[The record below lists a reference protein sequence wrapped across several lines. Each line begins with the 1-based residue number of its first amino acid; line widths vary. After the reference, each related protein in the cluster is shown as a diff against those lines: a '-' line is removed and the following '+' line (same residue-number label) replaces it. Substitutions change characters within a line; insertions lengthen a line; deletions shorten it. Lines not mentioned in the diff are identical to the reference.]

1 MKKSVLLFVSLLL
14 ATVSAIAQ
22 PAKPEVTY
30 SAWVEETDVYL
41 YNVEASMFL
50 VGSNN
55 WGTRAAVVGG
65 GSKSNIITYDKFLT
79 GNGTIKGTKWQIIQA
94 EDKRGQNACFQI
106 SNMEISGRGLIP
118 SVANECWV
126 DGGPAH
132 TDATLRDI
140 DGWYIV
146 KDNGDKTFQLNF
158 TRKAAK
164 TDEAGNEVKE
174 GDEVVYEYTPAPG
187 VMSISKFAEGELNV
201 NISETESYCTWAVVT
216 VEEYERVVPLLNLYH
231 AGVGLQKLIDDAKA
245 LGIEADLS
253 SYEAVLTKE
262 GVTLEEIQNAI
273 KKLSPTV
280 NFGKVI
286 AEAKKQDPERDWSKY
301 EGIYAD
307 PESTD
312 EIFTKNTNFIN
323 ALLTLK
329 KAIAAAQELD
339 GTKTFLQAEALYADD
354 DAAQAEIEDET
365 KRVNAYA
372 SLKKVLDEAAQ
383 KNYNVAEYTA
393 VYNNVDATTEDLAKA
408 EEGAKNAVTR
418 GDIAGAAANA
428 TAKNPADFTNYIVN
442 PSFDVQ
448 EDFHGWS
455 TGFGAGGTKSTNAEV
470 FGKSFDVYQDI
481 KNMPAGVYMVA
492 VNGYT
497 RYKDA
502 QSDYNAWKAGQV
514 SETKIYLQ
522 GETNGQYF
530 TPIKHVSEGGS
541 FTSVANEE
549 TTVKLDT
556 EWGTITAGG
565 PVTLYCPNTMAAADV
580 YFHKS
585 GENAGPSDRYRN
597 EAYGPLGEGDVLR
610 IGVFNKKATD
620 TDWSI
625 FDDFQLFY
633 LGNGADAYQKWA
645 ESVKGNYNVTFDG
658 DVYYGAPEKKYYE
671 EILEVLSS
679 ASDKDAISTAI
690 LKVDQAVDSVAASK
704 EAYATYAT
712 TLATVQKWLN
722 ENVGDDDSYYKLS
735 DYMEAENA
743 EDVATWEFPNG
754 PAKVIIPDY
763 QQGGFEGILPVK
775 DIIAETQYVKDM
787 LTEATRNTLADG
799 TNLTNLIVNPGFE
812 EELVD
817 GKGKGWSLDTSKGGT
832 GSLTNWRGGDSKNY
846 CAEAYEQNFD
856 VYQEIEGLKDGIYE
870 VSVQAFYRGG
880 WPEAAWNNY
889 KKDPE
894 MKGDA
899 KVYSEVYLNE
909 FSTPIRNEMEITF
922 DTNLANNC
930 SSFAEGEGDDVVN
943 VFVPNGMAS
952 ASAAFSLPDNE
963 KNYTM
968 SAYGLVTDGKIRLGI
983 RRLTTPPSN
992 AGTWTLWDNFKLTY
1006 RAKNPE
1012 IVEKVLVSKSNELA
1026 ELLETNEENLTDPVL
1041 QSTQEAYTESKKT
1054 DLNDAAKYEVL
1065 IETND
1070 AIMAA
1075 KENIQQVGAYKTA
1088 NEAYQ
1093 AACDELEKVDESQ
1106 EAEIWNQ
1113 IDEMDNELEGDA
1125 FRSLSTEDL
1134 VTLIAKVED
1143 FTKEV
1148 QAAIDDIKLA
1158 QKVAEMADATDD
1170 KPYDATSWIIN
1181 PDMED
1186 ASQDSNADAS
1196 KKMAGWD
1203 FWKAKGNGPVKGS
1216 DGINGRSLEA
1226 WSGTIGAELEFTAYQ
1241 TLTGLP
1247 AGKYKLSA
1255 KAANASNGVVADETL
1270 WADPEKAATGRAYL
1284 CAILSDGE
1292 NEKAVSTPVEP
1303 NVGSATAANTYTVTF
1318 TVEEGNDVKIG
1329 FQSIGT
1335 MPFRWF
1341 MCDDFTLTYYGTESA
1356 KVDSTDEG
1364 DVVAI
1369 EGVEEAAPATKA
1381 IAGIY
1386 NASGAKIATL
1396 QQGINIVKYTDGSVK
1411 KIFVK

>member
-22 PAKPEVTY
+22 PAKPEVSY
-30 SAWVEETDVYL
+30 ADWASVEEKTEIYF
-41 YNVEASMFL
+41 YNVEAGMFL
-50 VGSNN
+50 TAGSS
-55 WGTRAAVVGG
+55 WGTRATLIGIKDKNTYNDLLADASGFKGNKWLIAAAEESRGG
-65 GSKSNIITYDKFLT
+65 KNCYMFENKSGSNYLSAD
-79 GNGTIKGTKWQIIQA
+79 TKDGI
-94 EDKRGQNACFQI
+94 
-106 SNMEISGRGLIP
+106 
-118 SVANECWV
+118 WV
-126 DGGPAH
+126 DGG
-132 TDATLRDI
+132 TDRPVV
-140 DGWYIV
+140 GWYIA
-146 KDNGDKTFQLNF
+146 KDNGDKTFQLGYML
-158 TRKAAK
+158 K
-164 TDEAGNEVKE
+164 TEKKDAEGNTVKD
-174 GDEVVYEYTPAPG
+174 GDNIVYEYSSMGIFG
-187 VMSISKFAEGELNV
+187 VQKFEEGDLNTY
-201 NISETESYCTWAVVT
+201 IDESEAYSTWAIVDGT
-216 VEEYERVVPLLNLYH
+216 EYERVQPLFQAYY
-231 AGVGLQKLIDDAKA
+231 AGISLQ
-245 LGIEADLS
+245 
-253 SYEAVLTKE
+253 
-262 GVTLEEIQNAI
+262 
-273 KKLSPTV
+273 
-280 NFGKVI
+280 NFI
-286 AEAKKQDPERDWSKY
+286 NEAKKQGINADFSPY
-301 EGIYAD
+301 EALLAKDGVTYKELQDAINKISPAVELGKAITKAKEFDGSRSWEKFEKIYANT
-307 PESTD
+307 ESTVTELND
-312 EIFTKNTNFIN
+312 ATALVNSLVALKTAIN
-323 ALLTLK
+323 AGIDLDQAHDYSASTAIYNSDDSK
-329 KAIAAAQELD
+329 KAD
-339 GTKTFLQAEALYADD
+339 VDT
-354 DAAQAEIEDET
+354 ET
-365 KRVNAYA
+365 TRVNAFV
-372 SLKKVLDEAAQ
+372 SLKKKLDEATAGYPAVDFSEAKTAYDNTQ
-383 KNYNVAEYTA
+383 SDAKTLAEAEAKIGELQDAYDIAHAT
-393 VYNNVDATTEDLAKA
+393 VDKPGDITSQLTNVDGSSATDW
-408 EEGAKNAVTR
+408 TR
-418 GDIAGAAANA
+418 TWLGDGRAG
-428 TAKNPADFTNYIVN
+428 
-442 PSFDVQ
+442 
-448 EDFHGWS
+448 DFHLNTWS
-455 TGFGAGGTKSTNAEV
+455 V
-470 FGKSFDVYQDI
+470 
-481 KNMPAGVYMVA
+481 
-492 VNGYT
+492 
-497 RYKDA
+497 
-502 QSDYNAWKAGQV
+502 
-514 SETKIYLQ
+514 
-522 GETNGQYF
+522 
-530 TPIKHVSEGGS
+530 EG
-541 FTSVANEE
+541 N
-549 TTVKLDT
+549 
-556 EWGTITAGG
+556 
-565 PVTLYCPNTMAAADV
+565 N
-580 YFHKS
+580 
-585 GENAGPSDRYRN
+585 N
-597 EAYGPLGEGDVLR
+597 
-610 IGVFNKKATD
+610 
-620 TDWSI
+620 
-625 FDDFQLFY
+625 
-633 LGNGADAYQKWA
+633 
-645 ESVKGNYNVTFDG
+645 
-658 DVYYGAPEKKYYE
+658 
-671 EILEVLSS
+671 
-679 ASDKDAISTAI
+679 
-690 LKVDQAVDSVAASK
+690 
-704 EAYATYAT
+704 
-712 TLATVQKWLN
+712 
-722 ENVGDDDSYYKLS
+722 
-735 DYMEAENA
+735 
-743 EDVATWEFPNG
+743 
-754 PAKVIIPDY
+754 
-763 QQGGFEGILPVK
+763 
-775 DIIAETQYVKDM
+775 
-787 LTEATRNTLADG
+787 ADG
-799 TNLTNLIVNPGFE
+799 TNMVVNFLEDWVAKGNTLSDQKFQRNPVKVAPGAYKITANIRVYNESGADYMKGAYLFGNVSRNSLFANEDEAQTNAVEGAKYNTYNNMLNYWKDGFETYAIVPKDGTLTFGVMIENANYNWVAAKNFRVYYMGDSYESLDYVRKNSDMFAQPFPEETFAMQQLLDDYNNAIPNYGKAQNAEELLDAVQKLVSLSESVQNNANAYKAYKDRVDGLKAGIENGEIDLDGPDADILFDYLDDLGEELGPDSETSVEYGFKNGYSAYIIANRLLKTEEITEELEFLNKLYDAAVRTSLKDGTDLTNLIVNPGFE

-832 GSLTNWRGGDSKNY
+832 GSLTNWRGGDSDGKNY

-856 VYQEIEGLKDGIYE
+856 VYQEIEGVKDGIYE

-909 FSTPIRNEMEITF
+909 FSTPIRNVMEITLDDVSQF
-922 DTNLANNC
+922 TSKDNY
-930 SSFAEGEGDDVVN
+930 SSFAVTGEGGETTN

-952 ASAAFSLPDNE
+952 ASTSFSLEDPE

-1012 IVEKVLVSKSNELA
+1012 LAAQVLDAKAKELNEL
-1026 ELLETNEENLTDPVL
+1026 LTTSEENMTDPVI
-1041 QSTQEAYTESKKT
+1041 QNSVYAYTESQKT
-1054 DLNDAAKYEVL
+1054 DLSDAAKYEVL

-1070 AIMAA
+1070 AIVAA
-1075 KENIQQVGAYKTA
+1075 KENILQVGAYKTA

-1255 KAANASNGVVADETL
+1255 KAANASNGVTADETL

-1303 NVGSATAANTYTVTF
+1303 NVGSATTANTYTVTF

-1369 EGVEEAAPATKA
+1369 EGVEETAPATKA

>member
-22 PAKPEVTY
+22 PAKPEVSY
-30 SAWVEETDVYL
+30 ADWASVEEKTEIYF
-41 YNVEASMFL
+41 YNVEAGMFL
-50 VGSNN
+50 TAGSS
-55 WGTRAAVVGG
+55 WGTRATLIGIKDKNTYNDLLADASGFKGNKWLIAAAEESRGG
-65 GSKSNIITYDKFLT
+65 KNCYMFENKSGSNYLSAD
-79 GNGTIKGTKWQIIQA
+79 TKDGI
-94 EDKRGQNACFQI
+94 
-106 SNMEISGRGLIP
+106 
-118 SVANECWV
+118 WV
-126 DGGPAH
+126 DGG
-132 TDATLRDI
+132 TDRPVV
-140 DGWYIV
+140 GWYIA
-146 KDNGDKTFQLNF
+146 KNNGDKTFQLGYML
-158 TRKAAK
+158 K
-164 TDEAGNEVKE
+164 TEKKDAEGNTVKD
-174 GDEVVYEYTPAPG
+174 GDNIVYEYSSMGIFG
-187 VMSISKFAEGELNV
+187 VQKFEEGDLNTY
-201 NISETESYCTWAVVT
+201 IDESEAYSTWAIVDGT
-216 VEEYERVVPLLNLYH
+216 EYERVQPLFQAYY
-231 AGVGLQKLIDDAKA
+231 AGISLQ
-245 LGIEADLS
+245 
-253 SYEAVLTKE
+253 
-262 GVTLEEIQNAI
+262 
-273 KKLSPTV
+273 
-280 NFGKVI
+280 NFI
-286 AEAKKQDPERDWSKY
+286 NEAKKQGINADFSPY
-301 EGIYAD
+301 EALLAKDGVTYKELQDAINKISPAVELGKAITKAKEFDGSRSWEKFEKIYANT
-307 PESTD
+307 ESTVTELND
-312 EIFTKNTNFIN
+312 ATALVNSLVALKTAIN
-323 ALLTLK
+323 AGIDLDQAHDYSASTAIYNSDDSK
-329 KAIAAAQELD
+329 KAD
-339 GTKTFLQAEALYADD
+339 VDT
-354 DAAQAEIEDET
+354 ET
-365 KRVNAYA
+365 TRVNAFV
-372 SLKKVLDEAAQ
+372 SLKKKLDEATAGYPAVDFSEAKTAYDNTQ
-383 KNYNVAEYTA
+383 SDAKTLAEAEAKIGELQDAYDIAHAT
-393 VYNNVDATTEDLAKA
+393 VDKPGDITSQLTNVDGSSATDW
-408 EEGAKNAVTR
+408 TR
-418 GDIAGAAANA
+418 TWLGDGRAG
-428 TAKNPADFTNYIVN
+428 
-442 PSFDVQ
+442 
-448 EDFHGWS
+448 DFHLNTWS
-455 TGFGAGGTKSTNAEV
+455 V
-470 FGKSFDVYQDI
+470 
-481 KNMPAGVYMVA
+481 
-492 VNGYT
+492 
-497 RYKDA
+497 
-502 QSDYNAWKAGQV
+502 
-514 SETKIYLQ
+514 
-522 GETNGQYF
+522 
-530 TPIKHVSEGGS
+530 EG
-541 FTSVANEE
+541 N
-549 TTVKLDT
+549 
-556 EWGTITAGG
+556 
-565 PVTLYCPNTMAAADV
+565 N
-580 YFHKS
+580 
-585 GENAGPSDRYRN
+585 N
-597 EAYGPLGEGDVLR
+597 
-610 IGVFNKKATD
+610 
-620 TDWSI
+620 
-625 FDDFQLFY
+625 
-633 LGNGADAYQKWA
+633 
-645 ESVKGNYNVTFDG
+645 
-658 DVYYGAPEKKYYE
+658 
-671 EILEVLSS
+671 
-679 ASDKDAISTAI
+679 
-690 LKVDQAVDSVAASK
+690 
-704 EAYATYAT
+704 
-712 TLATVQKWLN
+712 
-722 ENVGDDDSYYKLS
+722 
-735 DYMEAENA
+735 
-743 EDVATWEFPNG
+743 
-754 PAKVIIPDY
+754 
-763 QQGGFEGILPVK
+763 
-775 DIIAETQYVKDM
+775 
-787 LTEATRNTLADG
+787 ADG
-799 TNLTNLIVNPGFE
+799 TNMVVNFLEDWVAKGNTLSDQKFQRNPVKVAPGAYKITANIRVYNESGADYMKGAYLFGNVSRNSLFANEDEAQTNAVEGAKYNTYNNMLNYWKDGFETYAIVPKDGTLTFGVMIENANYNWVAAKNFRVYYMGDSYESLDYVRKNSDMFAQPFPEETFAMQQLLDDYNNAIPNYGKAQNAEELLDAVQKLVSLSESVQNNANAYKAYKDRVDGLKAGIENGEIDLDGPDADILFDYLDDLGEELGPDSETAVEYGFKNGYSAYIIANRLLKTEEITEELEFLNKLYDAAVRTSLKDGTDLTNLIVNPGFE
-812 EELVD
+812 EDLVD

-832 GSLTNWRGGDSKNY
+832 GSLTNWRGGDSDGKNY

-856 VYQEIEGLKDGIYE
+856 VYQEIEGVKDGIYE

-909 FSTPIRNEMEITF
+909 FSTPIRNVMEITLDDVSQF
-922 DTNLANNC
+922 TSKDNY
-930 SSFAEGEGDDVVN
+930 SSFAVTGEGGETTN

-952 ASAAFSLPDNE
+952 ASTSFSLEDPE

-1012 IVEKVLVSKSNELA
+1012 LAAQVLDAKAKELNEL
-1026 ELLETNEENLTDPVL
+1026 LTTSEENMTDPVI
-1041 QSTQEAYTESKKT
+1041 QNSVYAYTESQKT
-1054 DLNDAAKYEVL
+1054 DLSDAAKYEVL

-1070 AIMAA
+1070 AIVAA

-1255 KAANASNGVVADETL
+1255 KAANASNGVAADETL

-1303 NVGSATAANTYTVTF
+1303 NVGSATTANTYTVTF

-1396 QQGINIVKYTDGSVK
+1396 QKGINIVKYTDGSVK

>member
-22 PAKPEVTY
+22 PAKPEVSY
-30 SAWVEETDVYL
+30 ADWASVEEKTEIYF
-41 YNVEASMFL
+41 YNVEAGMFL
-50 VGSNN
+50 TAGSS
-55 WGTRAAVVGG
+55 WGTRATLIGIKDKNTYNDLLADASGFKGNKWLIAAAEESRGG
-65 GSKSNIITYDKFLT
+65 KNCYMFENKSGSNYLSAD
-79 GNGTIKGTKWQIIQA
+79 TKDGI
-94 EDKRGQNACFQI
+94 
-106 SNMEISGRGLIP
+106 
-118 SVANECWV
+118 WV
-126 DGGPAH
+126 DGG
-132 TDATLRDI
+132 TDRPVV
-140 DGWYIV
+140 GWYIA
-146 KDNGDKTFQLNF
+146 KDNGDKTFQLGYML
-158 TRKAAK
+158 K
-164 TDEAGNEVKE
+164 TEKKDAEGNTVKD
-174 GDEVVYEYTPAPG
+174 GDNIVYEYSSMGIFG
-187 VMSISKFAEGELNV
+187 VQKFEEGDLNTY
-201 NISETESYCTWAVVT
+201 IDESEAYSTWAIVDGT
-216 VEEYERVVPLLNLYH
+216 EYERVQPLFQAYY
-231 AGVGLQKLIDDAKA
+231 AGISLQ
-245 LGIEADLS
+245 
-253 SYEAVLTKE
+253 
-262 GVTLEEIQNAI
+262 
-273 KKLSPTV
+273 
-280 NFGKVI
+280 NFI
-286 AEAKKQDPERDWSKY
+286 NEAKKQGINADFSPY
-301 EGIYAD
+301 EALLAKDGVTYKELQDAINKISPAVELGKAITKAKEFDGSRNWEKFEKIYANT
-307 PESTD
+307 ESTVTELND
-312 EIFTKNTNFIN
+312 ATALVNSLVALKTAIN
-323 ALLTLK
+323 AGIDLDQAHDYSASTAIYNSDDSK
-329 KAIAAAQELD
+329 KAD
-339 GTKTFLQAEALYADD
+339 VDT
-354 DAAQAEIEDET
+354 ET
-365 KRVNAYA
+365 TRVNAFV
-372 SLKKVLDEAAQ
+372 SLKKKLDEATAGYPAVDFSEAKTAYDNTQ
-383 KNYNVAEYTA
+383 SDAKTLAEAEAKIGELQDAYDIAHAT
-393 VYNNVDATTEDLAKA
+393 VDKPGDITSQLTNVDGSSATDW
-408 EEGAKNAVTR
+408 TR
-418 GDIAGAAANA
+418 TWLGDGRAG
-428 TAKNPADFTNYIVN
+428 
-442 PSFDVQ
+442 
-448 EDFHGWS
+448 DFHLNTWS
-455 TGFGAGGTKSTNAEV
+455 V
-470 FGKSFDVYQDI
+470 
-481 KNMPAGVYMVA
+481 
-492 VNGYT
+492 
-497 RYKDA
+497 
-502 QSDYNAWKAGQV
+502 
-514 SETKIYLQ
+514 
-522 GETNGQYF
+522 
-530 TPIKHVSEGGS
+530 EG
-541 FTSVANEE
+541 N
-549 TTVKLDT
+549 
-556 EWGTITAGG
+556 
-565 PVTLYCPNTMAAADV
+565 N
-580 YFHKS
+580 
-585 GENAGPSDRYRN
+585 N
-597 EAYGPLGEGDVLR
+597 
-610 IGVFNKKATD
+610 
-620 TDWSI
+620 
-625 FDDFQLFY
+625 
-633 LGNGADAYQKWA
+633 
-645 ESVKGNYNVTFDG
+645 
-658 DVYYGAPEKKYYE
+658 
-671 EILEVLSS
+671 
-679 ASDKDAISTAI
+679 
-690 LKVDQAVDSVAASK
+690 
-704 EAYATYAT
+704 
-712 TLATVQKWLN
+712 
-722 ENVGDDDSYYKLS
+722 
-735 DYMEAENA
+735 
-743 EDVATWEFPNG
+743 
-754 PAKVIIPDY
+754 
-763 QQGGFEGILPVK
+763 
-775 DIIAETQYVKDM
+775 
-787 LTEATRNTLADG
+787 ADG
-799 TNLTNLIVNPGFE
+799 TNMVVNFLEDWVAKGNTLSDQKFQRNPVKVAPGAYKITANIRVYNESGADYMKGAYLFGNVSRNSLFANEDEAQTNAVEGAKYNTYNNMLNYWKDGFETYAIVPKDGTLTFGVMIENANYNWVAAKNFRVYYMGDSYESLDYVRKNSDMFAQPFPEETFAMQQLLDDYNNAIPNYGKAQNAEELLDAVQKLVSLSESVQNNANAYKAYKDRVDGLKAGIENGEIDLDGPDADILFDYLDDLGEELGPDSETSVEYGFKNGYSAYIIANRLLKTEEITEELEFLNKLYDAAVRTSLKDGTDLTNLIVNPGFE

-832 GSLTNWRGGDSKNY
+832 GSLTNWRGGDSDGKNY

-880 WPEAAWNNY
+880 SPEAAWNNY

-909 FSTPIRNEMEITF
+909 FSTPIRNVMEITLDDVSQF
-922 DTNLANNC
+922 TSKDNY
-930 SSFAEGEGDDVVN
+930 SSFAVTGEGGETTN

-952 ASAAFSLPDNE
+952 ASTSFSLEDPE

-1012 IVEKVLVSKSNELA
+1012 LAAQVLDAKAKELNEL
-1026 ELLETNEENLTDPVL
+1026 LKTSEENMTDPVI
-1041 QSTQEAYTESKKT
+1041 QNSVYAYTESQKT
-1054 DLNDAAKYEVL
+1054 DLSDAAKYEVL

-1070 AIMAA
+1070 ALVAA
-1075 KENIQQVGAYKTA
+1075 KENILQVGAYKTA

-1255 KAANASNGVVADETL
+1255 KAANASNGVTADETL

-1369 EGVEEAAPATKA
+1369 EGVEETAPATKA

>member
-22 PAKPEVTY
+22 PAKPEVSY
-30 SAWVEETDVYL
+30 ADWASVEEKTEIYF
-41 YNVEASMFL
+41 YNVEAGMFL
-50 VGSNN
+50 TAGSS
-55 WGTRAAVVGG
+55 WGTRATLIGIKDKNTYNDLLADASGFKGNKWLIAAAEESRGG
-65 GSKSNIITYDKFLT
+65 KNCYMFENKSGSNYLSAD
-79 GNGTIKGTKWQIIQA
+79 TKDGI
-94 EDKRGQNACFQI
+94 
-106 SNMEISGRGLIP
+106 
-118 SVANECWV
+118 WV
-126 DGGPAH
+126 DGG
-132 TDATLRDI
+132 TDRPVV
-140 DGWYIV
+140 GWYIA
-146 KDNGDKTFQLNF
+146 KDNGDKTFQLGYML
-158 TRKAAK
+158 K
-164 TDEAGNEVKE
+164 TEKKDAEGNTVKD
-174 GDEVVYEYTPAPG
+174 GDNIVYEYSSMGIFG
-187 VMSISKFAEGELNV
+187 VQKFEEGDLNTY
-201 NISETESYCTWAVVT
+201 IDESEAYSTWAIVDGT
-216 VEEYERVVPLLNLYH
+216 EYERVQPLFQAYY
-231 AGVGLQKLIDDAKA
+231 AGISLQ
-245 LGIEADLS
+245 
-253 SYEAVLTKE
+253 
-262 GVTLEEIQNAI
+262 
-273 KKLSPTV
+273 
-280 NFGKVI
+280 NFI
-286 AEAKKQDPERDWSKY
+286 NEAKKQGINADFSPY
-301 EGIYAD
+301 EALLAKDGVTYKELQDAINKISPAVELGKAITKAKEFDGSRSWEKFEKIYANT
-307 PESTD
+307 ESTVTELND
-312 EIFTKNTNFIN
+312 ATALVNSLVALKTAIN
-323 ALLTLK
+323 AGIDLDQAHDYSASTAIYNSDDSK
-329 KAIAAAQELD
+329 KAD
-339 GTKTFLQAEALYADD
+339 VDT
-354 DAAQAEIEDET
+354 ET
-365 KRVNAYA
+365 TRVNAFV
-372 SLKKVLDEAAQ
+372 SLKKKLDEATAGYPAVDFSEAKTAYDNTQ
-383 KNYNVAEYTA
+383 SDAKTLAEAEAKIGELQDAYDIAHAT
-393 VYNNVDATTEDLAKA
+393 VDKPGDITSQLTNVDGSSATDW
-408 EEGAKNAVTR
+408 TR
-418 GDIAGAAANA
+418 TWLGDGRAG
-428 TAKNPADFTNYIVN
+428 
-442 PSFDVQ
+442 
-448 EDFHGWS
+448 DFHLNTWS
-455 TGFGAGGTKSTNAEV
+455 V
-470 FGKSFDVYQDI
+470 
-481 KNMPAGVYMVA
+481 
-492 VNGYT
+492 
-497 RYKDA
+497 
-502 QSDYNAWKAGQV
+502 
-514 SETKIYLQ
+514 
-522 GETNGQYF
+522 
-530 TPIKHVSEGGS
+530 EG
-541 FTSVANEE
+541 N
-549 TTVKLDT
+549 
-556 EWGTITAGG
+556 
-565 PVTLYCPNTMAAADV
+565 N
-580 YFHKS
+580 
-585 GENAGPSDRYRN
+585 N
-597 EAYGPLGEGDVLR
+597 
-610 IGVFNKKATD
+610 
-620 TDWSI
+620 
-625 FDDFQLFY
+625 
-633 LGNGADAYQKWA
+633 
-645 ESVKGNYNVTFDG
+645 
-658 DVYYGAPEKKYYE
+658 
-671 EILEVLSS
+671 
-679 ASDKDAISTAI
+679 
-690 LKVDQAVDSVAASK
+690 
-704 EAYATYAT
+704 
-712 TLATVQKWLN
+712 
-722 ENVGDDDSYYKLS
+722 
-735 DYMEAENA
+735 
-743 EDVATWEFPNG
+743 
-754 PAKVIIPDY
+754 
-763 QQGGFEGILPVK
+763 
-775 DIIAETQYVKDM
+775 
-787 LTEATRNTLADG
+787 ADG
-799 TNLTNLIVNPGFE
+799 TNMVVNFLEDWVAKGNTLSDQKFQRNPVKVAPGAYKITANIRVYNESGADYMKGAYLFGNVSRNSLFANEDEAQTNAVEGAKYNTYNNMLNYWKDGFETYAIVPKDGTLTFGVMIENANYNWVAAKNFRVYYMGDSYESLDYVRKNSDMFAQPFPEETFAMQQLLDDYNNAIPNYGKAQNAEELLDAVQKLVSLSESVQNNANAYKAYKDRVDGLKAGIENGEIDLDGPDADILFDYLDDLGEELGPDSETAVEYGFKNGYSAYIIANRLLKTEEITEELEFLNKLYDAAVRTSLKDGTDLTNLIVNPGFE
-812 EELVD
+812 EDLVD

-832 GSLTNWRGGDSKNY
+832 GSLTNWRGGDSDGKNY

-856 VYQEIEGLKDGIYE
+856 VYQEIEGVKDGIYE

-909 FSTPIRNEMEITF
+909 FSTPIRNVMEITLDDVSQF
-922 DTNLANNC
+922 TSKDNY
-930 SSFAEGEGDDVVN
+930 SSFAVTGEGGETTN

-952 ASAAFSLPDNE
+952 ASTSFSLEDPE

-1012 IVEKVLVSKSNELA
+1012 LAAQVLDAKAKELNEL
-1026 ELLETNEENLTDPVL
+1026 LTTSEENMTDPVI
-1041 QSTQEAYTESKKT
+1041 QNSVYAYTESQKT
-1054 DLNDAAKYEVL
+1054 DLSDAAKYEVL

-1070 AIMAA
+1070 AIVAA

-1186 ASQDSNADAS
+1186 SSQDSNADAS

-1255 KAANASNGVVADETL
+1255 KAANASNGVAADETL

-1303 NVGSATAANTYTVTF
+1303 NVGSATTANTYTVTF

-1396 QQGINIVKYTDGSVK
+1396 QKGINIVKYTDGSVK

>member
-22 PAKPEVTY
+22 PAKPEVSY
-30 SAWVEETDVYL
+30 ADWASVEEKTEIYF
-41 YNVEASMFL
+41 YNVEAGMFL
-50 VGSNN
+50 TAGSS
-55 WGTRAAVVGG
+55 WGTRATLIGIKDKNTYNDLLADASGFKGNKWLIAAAEESRGG
-65 GSKSNIITYDKFLT
+65 KNCYMFENKSGSNYLSAD
-79 GNGTIKGTKWQIIQA
+79 TKDGI
-94 EDKRGQNACFQI
+94 
-106 SNMEISGRGLIP
+106 
-118 SVANECWV
+118 WV
-126 DGGPAH
+126 DGG
-132 TDATLRDI
+132 TDRPVV
-140 DGWYIV
+140 GWYIA
-146 KDNGDKTFQLNF
+146 KDNGDKTFQLGYML
-158 TRKAAK
+158 K
-164 TDEAGNEVKE
+164 TEKKDAEGNTVKD
-174 GDEVVYEYTPAPG
+174 GDNIVYEYSSMGIFG
-187 VMSISKFAEGELNV
+187 VQKFEEGDLNTY
-201 NISETESYCTWAVVT
+201 IDESEAYSTWAIVDGT
-216 VEEYERVVPLLNLYH
+216 EYERVQPLFQAYY
-231 AGVGLQKLIDDAKA
+231 AGISLQ
-245 LGIEADLS
+245 
-253 SYEAVLTKE
+253 
-262 GVTLEEIQNAI
+262 
-273 KKLSPTV
+273 
-280 NFGKVI
+280 NFI
-286 AEAKKQDPERDWSKY
+286 NEAKKQGINADFSPY
-301 EGIYAD
+301 EALLAKDGVTYKELQDAINKISPAVELGKAITKAKEFDGSRNWEKFEKIYANT
-307 PESTD
+307 ESTVTELND
-312 EIFTKNTNFIN
+312 ATALVNSLVALKTAIN
-323 ALLTLK
+323 AGIDLDQAHDYSASTAIYNSDDSK
-329 KAIAAAQELD
+329 KAD
-339 GTKTFLQAEALYADD
+339 VDT
-354 DAAQAEIEDET
+354 ET
-365 KRVNAYA
+365 TRVNAFV
-372 SLKKVLDEAAQ
+372 SLKKKLDEATAGYPAVDFSEAKTAYDNTQ
-383 KNYNVAEYTA
+383 SDAKTLAEAEAKIGELQDAYDIAHAT
-393 VYNNVDATTEDLAKA
+393 VDKPGDITSQLTNVDGSSATDW
-408 EEGAKNAVTR
+408 TR
-418 GDIAGAAANA
+418 TWLGDGRAG
-428 TAKNPADFTNYIVN
+428 
-442 PSFDVQ
+442 
-448 EDFHGWS
+448 DFHLNTWS
-455 TGFGAGGTKSTNAEV
+455 V
-470 FGKSFDVYQDI
+470 
-481 KNMPAGVYMVA
+481 
-492 VNGYT
+492 
-497 RYKDA
+497 
-502 QSDYNAWKAGQV
+502 
-514 SETKIYLQ
+514 
-522 GETNGQYF
+522 
-530 TPIKHVSEGGS
+530 EG
-541 FTSVANEE
+541 N
-549 TTVKLDT
+549 
-556 EWGTITAGG
+556 
-565 PVTLYCPNTMAAADV
+565 N
-580 YFHKS
+580 
-585 GENAGPSDRYRN
+585 N
-597 EAYGPLGEGDVLR
+597 
-610 IGVFNKKATD
+610 
-620 TDWSI
+620 
-625 FDDFQLFY
+625 
-633 LGNGADAYQKWA
+633 
-645 ESVKGNYNVTFDG
+645 
-658 DVYYGAPEKKYYE
+658 
-671 EILEVLSS
+671 
-679 ASDKDAISTAI
+679 
-690 LKVDQAVDSVAASK
+690 
-704 EAYATYAT
+704 
-712 TLATVQKWLN
+712 
-722 ENVGDDDSYYKLS
+722 
-735 DYMEAENA
+735 
-743 EDVATWEFPNG
+743 
-754 PAKVIIPDY
+754 
-763 QQGGFEGILPVK
+763 
-775 DIIAETQYVKDM
+775 
-787 LTEATRNTLADG
+787 ADG
-799 TNLTNLIVNPGFE
+799 TNMVVNFLEDWVAKGNTLSDQKFQRNPVKVAPGAYKITANIRVYNESGADYMKGAYLFGNVSRNSLFANEDEAQTNAVEGAKYNTYNNMLNYWKDGFETYAIVPKDGTLTFGVMIENANYNWVAAKNFRVYYMGDSYESLDYVRKNSDMFAQPFPEETFAMQQLLDDYNNAIPNYGKAQNAEELLDAVQKLVSLSESVQNNANAYKAYKDRVDGLKAGIENGEIDLDGPDADILFDYLDDLGEELGPDSETSVEYGFKNGYSAYIIANRLLKTEEITEELEFLNKLYDAAVRTSLKDGTDLTNLIVNPGFE
-812 EELVD
+812 EDLVD

-832 GSLTNWRGGDSKNY
+832 GSLTNWRGGDSDGKNY

-856 VYQEIEGLKDGIYE
+856 VYQEIEGVKDGIYE

-909 FSTPIRNEMEITF
+909 FSTPIRNVMEITLDDVSQF
-922 DTNLANNC
+922 TSKDNY
-930 SSFAEGEGDDVVN
+930 SSFAVTGEGGKTTN

-952 ASAAFSLPDNE
+952 ASTSFSLEDPE

-1012 IVEKVLVSKSNELA
+1012 LAAQVLDAKAKELNEL
-1026 ELLETNEENLTDPVL
+1026 LTTSEENMTDPVI
-1041 QSTQEAYTESKKT
+1041 QNSVYAYTESQKT
-1054 DLNDAAKYEVL
+1054 DLSDAAKYEVL

-1070 AIMAA
+1070 AIVAA

-1113 IDEMDNELEGDA
+1113 IDEMDNKLEGDA

-1186 ASQDSNADAS
+1186 SSQDSNADAS

-1255 KAANASNGVVADETL
+1255 KAANASNGVAADETL

-1303 NVGSATAANTYTVTF
+1303 NVGSATTANTYTVTF

-1369 EGVEEAAPATKA
+1369 EGVEETAPATKA

-1396 QQGINIVKYTDGSVK
+1396 QKGINIVKYTDGSVK

>member
-22 PAKPEVTY
+22 PAKPEVSY
-30 SAWVEETDVYL
+30 ADWASVEEKTEIYF
-41 YNVEASMFL
+41 YNVEAGMFL
-50 VGSNN
+50 TAGSS
-55 WGTRAAVVGG
+55 WGTRATLIGIKDKNTYNDLLADASGFKGNKWLIAAAEESRGG
-65 GSKSNIITYDKFLT
+65 KNCYMFENKSGSNYLSAD
-79 GNGTIKGTKWQIIQA
+79 TKDGI
-94 EDKRGQNACFQI
+94 
-106 SNMEISGRGLIP
+106 
-118 SVANECWV
+118 WV
-126 DGGPAH
+126 DGG
-132 TDATLRDI
+132 TDRPVV
-140 DGWYIV
+140 GWYIA
-146 KDNGDKTFQLNF
+146 KNNGDKTFQLGYML
-158 TRKAAK
+158 K
-164 TDEAGNEVKE
+164 TEKKDAEGNTVKD
-174 GDEVVYEYTPAPG
+174 GDNIVYEYSSMGIFG
-187 VMSISKFAEGELNV
+187 VQKFEEGDLNTY
-201 NISETESYCTWAVVT
+201 IDESEAYSTWAIVDGT
-216 VEEYERVVPLLNLYH
+216 EYERVQPLFQAYY
-231 AGVGLQKLIDDAKA
+231 AGISLQ
-245 LGIEADLS
+245 
-253 SYEAVLTKE
+253 
-262 GVTLEEIQNAI
+262 
-273 KKLSPTV
+273 
-280 NFGKVI
+280 NFI
-286 AEAKKQDPERDWSKY
+286 NEAKKQGINADFSPY
-301 EGIYAD
+301 EALLAKDGVTYKELQDAINKISPAVELGKAITKAKEFDGSRSWEKFEKIYANT
-307 PESTD
+307 ESTVTELND
-312 EIFTKNTNFIN
+312 ATALVNSLVALKTAIN
-323 ALLTLK
+323 AGIDLDQAHDYSASTAIYNSDDSK
-329 KAIAAAQELD
+329 KAD
-339 GTKTFLQAEALYADD
+339 VDT
-354 DAAQAEIEDET
+354 ET
-365 KRVNAYA
+365 TRVNAFV
-372 SLKKVLDEAAQ
+372 SLKKKLDEATAGYPAVDFSEAKTAYDNTQ
-383 KNYNVAEYTA
+383 SDAKTLAEAEAKIGELQDAYDIAHAT
-393 VYNNVDATTEDLAKA
+393 VDKPGDITSQLTNVDGSSATDW
-408 EEGAKNAVTR
+408 TR
-418 GDIAGAAANA
+418 TWLGDGRAG
-428 TAKNPADFTNYIVN
+428 
-442 PSFDVQ
+442 
-448 EDFHGWS
+448 DFHLNTWS
-455 TGFGAGGTKSTNAEV
+455 V
-470 FGKSFDVYQDI
+470 
-481 KNMPAGVYMVA
+481 
-492 VNGYT
+492 
-497 RYKDA
+497 
-502 QSDYNAWKAGQV
+502 
-514 SETKIYLQ
+514 
-522 GETNGQYF
+522 
-530 TPIKHVSEGGS
+530 EG
-541 FTSVANEE
+541 N
-549 TTVKLDT
+549 
-556 EWGTITAGG
+556 
-565 PVTLYCPNTMAAADV
+565 N
-580 YFHKS
+580 
-585 GENAGPSDRYRN
+585 N
-597 EAYGPLGEGDVLR
+597 
-610 IGVFNKKATD
+610 
-620 TDWSI
+620 
-625 FDDFQLFY
+625 
-633 LGNGADAYQKWA
+633 
-645 ESVKGNYNVTFDG
+645 
-658 DVYYGAPEKKYYE
+658 
-671 EILEVLSS
+671 
-679 ASDKDAISTAI
+679 
-690 LKVDQAVDSVAASK
+690 
-704 EAYATYAT
+704 
-712 TLATVQKWLN
+712 
-722 ENVGDDDSYYKLS
+722 
-735 DYMEAENA
+735 
-743 EDVATWEFPNG
+743 
-754 PAKVIIPDY
+754 
-763 QQGGFEGILPVK
+763 
-775 DIIAETQYVKDM
+775 
-787 LTEATRNTLADG
+787 ADG
-799 TNLTNLIVNPGFE
+799 TNMVVNFLEDWVAKGNTLSDQKFQRNPVKVAPGAYKITANIRVYNESGADYMKGAYLFGNVSRNSLFANEDEAQTNAVEGAKYNTYNNMLNYWKDGFETYAIVPKDGTLTFGVMIENANYNWVAAKNFRVYYMGDSYESLDYVRKNSDMFAQPFPEETFAMQQLLDDYNNAIPNYGKAQNAEELLDAVQKLVSLSESVQNNANAYKAYKDRVDGLKAGIENGEIDLDGPDADILFDYLDDLGEELGPDSETAVEYGFKNGYSAYIIANRLLKTEEITEELEFLNKLYDAAVRTSLKDGTDLTNLIVNPGFE

-832 GSLTNWRGGDSKNY
+832 GSLTNWRGGDSDGKNY

-856 VYQEIEGLKDGIYE
+856 VYQEIEGVKDGIYE

-909 FSTPIRNEMEITF
+909 FSTPIRNVMEITLDDVSQF
-922 DTNLANNC
+922 TSKDNY
-930 SSFAEGEGDDVVN
+930 SSFAVTGEGGETTN

-952 ASAAFSLPDNE
+952 ASTSFSLEDPE

-1012 IVEKVLVSKSNELA
+1012 LAAQVLDAKAKELNEL
-1026 ELLETNEENLTDPVL
+1026 LTTSEENMTDPVI
-1041 QSTQEAYTESKKT
+1041 QNSVYAYTESQKT
-1054 DLNDAAKYEVL
+1054 DLSDAAKYEVL

-1070 AIMAA
+1070 AIVAA
-1075 KENIQQVGAYKTA
+1075 KENILQVGAYKTA

-1303 NVGSATAANTYTVTF
+1303 NVGSATTANTYTVTF

-1369 EGVEEAAPATKA
+1369 EGVEETAPATKA

>member
-22 PAKPEVTY
+22 PAKPEVSY
-30 SAWVEETDVYL
+30 ADWASVEEKTEIYF
-41 YNVEASMFL
+41 YNVEAGMFL
-50 VGSNN
+50 TAGSS
-55 WGTRAAVVGG
+55 WGTRATLIGIKDKNTYNDLLADASGFKGNKWLIAAAEESRGG
-65 GSKSNIITYDKFLT
+65 KNCYMFENKSGSNYLSAD
-79 GNGTIKGTKWQIIQA
+79 TKDGI
-94 EDKRGQNACFQI
+94 
-106 SNMEISGRGLIP
+106 
-118 SVANECWV
+118 WV
-126 DGGPAH
+126 DGG
-132 TDATLRDI
+132 TDRPVV
-140 DGWYIV
+140 GWYIA
-146 KDNGDKTFQLNF
+146 KNNGDKTFQLGYML
-158 TRKAAK
+158 K
-164 TDEAGNEVKE
+164 TEKKDAEGNTVKD
-174 GDEVVYEYTPAPG
+174 GDNIVYEYSSMGIFG
-187 VMSISKFAEGELNV
+187 VQKFEEGDLNTY
-201 NISETESYCTWAVVT
+201 IDESEAYSTWAIVDGT
-216 VEEYERVVPLLNLYH
+216 EYERVQPLFQAYY
-231 AGVGLQKLIDDAKA
+231 AGISLQ
-245 LGIEADLS
+245 
-253 SYEAVLTKE
+253 
-262 GVTLEEIQNAI
+262 
-273 KKLSPTV
+273 
-280 NFGKVI
+280 NFI
-286 AEAKKQDPERDWSKY
+286 NEAKKQGINADFSPY
-301 EGIYAD
+301 EALLAKDGVTYKELQDAINKISPAVELGKAITKAKEFDGSRSWEKFEKIYANT
-307 PESTD
+307 ESTVTELND
-312 EIFTKNTNFIN
+312 ATALVNSLVALKTAIN
-323 ALLTLK
+323 AGIDLDQAHDYSASTAIYNSDDSK
-329 KAIAAAQELD
+329 KAD
-339 GTKTFLQAEALYADD
+339 VDT
-354 DAAQAEIEDET
+354 ET
-365 KRVNAYA
+365 TRVNAFV
-372 SLKKVLDEAAQ
+372 SLKKKLDEATAGYPAVDFSEAKTAYDNTQ
-383 KNYNVAEYTA
+383 SDAKTLAEAEAKIGELQDAYDIAHAT
-393 VYNNVDATTEDLAKA
+393 VDKPGDITSQLTNVDGSSATDW
-408 EEGAKNAVTR
+408 TR
-418 GDIAGAAANA
+418 TWLGDGR
-428 TAKNPADFTNYIVN
+428 VG
-442 PSFDVQ
+442 
-448 EDFHGWS
+448 DFHLNTWS
-455 TGFGAGGTKSTNAEV
+455 V
-470 FGKSFDVYQDI
+470 
-481 KNMPAGVYMVA
+481 
-492 VNGYT
+492 
-497 RYKDA
+497 
-502 QSDYNAWKAGQV
+502 
-514 SETKIYLQ
+514 
-522 GETNGQYF
+522 
-530 TPIKHVSEGGS
+530 EG
-541 FTSVANEE
+541 N
-549 TTVKLDT
+549 
-556 EWGTITAGG
+556 
-565 PVTLYCPNTMAAADV
+565 N
-580 YFHKS
+580 
-585 GENAGPSDRYRN
+585 N
-597 EAYGPLGEGDVLR
+597 
-610 IGVFNKKATD
+610 
-620 TDWSI
+620 
-625 FDDFQLFY
+625 
-633 LGNGADAYQKWA
+633 
-645 ESVKGNYNVTFDG
+645 
-658 DVYYGAPEKKYYE
+658 
-671 EILEVLSS
+671 
-679 ASDKDAISTAI
+679 
-690 LKVDQAVDSVAASK
+690 
-704 EAYATYAT
+704 
-712 TLATVQKWLN
+712 
-722 ENVGDDDSYYKLS
+722 
-735 DYMEAENA
+735 
-743 EDVATWEFPNG
+743 
-754 PAKVIIPDY
+754 
-763 QQGGFEGILPVK
+763 
-775 DIIAETQYVKDM
+775 
-787 LTEATRNTLADG
+787 ADG
-799 TNLTNLIVNPGFE
+799 TNMVVNFLEDWVAKGNTLSDQKFQRNPVKVAPGAYKITANIRVYNESGADYMKGAYLFGNVSRNSLFANEDEAQTNAVEGAKYNTYNNMLNYWKDGFETYAIVPKDGTLTFGVMIENANYNWVAAKNFRVYYMGDSYESLDYVRKNSDMFALPFPEETFAMQQLLDDYNNAIPNYGKAQNAEELLDAVQKLVSLSESVQNNANAYKAYKDRVDGLKAGIENGEIDLDGPDADILFDYLDDLGEELGPDSETSVEYGFKNGYSAYIIANRLLKTEEITEELEFLNKLYDAAVRTSLKDGTDLTNLIVNPGFE

-832 GSLTNWRGGDSKNY
+832 GSLTNWRGGDSDGKNY

-856 VYQEIEGLKDGIYE
+856 VYQEIEGVKDGIYE

-909 FSTPIRNEMEITF
+909 FSTPIRNVMEITLDDVSQF
-922 DTNLANNC
+922 TSKDNY
-930 SSFAEGEGDDVVN
+930 SSFAVTGEGGETTN

-952 ASAAFSLPDNE
+952 ASTSFSLEDPE

-1012 IVEKVLVSKSNELA
+1012 LAAQVLDAKAKELNEL
-1026 ELLETNEENLTDPVL
+1026 LTTSEENMTDPVI
-1041 QSTQEAYTESKKT
+1041 QNSVYAYTESQKT
-1054 DLNDAAKYEVL
+1054 DLSDAAKYEVL

-1070 AIMAA
+1070 AIVAA

-1255 KAANASNGVVADETL
+1255 KAANASNGVAADETL

-1369 EGVEEAAPATKA
+1369 EGVEETAPATKA

-1396 QQGINIVKYTDGSVK
+1396 QKGINIVKYTDGSVK

>member
-22 PAKPEVTY
+22 PAKPEVSY
-30 SAWVEETDVYL
+30 ADWASVEEKAEIYF
-41 YNVEASMFL
+41 YNVEAGMFL
-50 VGSNN
+50 TAGSS
-55 WGTRAAVVGG
+55 WGTRATLIGIKDKNTYNDLLADASGFKGNKWLIAAAEESRGG
-65 GSKSNIITYDKFLT
+65 KNCYMFENKSGSNYLSAD
-79 GNGTIKGTKWQIIQA
+79 TKDGI
-94 EDKRGQNACFQI
+94 
-106 SNMEISGRGLIP
+106 
-118 SVANECWV
+118 WV
-126 DGGPAH
+126 DGG
-132 TDATLRDI
+132 TDRPVV
-140 DGWYIV
+140 GWYIA
-146 KDNGDKTFQLNF
+146 KNNGDKTFQLGYML
-158 TRKAAK
+158 K
-164 TDEAGNEVKE
+164 TEKKDAEGNTVKD
-174 GDEVVYEYTPAPG
+174 GDNIVYEYSSMGIFG
-187 VMSISKFAEGELNV
+187 VQKFEEGDLNTY
-201 NISETESYCTWAVVT
+201 IDESEAYSTWAIVDGT
-216 VEEYERVVPLLNLYH
+216 EYERVQPLFQAYY
-231 AGVGLQKLIDDAKA
+231 AGISLQ
-245 LGIEADLS
+245 
-253 SYEAVLTKE
+253 
-262 GVTLEEIQNAI
+262 
-273 KKLSPTV
+273 
-280 NFGKVI
+280 NFI
-286 AEAKKQDPERDWSKY
+286 NEAKKQGINADFSPY
-301 EGIYAD
+301 EALLAKDGVTYKELQDAINKISPAVELGKAITKAKEFDGSRSWEKFEKIYANT
-307 PESTD
+307 ESTVTELND
-312 EIFTKNTNFIN
+312 ATALVNSLVALKTAIN
-323 ALLTLK
+323 AGIDLDQAHDYSASTAIYNSDDSK
-329 KAIAAAQELD
+329 KAD
-339 GTKTFLQAEALYADD
+339 VDT
-354 DAAQAEIEDET
+354 ET
-365 KRVNAYA
+365 TRVNAFV
-372 SLKKVLDEAAQ
+372 SLKKKLDEATAGYPAVDFSEAKTAYDNTQ
-383 KNYNVAEYTA
+383 SDAKTLAEAEAKIGELQDAYDIAHAT
-393 VYNNVDATTEDLAKA
+393 VDKPGDITSQLTNVDGSSATDW
-408 EEGAKNAVTR
+408 TR
-418 GDIAGAAANA
+418 TWLGDGRAG
-428 TAKNPADFTNYIVN
+428 
-442 PSFDVQ
+442 
-448 EDFHGWS
+448 DFHLNTWS
-455 TGFGAGGTKSTNAEV
+455 V
-470 FGKSFDVYQDI
+470 
-481 KNMPAGVYMVA
+481 
-492 VNGYT
+492 
-497 RYKDA
+497 
-502 QSDYNAWKAGQV
+502 
-514 SETKIYLQ
+514 
-522 GETNGQYF
+522 
-530 TPIKHVSEGGS
+530 EG
-541 FTSVANEE
+541 N
-549 TTVKLDT
+549 
-556 EWGTITAGG
+556 
-565 PVTLYCPNTMAAADV
+565 N
-580 YFHKS
+580 
-585 GENAGPSDRYRN
+585 N
-597 EAYGPLGEGDVLR
+597 
-610 IGVFNKKATD
+610 
-620 TDWSI
+620 
-625 FDDFQLFY
+625 
-633 LGNGADAYQKWA
+633 
-645 ESVKGNYNVTFDG
+645 
-658 DVYYGAPEKKYYE
+658 
-671 EILEVLSS
+671 
-679 ASDKDAISTAI
+679 
-690 LKVDQAVDSVAASK
+690 
-704 EAYATYAT
+704 
-712 TLATVQKWLN
+712 
-722 ENVGDDDSYYKLS
+722 
-735 DYMEAENA
+735 
-743 EDVATWEFPNG
+743 
-754 PAKVIIPDY
+754 
-763 QQGGFEGILPVK
+763 
-775 DIIAETQYVKDM
+775 
-787 LTEATRNTLADG
+787 ADG
-799 TNLTNLIVNPGFE
+799 TNMVVNFLEDWVAKGNTLSDQKFQRNPVKVAPGAYKITANIRVYNESGADYMKGAYLFGNVSRNSLFANEDEAQTNAVEGAKYNTYNNMLNYWKDGFETYAIVPKDGTLTFGVMIENANYNWVAAKNFRVYYMGDSYESLDYVRKNSDMFAQPFPEETFAMQQLLDDYNNAIPNYGKAQNAEELLDAVQKLVSLSESVQNNANAYKAYKDRVDGLKAGIENGEIDLDGPDADILFDYLDDLGEELGPDSETSVEYGFKNGYSAYIIANRLLKTEEITEELEFLNKLYDAAVRTSLKDGTDLTNLIVNPGFE
-812 EELVD
+812 EDLVD

-832 GSLTNWRGGDSKNY
+832 GSLTNWRGGDSDGKNY

-856 VYQEIEGLKDGIYE
+856 VYQEIEGVKDGIYE

-880 WPEAAWNNY
+880 SPEAAWNNY

-909 FSTPIRNEMEITF
+909 FSTPIRNVMEITLDDVSQF
-922 DTNLANNC
+922 TSKDNY
-930 SSFAEGEGDDVVN
+930 SSFAVTGEGGETTN

-952 ASAAFSLPDNE
+952 ASTSFSLEDPE

-1012 IVEKVLVSKSNELA
+1012 LAAQVLDAKAKELNEL
-1026 ELLETNEENLTDPVL
+1026 LTTSEENMTDPVI
-1041 QSTQEAYTESKKT
+1041 QNSVYAYTESQKT
-1054 DLNDAAKYEVL
+1054 DLSDAAKYEVL

-1070 AIMAA
+1070 AIVAA
-1075 KENIQQVGAYKTA
+1075 KENILQVGAYKTA

-1093 AACDELEKVDESQ
+1093 AACDELEKVDGSQ

-1303 NVGSATAANTYTVTF
+1303 NVGSATTANTYTVTF

-1369 EGVEEAAPATKA
+1369 EGVEETAPATKA

>member
-22 PAKPEVTY
+22 PAKPEVSY
-30 SAWVEETDVYL
+30 ADWASVEEKTEIYF
-41 YNVEASMFL
+41 YNVEAGMFL
-50 VGSNN
+50 TAGSS
-55 WGTRAAVVGG
+55 WGTRATLIGIKDKNTYNDLLADASGFKGNKWLIAAAEESRGG
-65 GSKSNIITYDKFLT
+65 KNCYMFENKSGSNYLSADSKDGI
-79 GNGTIKGTKWQIIQA
+79 
-94 EDKRGQNACFQI
+94 
-106 SNMEISGRGLIP
+106 
-118 SVANECWV
+118 WV
-126 DGGPAH
+126 DGG
-132 TDATLRDI
+132 TDRPVV
-140 DGWYIV
+140 GWYIA
-146 KDNGDKTFQLNF
+146 KDNGDKTFQLGYML
-158 TRKAAK
+158 K
-164 TDEAGNEVKE
+164 TEKKDAEGNTVKD
-174 GDEVVYEYTPAPG
+174 GDNIVYEYSSMGIFG
-187 VMSISKFAEGELNV
+187 VQKFEEGDLNTY
-201 NISETESYCTWAVVT
+201 IDESEAYSTWAIVDGT
-216 VEEYERVVPLLNLYH
+216 EYERVQPLFQAYY
-231 AGVGLQKLIDDAKA
+231 AGISLQ
-245 LGIEADLS
+245 
-253 SYEAVLTKE
+253 
-262 GVTLEEIQNAI
+262 
-273 KKLSPTV
+273 
-280 NFGKVI
+280 NFI
-286 AEAKKQDPERDWSKY
+286 NEAKKQGINADFSPY
-301 EGIYAD
+301 EALLAKDGVTYKELQDAINKISPAVELGKAITKAKEFDGSRSWEKFEKIYANT
-307 PESTD
+307 ESTVTELND
-312 EIFTKNTNFIN
+312 ATALVNSLVALKTAIN
-323 ALLTLK
+323 AGIDLDQAHDYSASTAIYNSDDSK
-329 KAIAAAQELD
+329 KAD
-339 GTKTFLQAEALYADD
+339 VDT
-354 DAAQAEIEDET
+354 ET
-365 KRVNAYA
+365 TRVNAFV
-372 SLKKVLDEAAQ
+372 SLKKKLDEATAGYPAVDFSEAKTAYDNTQ
-383 KNYNVAEYTA
+383 SDAKTLAEAEAKIGELQDAYDIAHAT
-393 VYNNVDATTEDLAKA
+393 VDKPGDITSQLTNVDGSSATDW
-408 EEGAKNAVTR
+408 TR
-418 GDIAGAAANA
+418 TWLGDGRAG
-428 TAKNPADFTNYIVN
+428 
-442 PSFDVQ
+442 
-448 EDFHGWS
+448 DFHLNTWS
-455 TGFGAGGTKSTNAEV
+455 V
-470 FGKSFDVYQDI
+470 
-481 KNMPAGVYMVA
+481 
-492 VNGYT
+492 
-497 RYKDA
+497 
-502 QSDYNAWKAGQV
+502 
-514 SETKIYLQ
+514 
-522 GETNGQYF
+522 
-530 TPIKHVSEGGS
+530 EG
-541 FTSVANEE
+541 N
-549 TTVKLDT
+549 
-556 EWGTITAGG
+556 
-565 PVTLYCPNTMAAADV
+565 N
-580 YFHKS
+580 
-585 GENAGPSDRYRN
+585 N
-597 EAYGPLGEGDVLR
+597 
-610 IGVFNKKATD
+610 
-620 TDWSI
+620 
-625 FDDFQLFY
+625 
-633 LGNGADAYQKWA
+633 
-645 ESVKGNYNVTFDG
+645 
-658 DVYYGAPEKKYYE
+658 
-671 EILEVLSS
+671 
-679 ASDKDAISTAI
+679 
-690 LKVDQAVDSVAASK
+690 
-704 EAYATYAT
+704 
-712 TLATVQKWLN
+712 
-722 ENVGDDDSYYKLS
+722 
-735 DYMEAENA
+735 
-743 EDVATWEFPNG
+743 
-754 PAKVIIPDY
+754 
-763 QQGGFEGILPVK
+763 
-775 DIIAETQYVKDM
+775 
-787 LTEATRNTLADG
+787 ADG
-799 TNLTNLIVNPGFE
+799 TNMVVNFLEDWVAKGNTLSDQKFQRNPVKVAPGAYKITANIRVYNESGADYMKGAYLFGNVSRNSLFANEDEAQTNAVEGAKYNTYNNMLNYWKDGFETYAIVPKDGTLTFGVMIENANYNWVAAKNFRVYYMGDSYESLDYVRKNSDMFAQPFPEETFAMQQLLDDYNNAIPNYGKAQNAEELLDAVQKLVSLSESVQNNANAYKAYKDRVDGLKAGIENGEIDLDGPDADILFDYLDDLGEELGPDSETAVEYGFKNGYSAYIIANRLLKTEEITEELEFLNKLYDAAVRTSLKDGTDLTNLIVNPGFE

-832 GSLTNWRGGDSKNY
+832 GSLTNWRGGDSDGKNY

-856 VYQEIEGLKDGIYE
+856 VYQEIEGVKDGIYE

-909 FSTPIRNEMEITF
+909 FSTPIRNVMEITLDDVSQF
-922 DTNLANNC
+922 TSKDNY
-930 SSFAEGEGDDVVN
+930 SSFAVTGEGGETTN

-952 ASAAFSLPDNE
+952 ASTSFSLEDPE

-1012 IVEKVLVSKSNELA
+1012 LAAQVLDAKAKELNEL
-1026 ELLETNEENLTDPVL
+1026 LTTSEENMTDPVI
-1041 QSTQEAYTESKKT
+1041 QNSVYAYTESQKT
-1054 DLNDAAKYEVL
+1054 DLSDAAKYEVL

-1070 AIMAA
+1070 AIVAA
-1075 KENIQQVGAYKTA
+1075 KENILQVGAYKTA

-1255 KAANASNGVVADETL
+1255 KAANASNGVTADETL

-1303 NVGSATAANTYTVTF
+1303 NVGSATTANTYTVTF

>member
-22 PAKPEVTY
+22 PAKPEVSY
-30 SAWVEETDVYL
+30 ADWASVEEKTEIYF
-41 YNVEASMFL
+41 YNVEAGMFL
-50 VGSNN
+50 TAGSS
-55 WGTRAAVVGG
+55 WGTRATLIGIKNKNTYNDLLADASGFKGNKWLIAAAEESRGG
-65 GSKSNIITYDKFLT
+65 KNCYMFENKSGSNYLSAD
-79 GNGTIKGTKWQIIQA
+79 TKDGI
-94 EDKRGQNACFQI
+94 
-106 SNMEISGRGLIP
+106 
-118 SVANECWV
+118 WV
-126 DGGPAH
+126 DGG
-132 TDATLRDI
+132 TDRPVV
-140 DGWYIV
+140 GWYIA
-146 KDNGDKTFQLNF
+146 KDNGDKTFQLGYML
-158 TRKAAK
+158 K
-164 TDEAGNEVKE
+164 TEKKDAEGNTVKD
-174 GDEVVYEYTPAPG
+174 GDNIVYEYSSMGIFG
-187 VMSISKFAEGELNV
+187 VQKFEEGDLNTY
-201 NISETESYCTWAVVT
+201 IDESEAYSTWAIVDGT
-216 VEEYERVVPLLNLYH
+216 EYERVQPLFQAYY
-231 AGVGLQKLIDDAKA
+231 AGISLQ
-245 LGIEADLS
+245 
-253 SYEAVLTKE
+253 
-262 GVTLEEIQNAI
+262 
-273 KKLSPTV
+273 
-280 NFGKVI
+280 NFI
-286 AEAKKQDPERDWSKY
+286 NEAKKQGINADFSPY
-301 EGIYAD
+301 EALLAKDGVTYKELQDAINKISPAVELGKAITKAKEFDGSRSWEKFEKIYANT
-307 PESTD
+307 ESTVTELND
-312 EIFTKNTNFIN
+312 ATALVNSLVALKTAIN
-323 ALLTLK
+323 AGIDLDQAHDYSASTAIYNSDDSK
-329 KAIAAAQELD
+329 KAD
-339 GTKTFLQAEALYADD
+339 VDT
-354 DAAQAEIEDET
+354 ET
-365 KRVNAYA
+365 TRVNAFV
-372 SLKKVLDEAAQ
+372 SLKKKLDEATAGYPAVDFSEAKTAYDNTQ
-383 KNYNVAEYTA
+383 SDAKTLAEAEAKIGELQDAYDIAHAT
-393 VYNNVDATTEDLAKA
+393 VDKPGDITSQLTNVDGSSATDW
-408 EEGAKNAVTR
+408 TR
-418 GDIAGAAANA
+418 TWLGDGRAG
-428 TAKNPADFTNYIVN
+428 
-442 PSFDVQ
+442 
-448 EDFHGWS
+448 DFHLNTWS
-455 TGFGAGGTKSTNAEV
+455 V
-470 FGKSFDVYQDI
+470 
-481 KNMPAGVYMVA
+481 
-492 VNGYT
+492 
-497 RYKDA
+497 
-502 QSDYNAWKAGQV
+502 
-514 SETKIYLQ
+514 
-522 GETNGQYF
+522 
-530 TPIKHVSEGGS
+530 EG
-541 FTSVANEE
+541 N
-549 TTVKLDT
+549 
-556 EWGTITAGG
+556 
-565 PVTLYCPNTMAAADV
+565 N
-580 YFHKS
+580 
-585 GENAGPSDRYRN
+585 N
-597 EAYGPLGEGDVLR
+597 
-610 IGVFNKKATD
+610 
-620 TDWSI
+620 
-625 FDDFQLFY
+625 
-633 LGNGADAYQKWA
+633 
-645 ESVKGNYNVTFDG
+645 
-658 DVYYGAPEKKYYE
+658 
-671 EILEVLSS
+671 
-679 ASDKDAISTAI
+679 
-690 LKVDQAVDSVAASK
+690 
-704 EAYATYAT
+704 
-712 TLATVQKWLN
+712 
-722 ENVGDDDSYYKLS
+722 
-735 DYMEAENA
+735 
-743 EDVATWEFPNG
+743 
-754 PAKVIIPDY
+754 
-763 QQGGFEGILPVK
+763 
-775 DIIAETQYVKDM
+775 
-787 LTEATRNTLADG
+787 ADG
-799 TNLTNLIVNPGFE
+799 TNMVVNFLEDWVAKGNTLSDQKFQRNPVKVAPGAYKITANIRVYNESGADYMKGAYLFGNVSRNSLFANEDEAQTNAVEGAKYNTYNNMLNYWKDGFETYAIVPKDGTLTFGVMIENANYNWVAAKNFRVYYMGDSYESLDYVRKNSDMFAQPFPEETFAMQQLLDDYNNAIPNYGKAQNAEELLDAVQKLVSLSESVQNNANAYKAYKDRVDGLKAGIENGEIDLDGPDADILFDYLDDLGEELGPDSETAVEYGFKNGYSAYIIANRLLKTEEITEELEFLNKLYDAAVRTSLKDGTDLTNLIVNPGFE
-812 EELVD
+812 EDLVD

-832 GSLTNWRGGDSKNY
+832 GSLTNWRGGDSDGKNF

-856 VYQEIEGLKDGIYE
+856 VYQEIEGVKDGIYE

-909 FSTPIRNEMEITF
+909 FSTPIRNVMEITLDDVSQF
-922 DTNLANNC
+922 TSKDNY
-930 SSFAEGEGDDVVN
+930 SSFAVTGEGGETTN

-952 ASAAFSLPDNE
+952 ASTSFSLEDPE

-1012 IVEKVLVSKSNELA
+1012 LAAQVLDAKAKELNEL
-1026 ELLETNEENLTDPVL
+1026 LTTSEENMTDPVI
-1041 QSTQEAYTESKKT
+1041 QNSVYAYTESQKT
-1054 DLNDAAKYEVL
+1054 DLSDAAKYEVL

-1070 AIMAA
+1070 AIVAA
-1075 KENIQQVGAYKTA
+1075 KENILQVGAYKTA

-1255 KAANASNGVVADETL
+1255 KAANASNGVTADETL

>member
-22 PAKPEVTY
+22 PAKPEVSY
-30 SAWVEETDVYL
+30 ADWASVEEKTEIYF
-41 YNVEASMFL
+41 YNVEAGMFL
-50 VGSNN
+50 TAGSS
-55 WGTRAAVVGG
+55 WGTRATLIGIKDKNTYNDLLADASGFKGNKWLIAAAEESRGG
-65 GSKSNIITYDKFLT
+65 KNCYMFENKSGSNYLSAD
-79 GNGTIKGTKWQIIQA
+79 TKDGI
-94 EDKRGQNACFQI
+94 
-106 SNMEISGRGLIP
+106 
-118 SVANECWV
+118 WV
-126 DGGPAH
+126 DGG
-132 TDATLRDI
+132 TDRPVV
-140 DGWYIV
+140 GWYIA
-146 KDNGDKTFQLNF
+146 KNNGDKTFQLGYML
-158 TRKAAK
+158 K
-164 TDEAGNEVKE
+164 TEKKDAEGNTVKD
-174 GDEVVYEYTPAPG
+174 GDNIVYEYSSMGIFG
-187 VMSISKFAEGELNV
+187 VQKFEEGDLNTY
-201 NISETESYCTWAVVT
+201 IDESEAYSTWAIVDGT
-216 VEEYERVVPLLNLYH
+216 EYERVQPLFQAYY
-231 AGVGLQKLIDDAKA
+231 AGISLQ
-245 LGIEADLS
+245 
-253 SYEAVLTKE
+253 
-262 GVTLEEIQNAI
+262 
-273 KKLSPTV
+273 
-280 NFGKVI
+280 NFI
-286 AEAKKQDPERDWSKY
+286 NEAKKQGINADFSPY
-301 EGIYAD
+301 EALLAKDGVTYKELQDAINKISPAVELGKAITKAKEFDGSRSWEKFEKIYANT
-307 PESTD
+307 ESTVTELND
-312 EIFTKNTNFIN
+312 ATALVNSLVALKTAIN
-323 ALLTLK
+323 AGIDLDQAHDYSASTAIYNSDDSK
-329 KAIAAAQELD
+329 KAD
-339 GTKTFLQAEALYADD
+339 VDT
-354 DAAQAEIEDET
+354 ET
-365 KRVNAYA
+365 TRVNAFV
-372 SLKKVLDEAAQ
+372 SLKKKLDEATAGYPAVDFSEAKTAYDNTQ
-383 KNYNVAEYTA
+383 SDAKTLAEAEAKIGELQDAYDIAHAT
-393 VYNNVDATTEDLAKA
+393 VDKPGDITSQLTNVDGSSATDW
-408 EEGAKNAVTR
+408 TR
-418 GDIAGAAANA
+418 TWLGDGRAG
-428 TAKNPADFTNYIVN
+428 
-442 PSFDVQ
+442 
-448 EDFHGWS
+448 DFHLNTWS
-455 TGFGAGGTKSTNAEV
+455 V
-470 FGKSFDVYQDI
+470 
-481 KNMPAGVYMVA
+481 
-492 VNGYT
+492 
-497 RYKDA
+497 
-502 QSDYNAWKAGQV
+502 
-514 SETKIYLQ
+514 
-522 GETNGQYF
+522 
-530 TPIKHVSEGGS
+530 EG
-541 FTSVANEE
+541 N
-549 TTVKLDT
+549 
-556 EWGTITAGG
+556 
-565 PVTLYCPNTMAAADV
+565 N
-580 YFHKS
+580 
-585 GENAGPSDRYRN
+585 N
-597 EAYGPLGEGDVLR
+597 
-610 IGVFNKKATD
+610 
-620 TDWSI
+620 
-625 FDDFQLFY
+625 
-633 LGNGADAYQKWA
+633 
-645 ESVKGNYNVTFDG
+645 
-658 DVYYGAPEKKYYE
+658 
-671 EILEVLSS
+671 
-679 ASDKDAISTAI
+679 
-690 LKVDQAVDSVAASK
+690 
-704 EAYATYAT
+704 
-712 TLATVQKWLN
+712 
-722 ENVGDDDSYYKLS
+722 
-735 DYMEAENA
+735 
-743 EDVATWEFPNG
+743 
-754 PAKVIIPDY
+754 
-763 QQGGFEGILPVK
+763 
-775 DIIAETQYVKDM
+775 
-787 LTEATRNTLADG
+787 ADG
-799 TNLTNLIVNPGFE
+799 TNMVVNFLEDWVAKGNTLSDQKFQRNPVKVAPGAYKITANIRVYNESGADYMKGAYLFGNVSRNSLFANEDEAQTNAVEGAKYNTYNNMLNYWKDGFETYAIVPKDGTLTFGVMIENANYNWVAAKNFRVYYMGDSYESLDYVRKNSDMFAQPFPEETFAMQQLLDDYNNAIPNYGKAQNAEELLDAVQKLVSLSESVQNNANAYKAYKDRVDGLKAGIENGEIDLDGPDADILFDYLDDLGEELGPDSETSVEYGFKNGYSAYIIANRLLKTEEITEELEFLNKLYDAAVRTSLKDGTDLTNLIVNPGFE

-832 GSLTNWRGGDSKNY
+832 GSLTNWRGGDSDGKNY

-856 VYQEIEGLKDGIYE
+856 VYQEIEGVKDGIYE

-909 FSTPIRNEMEITF
+909 FSTPIRNVMEITLDDVSQF
-922 DTNLANNC
+922 TSKDNY
-930 SSFAEGEGDDVVN
+930 SSFAVTGEGGETTN

-952 ASAAFSLPDNE
+952 ASTSFSLEDPE

-1012 IVEKVLVSKSNELA
+1012 LAAQVLDAKAKELNEL
-1026 ELLETNEENLTDPVL
+1026 LTTSEENMTDPVI
-1041 QSTQEAYTESKKT
+1041 QNSVYAYTESQKT
-1054 DLNDAAKYEVL
+1054 DLSDAAKYEVL

-1070 AIMAA
+1070 ALVAA

-1088 NEAYQ
+1088 NEAYL

-1113 IDEMDNELEGDA
+1113 IDEMDDELDGDA

-1255 KAANASNGVVADETL
+1255 KAANASNGVAADETL

-1303 NVGSATAANTYTVTF
+1303 NVGSATTANTYTVTF

-1396 QQGINIVKYTDGSVK
+1396 QKGINIVKYTDGSVK

>member
-22 PAKPEVTY
+22 PAKPEVSY
-30 SAWVEETDVYL
+30 ADWASVEEKTEIYF
-41 YNVEASMFL
+41 YNVEAGMFL
-50 VGSNN
+50 TAGSS
-55 WGTRAAVVGG
+55 WGTRATLIGIKDKNTYNDLLADASGFKGNKWLIAAAEESRGG
-65 GSKSNIITYDKFLT
+65 KNCYMFENKSGSNYLSAD
-79 GNGTIKGTKWQIIQA
+79 TKDGI
-94 EDKRGQNACFQI
+94 
-106 SNMEISGRGLIP
+106 
-118 SVANECWV
+118 WV
-126 DGGPAH
+126 DGG
-132 TDATLRDI
+132 TDRPVV
-140 DGWYIV
+140 GWYIA
-146 KDNGDKTFQLNF
+146 KDNGDKTFQLGYML
-158 TRKAAK
+158 K
-164 TDEAGNEVKE
+164 TEKKDAEGNTVKD
-174 GDEVVYEYTPAPG
+174 GDNIVYEYSSMGIFG
-187 VMSISKFAEGELNV
+187 VQKFEEGDLNTY
-201 NISETESYCTWAVVT
+201 IDESEAYSTWAIVDGT
-216 VEEYERVVPLLNLYH
+216 EYERVQPLFQAYY
-231 AGVGLQKLIDDAKA
+231 AGISLQ
-245 LGIEADLS
+245 
-253 SYEAVLTKE
+253 
-262 GVTLEEIQNAI
+262 
-273 KKLSPTV
+273 
-280 NFGKVI
+280 NFI
-286 AEAKKQDPERDWSKY
+286 NEAKKQGINADFSPY
-301 EGIYAD
+301 EALLAKDGVTYKELQDAINKISPAVELGKAITKAKEFDGSRSWEKFEKIYANT
-307 PESTD
+307 ESTVTELND
-312 EIFTKNTNFIN
+312 ATALVNSLVALKTAIN
-323 ALLTLK
+323 AGIDLDQAHDYSASTAIYNSDDSK
-329 KAIAAAQELD
+329 KAD
-339 GTKTFLQAEALYADD
+339 VDT
-354 DAAQAEIEDET
+354 ET
-365 KRVNAYA
+365 TRVNAFV
-372 SLKKVLDEAAQ
+372 SLKKKLDEATAGYPAVDFSEAKTAYDNTQ
-383 KNYNVAEYTA
+383 SDAKTLAEAEAKIGELQDAYDIAHAT
-393 VYNNVDATTEDLAKA
+393 VDKPGDITSQLTNVDGSSATDW
-408 EEGAKNAVTR
+408 TR
-418 GDIAGAAANA
+418 TWLGDGRAG
-428 TAKNPADFTNYIVN
+428 
-442 PSFDVQ
+442 
-448 EDFHGWS
+448 DFHLNTWS
-455 TGFGAGGTKSTNAEV
+455 V
-470 FGKSFDVYQDI
+470 
-481 KNMPAGVYMVA
+481 
-492 VNGYT
+492 
-497 RYKDA
+497 
-502 QSDYNAWKAGQV
+502 
-514 SETKIYLQ
+514 
-522 GETNGQYF
+522 
-530 TPIKHVSEGGS
+530 EG
-541 FTSVANEE
+541 N
-549 TTVKLDT
+549 
-556 EWGTITAGG
+556 
-565 PVTLYCPNTMAAADV
+565 N
-580 YFHKS
+580 
-585 GENAGPSDRYRN
+585 N
-597 EAYGPLGEGDVLR
+597 
-610 IGVFNKKATD
+610 
-620 TDWSI
+620 
-625 FDDFQLFY
+625 
-633 LGNGADAYQKWA
+633 
-645 ESVKGNYNVTFDG
+645 
-658 DVYYGAPEKKYYE
+658 
-671 EILEVLSS
+671 
-679 ASDKDAISTAI
+679 
-690 LKVDQAVDSVAASK
+690 
-704 EAYATYAT
+704 
-712 TLATVQKWLN
+712 
-722 ENVGDDDSYYKLS
+722 
-735 DYMEAENA
+735 
-743 EDVATWEFPNG
+743 
-754 PAKVIIPDY
+754 
-763 QQGGFEGILPVK
+763 
-775 DIIAETQYVKDM
+775 
-787 LTEATRNTLADG
+787 ADG
-799 TNLTNLIVNPGFE
+799 TNMVVNFLEDWVAKGNTLSDQKFQRNPVKVAPGAYKITANIRVYNESGADYMKGAYLFGNVSRNSLFANEDEAQTNAVEGAKYNTYNNMLNYWKDGFETYAIVPKDGTLTFGVMIENANYNWVAAKNFRVYYMGDSYESLDYVRKNSDMFAQPFPEETFAMQQLLDDYNNAIPNYGKAQNAEELLDAVQKLVSLSESVQNNANAYKAYKDRVDGLKAGIENGEIDLDGPDADILFDYLDDLGEELGPDSETAVEYGFKNGYSAYIIANRLLKTEEITEELEFLNKLYDAAVRTSLKDGTDLTNLIVNPGFE

-832 GSLTNWRGGDSKNY
+832 GSLTNWRGGDSDGKNY

-856 VYQEIEGLKDGIYE
+856 VYQEIEGVKDGIYE

-909 FSTPIRNEMEITF
+909 FSTPIRNVMEITLDDVSQF
-922 DTNLANNC
+922 TSKDNY
-930 SSFAEGEGDDVVN
+930 SSFAVTGEGGETTN

-952 ASAAFSLPDNE
+952 ASTSFSLEDPE

-1012 IVEKVLVSKSNELA
+1012 LAAQVLDAKAKELNEL
-1026 ELLETNEENLTDPVL
+1026 LTTSEENMTDPVI
-1041 QSTQEAYTESKKT
+1041 QNSVYAYTESQKT
-1054 DLNDAAKYEVL
+1054 DLSDAAKYEVL

-1070 AIMAA
+1070 AIVAA

-1186 ASQDSNADAS
+1186 SSQDSNADAS

-1255 KAANASNGVVADETL
+1255 KAANASNGVTADETL

-1284 CAILSDGE
+1284 CAILSNGE

-1369 EGVEEAAPATKA
+1369 EGVEETAPATKA

>member
-22 PAKPEVTY
+22 PAKPEVSY
-30 SAWVEETDVYL
+30 ADWASVEEKAEIYF
-41 YNVEASMFL
+41 YNVEAGMFL
-50 VGSNN
+50 TAGSS
-55 WGTRAAVVGG
+55 WGTRATLIGIKDKNTYNDLLADASGFKGNKWLIAAAEESRGG
-65 GSKSNIITYDKFLT
+65 KNCYMFENKSGSNYLSAD
-79 GNGTIKGTKWQIIQA
+79 TKDGI
-94 EDKRGQNACFQI
+94 
-106 SNMEISGRGLIP
+106 
-118 SVANECWV
+118 WV
-126 DGGPAH
+126 DGG
-132 TDATLRDI
+132 TDRPVV
-140 DGWYIV
+140 GWYIA
-146 KDNGDKTFQLNF
+146 KDNGDKTFQLGYML
-158 TRKAAK
+158 K
-164 TDEAGNEVKE
+164 TEKKDAEGNTVKD
-174 GDEVVYEYTPAPG
+174 GDNIVYEYSSMGIFG
-187 VMSISKFAEGELNV
+187 VQKFEEGDLNTY
-201 NISETESYCTWAVVT
+201 IDESEAYSTWAIVDGT
-216 VEEYERVVPLLNLYH
+216 EYERVQPLFQAYY
-231 AGVGLQKLIDDAKA
+231 AGISLQ
-245 LGIEADLS
+245 
-253 SYEAVLTKE
+253 
-262 GVTLEEIQNAI
+262 
-273 KKLSPTV
+273 
-280 NFGKVI
+280 NFI
-286 AEAKKQDPERDWSKY
+286 NEAKKQGINADFSPY
-301 EGIYAD
+301 EALLAKDGVTYQELQDAINKISPAVELGKAITKAKEFDGSRSWEKFEKIYANT
-307 PESTD
+307 ESTVTELND
-312 EIFTKNTNFIN
+312 ATALVNSLVALKTAIN
-323 ALLTLK
+323 AGIDLDQAHDYSASTAIYNSDDSK
-329 KAIAAAQELD
+329 KAD
-339 GTKTFLQAEALYADD
+339 VDT
-354 DAAQAEIEDET
+354 ET
-365 KRVNAYA
+365 TRVNAFV
-372 SLKKVLDEAAQ
+372 SLKKKLDEATAGYPAVDFSEAKTAYDNTQ
-383 KNYNVAEYTA
+383 SDAKTLAEAEAKIGELQDAYDIAHAT
-393 VYNNVDATTEDLAKA
+393 VDKPGDITSQLTNVDGSSATDW
-408 EEGAKNAVTR
+408 TR
-418 GDIAGAAANA
+418 TWLGDGR
-428 TAKNPADFTNYIVN
+428 VG
-442 PSFDVQ
+442 
-448 EDFHGWS
+448 DFHLNTWS
-455 TGFGAGGTKSTNAEV
+455 V
-470 FGKSFDVYQDI
+470 
-481 KNMPAGVYMVA
+481 
-492 VNGYT
+492 
-497 RYKDA
+497 
-502 QSDYNAWKAGQV
+502 
-514 SETKIYLQ
+514 
-522 GETNGQYF
+522 
-530 TPIKHVSEGGS
+530 EG
-541 FTSVANEE
+541 N
-549 TTVKLDT
+549 
-556 EWGTITAGG
+556 
-565 PVTLYCPNTMAAADV
+565 N
-580 YFHKS
+580 
-585 GENAGPSDRYRN
+585 N
-597 EAYGPLGEGDVLR
+597 
-610 IGVFNKKATD
+610 
-620 TDWSI
+620 
-625 FDDFQLFY
+625 
-633 LGNGADAYQKWA
+633 
-645 ESVKGNYNVTFDG
+645 
-658 DVYYGAPEKKYYE
+658 
-671 EILEVLSS
+671 
-679 ASDKDAISTAI
+679 
-690 LKVDQAVDSVAASK
+690 
-704 EAYATYAT
+704 
-712 TLATVQKWLN
+712 
-722 ENVGDDDSYYKLS
+722 
-735 DYMEAENA
+735 
-743 EDVATWEFPNG
+743 
-754 PAKVIIPDY
+754 
-763 QQGGFEGILPVK
+763 
-775 DIIAETQYVKDM
+775 
-787 LTEATRNTLADG
+787 ADG
-799 TNLTNLIVNPGFE
+799 TNMVVNFLEDWVGRGSTLSDQKFQRNPVKVAPGAYKITANIRVYNESGADYMKGAYLFGNVSRNSLFANEDEAQTNAVEGAKYNTYNNMLNYWKDGFETYAIVPKDGTLTFGVMIENANYNWVAAKNFRVYYMGDSYESLDYVRKNSDMFAQPFPEETFAMQQLLDDYNNAIPNYGKAQNAEELLDAVQKLVSLSESVQNNANAYKAYKDRVDGLKAGIENGEIDLDGPDADILFDYLDDLGEELGPDSETAVEYGFKNGYSAYIIANRLLKTEEITEELEFLNKLYDAAVRTSLKDGTDLTNLIVNPGFE
-812 EELVD
+812 EDLVD

-832 GSLTNWRGGDSKNY
+832 GSLTNWRGGDSDGKNY

-856 VYQEIEGLKDGIYE
+856 VYQEIEGVKDGIYE

-909 FSTPIRNEMEITF
+909 FSTPIRNVMEITLDDVSQF
-922 DTNLANNC
+922 TSKDNY
-930 SSFAEGEGDDVVN
+930 SSFAVTGEGGETTN

-952 ASAAFSLPDNE
+952 ASTSFSLEDPE

-1012 IVEKVLVSKSNELA
+1012 LAAQVLDAKAKELNEL
-1026 ELLETNEENLTDPVL
+1026 LTTSEENMTDPVI
-1041 QSTQEAYTESKKT
+1041 QNSVYAYTESQKT
-1054 DLNDAAKYEVL
+1054 DLSDAAKYEVL

-1070 AIMAA
+1070 ALVAA
-1075 KENIQQVGAYKTA
+1075 KENILQVGAYKTA

>member
-22 PAKPEVTY
+22 PAKPEVSY
-30 SAWVEETDVYL
+30 ADWASVEEKTEIYF
-41 YNVEASMFL
+41 YNVEAGMFL
-50 VGSNN
+50 TAGSS
-55 WGTRAAVVGG
+55 WGTRATLIGIKDKNTYNDLLADASGFKGNKWLIAAAEESRGG
-65 GSKSNIITYDKFLT
+65 KNCYMFENKSGSNYLSAD
-79 GNGTIKGTKWQIIQA
+79 TKDGI
-94 EDKRGQNACFQI
+94 
-106 SNMEISGRGLIP
+106 
-118 SVANECWV
+118 WV
-126 DGGPAH
+126 DGG
-132 TDATLRDI
+132 TDRPVV
-140 DGWYIV
+140 GWYIA
-146 KDNGDKTFQLNF
+146 KDNGDKTFQLGYML
-158 TRKAAK
+158 K
-164 TDEAGNEVKE
+164 TEKKDAEGNTVKD
-174 GDEVVYEYTPAPG
+174 GDNIVYEYSSMGIFG
-187 VMSISKFAEGELNV
+187 VQKFEEGDLNTY
-201 NISETESYCTWAVVT
+201 IDESEAYSTWAIVDGT
-216 VEEYERVVPLLNLYH
+216 EYERVQPLFQAYY
-231 AGVGLQKLIDDAKA
+231 AGISLQ
-245 LGIEADLS
+245 
-253 SYEAVLTKE
+253 
-262 GVTLEEIQNAI
+262 
-273 KKLSPTV
+273 
-280 NFGKVI
+280 NFI
-286 AEAKKQDPERDWSKY
+286 NEAKKQGINADFSPY
-301 EGIYAD
+301 EALLAKDGVTYKELQDAINKISPAVELGKAITKAKEFDGSRSWEKFEKIYANT
-307 PESTD
+307 ESTVTELND
-312 EIFTKNTNFIN
+312 ATALVNSLVALKTAIN
-323 ALLTLK
+323 AGIDLDQAHDYSASTAIYNSDDSK
-329 KAIAAAQELD
+329 KAD
-339 GTKTFLQAEALYADD
+339 VDT
-354 DAAQAEIEDET
+354 ET
-365 KRVNAYA
+365 TRVNAFV
-372 SLKKVLDEAAQ
+372 SLKKKLDEATAGYPAVDFSEAKTVYDNTQ
-383 KNYNVAEYTA
+383 SDAKTLAEAEAKIGELQDAYDIAHAT
-393 VYNNVDATTEDLAKA
+393 VDKPGDITSQLTNVD
-408 EEGAKNAVTR
+408 
-418 GDIAGAAANA
+418 
-428 TAKNPADFTNYIVN
+428 
-442 PSFDVQ
+442 
-448 EDFHGWS
+448 
-455 TGFGAGGTKSTNAEV
+455 
-470 FGKSFDVYQDI
+470 
-481 KNMPAGVYMVA
+481 
-492 VNGYT
+492 
-497 RYKDA
+497 
-502 QSDYNAWKAGQV
+502 
-514 SETKIYLQ
+514 
-522 GETNGQYF
+522 
-530 TPIKHVSEGGS
+530 GS
-541 FTSVANEE
+541 S
-549 TTVKLDT
+549 
-556 EWGTITAGG
+556 
-565 PVTLYCPNTMAAADV
+565 
-580 YFHKS
+580 
-585 GENAGPSDRYRN
+585 
-597 EAYGPLGEGDVLR
+597 
-610 IGVFNKKATD
+610 D
-620 TDWSI
+620 TDWTRTW
-625 FDDFQLFY
+625 
-633 LGNGADAYQKWA
+633 LG
-645 ESVKGNYNVTFDG
+645 DG
-658 DVYYGAPEKKYYE
+658 R
-671 EILEVLSS
+671 
-679 ASDKDAISTAI
+679 
-690 LKVDQAVDSVAASK
+690 
-704 EAYATYAT
+704 
-712 TLATVQKWLN
+712 
-722 ENVGDDDSYYKLS
+722 VGDFHL
-735 DYMEAENA
+735 N
-743 EDVATWEFPNG
+743 TWS
-754 PAKVIIPDY
+754 V
-763 QQGGFEGILPVK
+763 EG
-775 DIIAETQYVKDM
+775 
-787 LTEATRNTLADG
+787 NNNADG
-799 TNLTNLIVNPGFE
+799 TNMVVNFLEDWVAKGNTLSDQKFQRNPVKVAPGAYKITANIRVYNESGADYMKGAYLFGNVSRNSLFANEDEAQTNAVEGAKYNTYNNMLNYWKDGFETYAIVPKDGTLTFGVMIENANYNWVAAKNFRVYYMGDSYESLDYVRKNSDMFAQPFPEETFAMQQLLDDYNNAIPNYGKAQNAEELLDAVQKLVSLSESVQNNANAYKAYKDRVDGLKAGIENGEIDLDGPDADILFDYLDDLGEELGPDSETAVEYGFKNGYSAYIIANRLLKTEEITEELEFLNKLYDAAVRTSLKDGTDLTNLIVNPGFE
-812 EELVD
+812 EDLVD

-832 GSLTNWRGGDSKNY
+832 GSLTNWRGGDSDGKNY

-909 FSTPIRNEMEITF
+909 FSTPIRNVMEITLDDVSQF
-922 DTNLANNC
+922 TSKDNY
-930 SSFAEGEGDDVVN
+930 SSFAVTGEGGETTN

-952 ASAAFSLPDNE
+952 ASTSFSLEDPE

-1012 IVEKVLVSKSNELA
+1012 LAAQVLDAKAKELNEL
-1026 ELLETNEENLTDPVL
+1026 LTTSEENMTDPVI
-1041 QSTQEAYTESKKT
+1041 QNSVYAYTESQKS
-1054 DLNDAAKYEVL
+1054 DLSDAAKYEVL

-1070 AIMAA
+1070 ALVAA

-1113 IDEMDNELEGDA
+1113 IDEMDDELDGDA

>member
-22 PAKPEVTY
+22 PAKPEVSY
-30 SAWVEETDVYL
+30 ADWASVEEKTEIYF
-41 YNVEASMFL
+41 YNVEAGMFL
-50 VGSNN
+50 TAGSS
-55 WGTRAAVVGG
+55 WGTRATLIGIKDKNTYNDLLADASGFKGNKWLIAAAEESRGG
-65 GSKSNIITYDKFLT
+65 KNCYMFENKSGSNYLSAD
-79 GNGTIKGTKWQIIQA
+79 TKDGI
-94 EDKRGQNACFQI
+94 
-106 SNMEISGRGLIP
+106 
-118 SVANECWV
+118 WV
-126 DGGPAH
+126 DGG
-132 TDATLRDI
+132 TDRPVV
-140 DGWYIV
+140 GWYIA
-146 KDNGDKTFQLNF
+146 KDNGDKTFQLGYML
-158 TRKAAK
+158 K
-164 TDEAGNEVKE
+164 TEKKDAEGNTVKD
-174 GDEVVYEYTPAPG
+174 GDNIVYEYSSMGIFG
-187 VMSISKFAEGELNV
+187 VQKFEEGDLNTY
-201 NISETESYCTWAVVT
+201 IDESEAYSTWAIVDGT
-216 VEEYERVVPLLNLYH
+216 EYERVQPLFQAYY
-231 AGVGLQKLIDDAKA
+231 AGISLQ
-245 LGIEADLS
+245 
-253 SYEAVLTKE
+253 
-262 GVTLEEIQNAI
+262 
-273 KKLSPTV
+273 
-280 NFGKVI
+280 NFI
-286 AEAKKQDPERDWSKY
+286 NEAKKQGINADFSPY
-301 EGIYAD
+301 EALLAKDGVTYKELQDAINKISPAVELGKAITKAKEFDGSRSWEKFEKIYANT
-307 PESTD
+307 ESTVTELND
-312 EIFTKNTNFIN
+312 ATALVNSLVALKTAIN
-323 ALLTLK
+323 AGIDLDQAHDYSASTAIYNSDDSK
-329 KAIAAAQELD
+329 KAD
-339 GTKTFLQAEALYADD
+339 VDT
-354 DAAQAEIEDET
+354 ET
-365 KRVNAYA
+365 TRVNAFV
-372 SLKKVLDEAAQ
+372 SLKKKLDEATAGYPAVDFSEAKTAYDNTQ
-383 KNYNVAEYTA
+383 SDAKTLAEAEAKIGELQDAYDIAHAT
-393 VYNNVDATTEDLAKA
+393 VDKPGDITSQLTNVDGSSATDW
-408 EEGAKNAVTR
+408 TR
-418 GDIAGAAANA
+418 TWLGDGRAG
-428 TAKNPADFTNYIVN
+428 
-442 PSFDVQ
+442 
-448 EDFHGWS
+448 DFHLNTWS
-455 TGFGAGGTKSTNAEV
+455 V
-470 FGKSFDVYQDI
+470 
-481 KNMPAGVYMVA
+481 
-492 VNGYT
+492 
-497 RYKDA
+497 
-502 QSDYNAWKAGQV
+502 
-514 SETKIYLQ
+514 
-522 GETNGQYF
+522 
-530 TPIKHVSEGGS
+530 EG
-541 FTSVANEE
+541 N
-549 TTVKLDT
+549 
-556 EWGTITAGG
+556 
-565 PVTLYCPNTMAAADV
+565 N
-580 YFHKS
+580 
-585 GENAGPSDRYRN
+585 N
-597 EAYGPLGEGDVLR
+597 
-610 IGVFNKKATD
+610 
-620 TDWSI
+620 
-625 FDDFQLFY
+625 
-633 LGNGADAYQKWA
+633 
-645 ESVKGNYNVTFDG
+645 
-658 DVYYGAPEKKYYE
+658 
-671 EILEVLSS
+671 
-679 ASDKDAISTAI
+679 
-690 LKVDQAVDSVAASK
+690 
-704 EAYATYAT
+704 
-712 TLATVQKWLN
+712 
-722 ENVGDDDSYYKLS
+722 
-735 DYMEAENA
+735 
-743 EDVATWEFPNG
+743 
-754 PAKVIIPDY
+754 
-763 QQGGFEGILPVK
+763 
-775 DIIAETQYVKDM
+775 
-787 LTEATRNTLADG
+787 ADG
-799 TNLTNLIVNPGFE
+799 TNMVVNFLEDWVAKGNTLSDQKFQRNPVKVAPGAYKITANIRVYNESGADYMKGAYLFGNVSRNSLFANEDEAQTNAVEGAKYNTYNNMLNYWKDGFETYAIVPKDGTLTFGVMIENANYNWVAAKNFRVYYMGDSYESLDYVRKNSDMFAQPFPEETFAMQQLLDDYNNAIPNYGKAQNAEELLDAVQKLVSLSESVQNNANAYKAYKDRVDGLKAGIENGEIDLDGPDADILFDYLDDLGEELGPDSETSVEYGFKNGYSAYIIANRLLKTEEITEELEFLNKLYDAAVRTSLKDGTDLTNLIVNPGFE

-832 GSLTNWRGGDSKNY
+832 GSLTNWRGGDSDGKNY

-856 VYQEIEGLKDGIYE
+856 VYQEIEGVKDGIYE

-909 FSTPIRNEMEITF
+909 FSTPIRNVMEITLDDVSQF
-922 DTNLANNC
+922 TSKDNY
-930 SSFAEGEGDDVVN
+930 SSFAVTGEGGETTN

-952 ASAAFSLPDNE
+952 ASTSFSLEDPE

-1012 IVEKVLVSKSNELA
+1012 LAAQVLDAKAKELNEL
-1026 ELLETNEENLTDPVL
+1026 LKTSEENMTDPVI
-1041 QSTQEAYTESKKT
+1041 QNSVYAYTESQKT
-1054 DLNDAAKYEVL
+1054 DLSDAAKYEVL

-1070 AIMAA
+1070 ALVAA
-1075 KENIQQVGAYKTA
+1075 KENILQVGAYKTA
-1088 NEAYQ
+1088 NEAYL

-1113 IDEMDNELEGDA
+1113 IDEMDDELDGDA

>member
-22 PAKPEVTY
+22 PAKPEVSY
-30 SAWVEETDVYL
+30 ADWASVEEKTEIYF
-41 YNVEASMFL
+41 YNVEAGMFL
-50 VGSNN
+50 TAGSS
-55 WGTRAAVVGG
+55 WGTRATLIGIKDKNTYNDLLADASGFKGNKWLIAAAEESRGG
-65 GSKSNIITYDKFLT
+65 KNCYMFENKSGSNYLSAD
-79 GNGTIKGTKWQIIQA
+79 TKDGI
-94 EDKRGQNACFQI
+94 
-106 SNMEISGRGLIP
+106 
-118 SVANECWV
+118 WV
-126 DGGPAH
+126 DGG
-132 TDATLRDI
+132 TDRPVV
-140 DGWYIV
+140 GWYIA
-146 KDNGDKTFQLNF
+146 KNNGDKTFQLGYML
-158 TRKAAK
+158 K
-164 TDEAGNEVKE
+164 TEKKDAEGNTVKD
-174 GDEVVYEYTPAPG
+174 GDNIVYEYSSMGIFG
-187 VMSISKFAEGELNV
+187 VQKFEEGDLNTY
-201 NISETESYCTWAVVT
+201 IDESEAYSTWAIVDGT
-216 VEEYERVVPLLNLYH
+216 EYERVQPLFQAYY
-231 AGVGLQKLIDDAKA
+231 AGISLQ
-245 LGIEADLS
+245 
-253 SYEAVLTKE
+253 
-262 GVTLEEIQNAI
+262 
-273 KKLSPTV
+273 
-280 NFGKVI
+280 NFI
-286 AEAKKQDPERDWSKY
+286 NEAKKQGINADFSPY
-301 EGIYAD
+301 EALLAKDGVTYKELQDAINKISPAVELGKAITKAKEFDGSRSWEKFEKIYANT
-307 PESTD
+307 ESTVTELND
-312 EIFTKNTNFIN
+312 ATALVNSLVALKTAIN
-323 ALLTLK
+323 AGIDLDQAHDYSASTAIYNSDDSK
-329 KAIAAAQELD
+329 KAD
-339 GTKTFLQAEALYADD
+339 VDT
-354 DAAQAEIEDET
+354 ET
-365 KRVNAYA
+365 TRVNAFV
-372 SLKKVLDEAAQ
+372 SLKKKLDEATAGYPAVDFSEAKTAYDNTQ
-383 KNYNVAEYTA
+383 SDAKTLAEAEAKIGELQDAYDIAHAT
-393 VYNNVDATTEDLAKA
+393 VDKPGDITSQLTNVDGSSATDW
-408 EEGAKNAVTR
+408 TR
-418 GDIAGAAANA
+418 TWLGDGRAG
-428 TAKNPADFTNYIVN
+428 
-442 PSFDVQ
+442 
-448 EDFHGWS
+448 DFHLNTWS
-455 TGFGAGGTKSTNAEV
+455 V
-470 FGKSFDVYQDI
+470 
-481 KNMPAGVYMVA
+481 
-492 VNGYT
+492 
-497 RYKDA
+497 
-502 QSDYNAWKAGQV
+502 
-514 SETKIYLQ
+514 
-522 GETNGQYF
+522 
-530 TPIKHVSEGGS
+530 EG
-541 FTSVANEE
+541 N
-549 TTVKLDT
+549 
-556 EWGTITAGG
+556 
-565 PVTLYCPNTMAAADV
+565 N
-580 YFHKS
+580 
-585 GENAGPSDRYRN
+585 N
-597 EAYGPLGEGDVLR
+597 
-610 IGVFNKKATD
+610 
-620 TDWSI
+620 
-625 FDDFQLFY
+625 
-633 LGNGADAYQKWA
+633 
-645 ESVKGNYNVTFDG
+645 
-658 DVYYGAPEKKYYE
+658 
-671 EILEVLSS
+671 
-679 ASDKDAISTAI
+679 
-690 LKVDQAVDSVAASK
+690 
-704 EAYATYAT
+704 
-712 TLATVQKWLN
+712 
-722 ENVGDDDSYYKLS
+722 
-735 DYMEAENA
+735 
-743 EDVATWEFPNG
+743 
-754 PAKVIIPDY
+754 
-763 QQGGFEGILPVK
+763 
-775 DIIAETQYVKDM
+775 
-787 LTEATRNTLADG
+787 ADG
-799 TNLTNLIVNPGFE
+799 TNMVVNFLEDWVAKGNTLSDQKFQRNPVKVAPGAYKITANIRVYNESGADYMKGAYLFGNVSRNSLFANEDEAQTNAVEGAKYNTYNNMLNYWKDGFETYAIVPKDGTLTFGVMIENANYNWVAAKNFRVYYMGDSYESLDYVRKNSDMFAQPFPEETFAMQQLLDDYNNAIPNYGKAQNAEELLDAVQKLVSLSESVQNNANAYKAYKDRVDGLKAGIENGEIDLDGPDADILFDYLDDLGEELGPDSETAVEYGFKNGYSAYIIANRLLKTEEITEELEFLNKLYDAAVRTSLKDGTDLTNLIVNPGFE
-812 EELVD
+812 EDLVD

-832 GSLTNWRGGDSKNY
+832 GSLTNWRGGDSDGKNY

-856 VYQEIEGLKDGIYE
+856 VYQEIEGVKDGIYE

-909 FSTPIRNEMEITF
+909 FSTPIRNVMEITLDDVSQF
-922 DTNLANNC
+922 TSKDNY
-930 SSFAEGEGDDVVN
+930 SSFAVTGEGGETTN

-952 ASAAFSLPDNE
+952 ASTSFSLEDPE

-1012 IVEKVLVSKSNELA
+1012 LAAQVLDAKAKELNEL
-1026 ELLETNEENLTDPVL
+1026 LTTSEENMTDPVI
-1041 QSTQEAYTESKKT
+1041 QNSVYAYTESQKT
-1054 DLNDAAKYEVL
+1054 DLSDAAKYEVL

-1070 AIMAA
+1070 AIVAA

-1255 KAANASNGVVADETL
+1255 KAANASNGVTADETL

-1303 NVGSATAANTYTVTF
+1303 NVGSATTANTYTVTF

-1396 QQGINIVKYTDGSVK
+1396 QKGINIVKYTDGSVK

>member
-22 PAKPEVTY
+22 PAKPEVSY
-30 SAWVEETDVYL
+30 ADWASVEEKTEIYF
-41 YNVEASMFL
+41 YNVEAGMFL
-50 VGSNN
+50 TAGSS
-55 WGTRAAVVGG
+55 WGTRATLIGIKDKNTYNDLLADASGFKGNKWLIAAAEESRGG
-65 GSKSNIITYDKFLT
+65 KNCYMFENKSGSNYLSAD
-79 GNGTIKGTKWQIIQA
+79 TKDGI
-94 EDKRGQNACFQI
+94 
-106 SNMEISGRGLIP
+106 
-118 SVANECWV
+118 WV
-126 DGGPAH
+126 DGG
-132 TDATLRDI
+132 TDRPVV
-140 DGWYIV
+140 GWYIA
-146 KDNGDKTFQLNF
+146 KNNGDKTFQLGYML
-158 TRKAAK
+158 K
-164 TDEAGNEVKE
+164 TEKKDAEGNTVKD
-174 GDEVVYEYTPAPG
+174 GDNIVYEYSSMGIFG
-187 VMSISKFAEGELNV
+187 VQKFEEGDLNTY
-201 NISETESYCTWAVVT
+201 IDESEAYSTWAIVDGT
-216 VEEYERVVPLLNLYH
+216 EYERVQPLFQAYY
-231 AGVGLQKLIDDAKA
+231 AGISLQ
-245 LGIEADLS
+245 
-253 SYEAVLTKE
+253 
-262 GVTLEEIQNAI
+262 
-273 KKLSPTV
+273 
-280 NFGKVI
+280 NFI
-286 AEAKKQDPERDWSKY
+286 NEAKKQGINADFSPY
-301 EGIYAD
+301 EALLAKDGVTYKELQDAINKISPAVELGKAITKAKEFDGSRSWEKFEKIYANT
-307 PESTD
+307 ESTVTELND
-312 EIFTKNTNFIN
+312 ATALVNSLVALKTAIN
-323 ALLTLK
+323 AGIDLDQAHDYSASTAIYNSDDSK
-329 KAIAAAQELD
+329 KAD
-339 GTKTFLQAEALYADD
+339 VDT
-354 DAAQAEIEDET
+354 ET
-365 KRVNAYA
+365 TRVNAFV
-372 SLKKVLDEAAQ
+372 SLKKKLDEATAGYPAVDFSEAKTAYDNTQ
-383 KNYNVAEYTA
+383 SDAKTLAEAEAKIGELQDAYDIAHAT
-393 VYNNVDATTEDLAKA
+393 VDKPGDITSQLTNVDGSSATDW
-408 EEGAKNAVTR
+408 TR
-418 GDIAGAAANA
+418 TWLGDGRAG
-428 TAKNPADFTNYIVN
+428 
-442 PSFDVQ
+442 
-448 EDFHGWS
+448 DFHLNTWS
-455 TGFGAGGTKSTNAEV
+455 V
-470 FGKSFDVYQDI
+470 
-481 KNMPAGVYMVA
+481 
-492 VNGYT
+492 
-497 RYKDA
+497 
-502 QSDYNAWKAGQV
+502 
-514 SETKIYLQ
+514 
-522 GETNGQYF
+522 
-530 TPIKHVSEGGS
+530 EG
-541 FTSVANEE
+541 N
-549 TTVKLDT
+549 
-556 EWGTITAGG
+556 
-565 PVTLYCPNTMAAADV
+565 N
-580 YFHKS
+580 
-585 GENAGPSDRYRN
+585 N
-597 EAYGPLGEGDVLR
+597 
-610 IGVFNKKATD
+610 
-620 TDWSI
+620 
-625 FDDFQLFY
+625 
-633 LGNGADAYQKWA
+633 
-645 ESVKGNYNVTFDG
+645 
-658 DVYYGAPEKKYYE
+658 
-671 EILEVLSS
+671 
-679 ASDKDAISTAI
+679 
-690 LKVDQAVDSVAASK
+690 
-704 EAYATYAT
+704 
-712 TLATVQKWLN
+712 
-722 ENVGDDDSYYKLS
+722 
-735 DYMEAENA
+735 
-743 EDVATWEFPNG
+743 
-754 PAKVIIPDY
+754 
-763 QQGGFEGILPVK
+763 
-775 DIIAETQYVKDM
+775 
-787 LTEATRNTLADG
+787 ADG
-799 TNLTNLIVNPGFE
+799 TNMVVNFLEDWVAKGNTLSDQKFQRNPVKVAPGAYKITANIRVYNESGADYMKGAYLFGNVSRNSLFANEDEAQTNAVEGAKYNTYNNMLNYWKDGFETYAIVPKDGTLTFGVMIENANYNWVAAKNFRVYYMGDSYESLDYVRKNSDMFAQPFPEETFAMQQLLDDYNNAIPNYGKAQNAEELLDAVQKLVSLSESVQNNANAYKAYKDRVDGLKAGIENGEIDLDGPDADILFDYLDDLGEELGPDSETSVEYGFKNGYSAYIIANRLLKTEEITEELEFLNKLYDAAVRTSLKDGTDLTNLIVNPGFE

-832 GSLTNWRGGDSKNY
+832 GSLTNWRGGDSDGKNY

-856 VYQEIEGLKDGIYE
+856 VYQEIEGVKDGIYE

-909 FSTPIRNEMEITF
+909 FSTPIRNVMEITLDDVSQF
-922 DTNLANNC
+922 TSKDNY
-930 SSFAEGEGDDVVN
+930 SSFAVTGEGGETTN

-952 ASAAFSLPDNE
+952 ASTSFSLEDPE

-1012 IVEKVLVSKSNELA
+1012 LAAQVLDAKAKELNEL
-1026 ELLETNEENLTDPVL
+1026 LTTSEENMTDPVI
-1041 QSTQEAYTESKKT
+1041 QNSVYAYTESQKT
-1054 DLNDAAKYEVL
+1054 DLSDAAKYEVL

-1070 AIMAA
+1070 AIVAA

-1113 IDEMDNELEGDA
+1113 IDEMDNKLEGDA

-1255 KAANASNGVVADETL
+1255 KAANASNGVAADETL

-1369 EGVEEAAPATKA
+1369 EGVEETAPATKA

>member
-22 PAKPEVTY
+22 PAKPEVSY
-30 SAWVEETDVYL
+30 ADWASVEEKTEIYF
-41 YNVEASMFL
+41 YNVEAGMFL
-50 VGSNN
+50 TAGSS
-55 WGTRAAVVGG
+55 WGTRATLIGIKDKNTYNDLLADASGFKGNKWLIAAAEESRGG
-65 GSKSNIITYDKFLT
+65 KNCYMFENKSGSNYLSAD
-79 GNGTIKGTKWQIIQA
+79 TKDGI
-94 EDKRGQNACFQI
+94 
-106 SNMEISGRGLIP
+106 
-118 SVANECWV
+118 WV
-126 DGGPAH
+126 DGG
-132 TDATLRDI
+132 TDRPVV
-140 DGWYIV
+140 GWYIA
-146 KDNGDKTFQLNF
+146 KDNGDKTFQLGYML
-158 TRKAAK
+158 K
-164 TDEAGNEVKE
+164 TEKKDAEGNTVKD
-174 GDEVVYEYTPAPG
+174 GDNIVYEYSSMGIFG
-187 VMSISKFAEGELNV
+187 VQKFEEGDLNTY
-201 NISETESYCTWAVVT
+201 IDESEAYSTWAIVDGT
-216 VEEYERVVPLLNLYH
+216 EYERVQPLFQAYY
-231 AGVGLQKLIDDAKA
+231 AGISLQ
-245 LGIEADLS
+245 
-253 SYEAVLTKE
+253 
-262 GVTLEEIQNAI
+262 
-273 KKLSPTV
+273 
-280 NFGKVI
+280 NFI
-286 AEAKKQDPERDWSKY
+286 NEAKKQGINADFSPY
-301 EGIYAD
+301 EALLAKDGVTYKELQDAINKISPAVELGKAITKAKEFDGSRSWEKFEKIYANT
-307 PESTD
+307 ESTVTELND
-312 EIFTKNTNFIN
+312 ATALVNSLVALKTAIN
-323 ALLTLK
+323 AGIDLDQAHDYSASTAIYNSDDSK
-329 KAIAAAQELD
+329 KAD
-339 GTKTFLQAEALYADD
+339 VDT
-354 DAAQAEIEDET
+354 ET
-365 KRVNAYA
+365 TRVNAFV
-372 SLKKVLDEAAQ
+372 SLKKKLDEA
-383 KNYNVAEYTA
+383 TA
-393 VYNNVDATTEDLAKA
+393 GYPAVDFSE
-408 EEGAKNAVTR
+408 AKNAYDNTQSDAKTLAEAEAKIGELQDAYDIAHATVDKP
-418 GDIAGAAANA
+418 GDITSQLTNVDGSSATDWTRTWLGDGRAG
-428 TAKNPADFTNYIVN
+428 
-442 PSFDVQ
+442 
-448 EDFHGWS
+448 DFHLNTWS
-455 TGFGAGGTKSTNAEV
+455 V
-470 FGKSFDVYQDI
+470 
-481 KNMPAGVYMVA
+481 
-492 VNGYT
+492 
-497 RYKDA
+497 
-502 QSDYNAWKAGQV
+502 
-514 SETKIYLQ
+514 
-522 GETNGQYF
+522 
-530 TPIKHVSEGGS
+530 EG
-541 FTSVANEE
+541 N
-549 TTVKLDT
+549 
-556 EWGTITAGG
+556 
-565 PVTLYCPNTMAAADV
+565 N
-580 YFHKS
+580 
-585 GENAGPSDRYRN
+585 N
-597 EAYGPLGEGDVLR
+597 
-610 IGVFNKKATD
+610 
-620 TDWSI
+620 
-625 FDDFQLFY
+625 
-633 LGNGADAYQKWA
+633 
-645 ESVKGNYNVTFDG
+645 
-658 DVYYGAPEKKYYE
+658 
-671 EILEVLSS
+671 
-679 ASDKDAISTAI
+679 
-690 LKVDQAVDSVAASK
+690 
-704 EAYATYAT
+704 
-712 TLATVQKWLN
+712 
-722 ENVGDDDSYYKLS
+722 
-735 DYMEAENA
+735 
-743 EDVATWEFPNG
+743 
-754 PAKVIIPDY
+754 
-763 QQGGFEGILPVK
+763 
-775 DIIAETQYVKDM
+775 
-787 LTEATRNTLADG
+787 ADG
-799 TNLTNLIVNPGFE
+799 TNMVVNFLEDWVAKGNTLSDQKFQRNPVKVAPGAYKITANIRVYNESGADYMKGAYLFGNVSRNSLFANEDEAQTNAVEGAKYNTYNNMLNYWKDGFETYAIVPKDGTLTFGVMIENANYNWVAAKNFRVYYMGDSYESLDYVRKNSDMFAQPFPEETFAMQQLLDDYNNAIPNYGKAQNAEELLDAVQKLVSLSESVQNNANAYKAYKDRVDGLKAGIENGEIDLDGPDADILFDYLDDLGEELGPDSETAVEYGFKNGYSAYIIANRLLKTEEITEELEFLNKLYDAAVRTSLKDGTDLTNLIVNPGFE

-832 GSLTNWRGGDSKNY
+832 GSLTNWRGGDSDGKNY

-856 VYQEIEGLKDGIYE
+856 VYQEIEGVKDGIYE

-909 FSTPIRNEMEITF
+909 FSTPIRNVMEITLDDVSQF
-922 DTNLANNC
+922 TSKDNY
-930 SSFAEGEGDDVVN
+930 SSFAVTGEGGETTN

-952 ASAAFSLPDNE
+952 ASTSFSLEDPE

-1012 IVEKVLVSKSNELA
+1012 LAAQVLDAKAKELNEL
-1026 ELLETNEENLTDPVL
+1026 LTTSEENMTDPVI
-1041 QSTQEAYTESKKT
+1041 QNSVYAYTESQKT
-1054 DLNDAAKYEVL
+1054 DLSDAAKYEVL

-1070 AIMAA
+1070 AIVAA
-1075 KENIQQVGAYKTA
+1075 KENILQVGAYKTA

>member
-22 PAKPEVTY
+22 PAKPEVSY
-30 SAWVEETDVYL
+30 ADWASVEEKAEIYF
-41 YNVEASMFL
+41 YNVEAGMFL
-50 VGSNN
+50 TAGSS
-55 WGTRAAVVGG
+55 WGTRATLIGIKDKNTYNDLLADASGFKGNKWLIAAAEESRGG
-65 GSKSNIITYDKFLT
+65 KNCYMFENKSGSNYLSAD
-79 GNGTIKGTKWQIIQA
+79 TKDGI
-94 EDKRGQNACFQI
+94 
-106 SNMEISGRGLIP
+106 
-118 SVANECWV
+118 WV
-126 DGGPAH
+126 DGG
-132 TDATLRDI
+132 TDRPVV
-140 DGWYIV
+140 GWYIA
-146 KDNGDKTFQLNF
+146 KDNGDKTFQLGYML
-158 TRKAAK
+158 K
-164 TDEAGNEVKE
+164 TEKKDAEGNTVKD
-174 GDEVVYEYTPAPG
+174 GDNIVYEYSSMGIFG
-187 VMSISKFAEGELNV
+187 VQKFEEGDLNTY
-201 NISETESYCTWAVVT
+201 IDESEAYSTWAIVDGT
-216 VEEYERVVPLLNLYH
+216 EYERVQPLFQAYY
-231 AGVGLQKLIDDAKA
+231 AGISLQ
-245 LGIEADLS
+245 
-253 SYEAVLTKE
+253 
-262 GVTLEEIQNAI
+262 
-273 KKLSPTV
+273 
-280 NFGKVI
+280 NFI
-286 AEAKKQDPERDWSKY
+286 NEAKKQGINADFSPY
-301 EGIYAD
+301 EALLAKDGVTYKELQDAINKISPAVELGKAITKAKEFDGSRSWEKFEKIYANT
-307 PESTD
+307 ESTVTELND
-312 EIFTKNTNFIN
+312 ATALVNSLVALKTAIN
-323 ALLTLK
+323 AGIDLDQAHDYSASTAIYNSDDSK
-329 KAIAAAQELD
+329 KAD
-339 GTKTFLQAEALYADD
+339 VDT
-354 DAAQAEIEDET
+354 ET
-365 KRVNAYA
+365 TRVNAFV
-372 SLKKVLDEAAQ
+372 SLKKKLDEATAGYPAVDFSEAKTAYDNTQ
-383 KNYNVAEYTA
+383 SDAKTLAEAEAKIGELQDAYDIAHAT
-393 VYNNVDATTEDLAKA
+393 VDKPGDITSQLTNVDGSSATDW
-408 EEGAKNAVTR
+408 TR
-418 GDIAGAAANA
+418 TWLGDGRAG
-428 TAKNPADFTNYIVN
+428 
-442 PSFDVQ
+442 
-448 EDFHGWS
+448 DFHLNTWS
-455 TGFGAGGTKSTNAEV
+455 V
-470 FGKSFDVYQDI
+470 
-481 KNMPAGVYMVA
+481 
-492 VNGYT
+492 
-497 RYKDA
+497 
-502 QSDYNAWKAGQV
+502 
-514 SETKIYLQ
+514 
-522 GETNGQYF
+522 
-530 TPIKHVSEGGS
+530 EG
-541 FTSVANEE
+541 N
-549 TTVKLDT
+549 
-556 EWGTITAGG
+556 
-565 PVTLYCPNTMAAADV
+565 N
-580 YFHKS
+580 
-585 GENAGPSDRYRN
+585 N
-597 EAYGPLGEGDVLR
+597 
-610 IGVFNKKATD
+610 
-620 TDWSI
+620 
-625 FDDFQLFY
+625 
-633 LGNGADAYQKWA
+633 
-645 ESVKGNYNVTFDG
+645 
-658 DVYYGAPEKKYYE
+658 
-671 EILEVLSS
+671 
-679 ASDKDAISTAI
+679 
-690 LKVDQAVDSVAASK
+690 
-704 EAYATYAT
+704 
-712 TLATVQKWLN
+712 
-722 ENVGDDDSYYKLS
+722 
-735 DYMEAENA
+735 
-743 EDVATWEFPNG
+743 
-754 PAKVIIPDY
+754 
-763 QQGGFEGILPVK
+763 
-775 DIIAETQYVKDM
+775 
-787 LTEATRNTLADG
+787 ADG
-799 TNLTNLIVNPGFE
+799 TNMVVNFLEDWVAKGNTLSDQKFQRNPVKVAPGAYKITANIRVYNESGADYMKGAYLFGNVSRNSLFANEDEAQTNAVEGAKYNTYNNMLNYWKDGFETYAIVPKDGTLTFGVMIENANYNWVAAKNFRVYYMGDSYESLDYVRKNSDMFAQPFPEETFAMQQLLDDYNNAIPNYGKAQNAEELLDAVQKLVSLSESVQNNANAYKAYKDRVDGLKAGIENSEIDLDGPDADILFDYLDDAGEVLGPDSETSVEYGFKNGYSAYIIANRLLKTEEITEELEFLNKLYDAAVRTSLKDGKDLTNLIVNPGFE

-832 GSLTNWRGGDSKNY
+832 GSLTNWRGGDSDGKNY

-856 VYQEIEGLKDGIYE
+856 VYQEIEGVKDGIYE

-909 FSTPIRNEMEITF
+909 FSTPIRNVMEITLDDVSQF
-922 DTNLANNC
+922 TSKDNY
-930 SSFAEGEGDDVVN
+930 SSFAVTGEGGETTN

-952 ASAAFSLPDNE
+952 ASTSFSLEDPE

-1012 IVEKVLVSKSNELA
+1012 LAAQVLDAKAKELNEL
-1026 ELLETNEENLTDPVL
+1026 LTTSEENMTDPVI
-1041 QSTQEAYTESKKT
+1041 QNSVYAYTESQKT
-1054 DLNDAAKYEVL
+1054 DLSDAAKYEVL

-1070 AIMAA
+1070 AIVAA

-1186 ASQDSNADAS
+1186 SSQDSNADAS

-1396 QQGINIVKYTDGSVK
+1396 QKGINIVKYTDGSVK

>member
-22 PAKPEVTY
+22 PAKPEVSY
-30 SAWVEETDVYL
+30 ADWASVEEKAEIYF
-41 YNVEASMFL
+41 YNVEAGMFL
-50 VGSNN
+50 TAGSS
-55 WGTRAAVVGG
+55 WGTRATLIGIKNKNTYNDLLADASGFKGNKWLIAAAEESRGG
-65 GSKSNIITYDKFLT
+65 KNCYMFENKSGSNYLSAD
-79 GNGTIKGTKWQIIQA
+79 TKDGI
-94 EDKRGQNACFQI
+94 
-106 SNMEISGRGLIP
+106 
-118 SVANECWV
+118 WV
-126 DGGPAH
+126 DGG
-132 TDATLRDI
+132 TDRPVV
-140 DGWYIV
+140 GWYIA
-146 KDNGDKTFQLNF
+146 KDNGDKTFQLGYML
-158 TRKAAK
+158 K
-164 TDEAGNEVKE
+164 TEKKDAEGNTVKD
-174 GDEVVYEYTPAPG
+174 GDNIVYEYSSMGIFG
-187 VMSISKFAEGELNV
+187 VQKFEEGDLNTY
-201 NISETESYCTWAVVT
+201 IDESEAYSTWAIVDGT
-216 VEEYERVVPLLNLYH
+216 EYERVQPLFQAYY
-231 AGVGLQKLIDDAKA
+231 AGISLQ
-245 LGIEADLS
+245 
-253 SYEAVLTKE
+253 
-262 GVTLEEIQNAI
+262 
-273 KKLSPTV
+273 
-280 NFGKVI
+280 NFI
-286 AEAKKQDPERDWSKY
+286 NEAKKQGINADFSPY
-301 EGIYAD
+301 EALLAKDGVTYKELQDAINKISPAVELGKAITKAKEFDGSRSWEKFEKIYANT
-307 PESTD
+307 ESTVTELND
-312 EIFTKNTNFIN
+312 ATALVNSLVALKTAIN
-323 ALLTLK
+323 AGIDLDQAHDYSASTAIYNSDDSK
-329 KAIAAAQELD
+329 KAD
-339 GTKTFLQAEALYADD
+339 VDT
-354 DAAQAEIEDET
+354 ET
-365 KRVNAYA
+365 TRVNAFV
-372 SLKKVLDEAAQ
+372 SLKKKLDEATAGYPAVDFSEAKTAYDNTQ
-383 KNYNVAEYTA
+383 SDAKTLAEAEAKIGELQDAYDIAHAT
-393 VYNNVDATTEDLAKA
+393 VDKPGDITSQLTNVDGSSATDW
-408 EEGAKNAVTR
+408 TR
-418 GDIAGAAANA
+418 TWLGDGRAG
-428 TAKNPADFTNYIVN
+428 
-442 PSFDVQ
+442 
-448 EDFHGWS
+448 DFHLNTWS
-455 TGFGAGGTKSTNAEV
+455 V
-470 FGKSFDVYQDI
+470 
-481 KNMPAGVYMVA
+481 
-492 VNGYT
+492 
-497 RYKDA
+497 
-502 QSDYNAWKAGQV
+502 
-514 SETKIYLQ
+514 
-522 GETNGQYF
+522 
-530 TPIKHVSEGGS
+530 EG
-541 FTSVANEE
+541 N
-549 TTVKLDT
+549 
-556 EWGTITAGG
+556 
-565 PVTLYCPNTMAAADV
+565 N
-580 YFHKS
+580 
-585 GENAGPSDRYRN
+585 N
-597 EAYGPLGEGDVLR
+597 
-610 IGVFNKKATD
+610 
-620 TDWSI
+620 
-625 FDDFQLFY
+625 
-633 LGNGADAYQKWA
+633 
-645 ESVKGNYNVTFDG
+645 
-658 DVYYGAPEKKYYE
+658 
-671 EILEVLSS
+671 
-679 ASDKDAISTAI
+679 
-690 LKVDQAVDSVAASK
+690 
-704 EAYATYAT
+704 
-712 TLATVQKWLN
+712 
-722 ENVGDDDSYYKLS
+722 
-735 DYMEAENA
+735 
-743 EDVATWEFPNG
+743 
-754 PAKVIIPDY
+754 
-763 QQGGFEGILPVK
+763 
-775 DIIAETQYVKDM
+775 
-787 LTEATRNTLADG
+787 ADG
-799 TNLTNLIVNPGFE
+799 TNMVVNFLEDWVAKGNTLSDQKFQRNPVKVAPGAYKITANIRVYNESGADDYMKGAYLFGNVSRNSLFANEDEAQTNAVEGAKYNTYNNMLNYWKDGFETYAIVPKDGTLTFGVMIENANYNWVAAKNFRVYYMGDSYESLDYVRKNSDMFAQPFPEETFAMQQLLDDYNNAIPNYGKAQNAEELLDAVQKLVSLSESVQNNANAYKAYKDRVDGLKAGIENGEIDLDGPDADILFDYLDDLGEELGPDSETSVEYGFKNGYSAYIIANRLLKTEEITEELEFLNKLYDAAVRTSLKDGTDLTNLIVNPGFE
-812 EELVD
+812 EDLVD

-856 VYQEIEGLKDGIYE
+856 VYQEIEGVKDGIYE

-909 FSTPIRNEMEITF
+909 FSTPIRNVMEITLDDVSQF
-922 DTNLANNC
+922 TSKDNY
-930 SSFAEGEGDDVVN
+930 SSFAVTGEGGETTN

-952 ASAAFSLPDNE
+952 ASTSFSLEDPE

-1012 IVEKVLVSKSNELA
+1012 LAAQVLDAKAKELNEL
-1026 ELLETNEENLTDPVL
+1026 LTTSEENMTDPVI
-1041 QSTQEAYTESKKT
+1041 QNSVYAYTESQKT
-1054 DLNDAAKYEVL
+1054 DLSDAAKYEVL

-1070 AIMAA
+1070 AIVAA
-1075 KENIQQVGAYKTA
+1075 KENILQVGAYKTA

-1255 KAANASNGVVADETL
+1255 KAANASNGVTADETL

>member
-22 PAKPEVTY
+22 PAKPKVSY
-30 SAWVEETDVYL
+30 ADWASVEEKTEIYF
-41 YNVEASMFL
+41 YNVEAGMFL
-50 VGSNN
+50 TAGSS
-55 WGTRAAVVGG
+55 WGTRATLIGIKDKNTYNDLLADASGFKGNKWLIAAAEESRGG
-65 GSKSNIITYDKFLT
+65 KNCYMFENKSGSNYLSAD
-79 GNGTIKGTKWQIIQA
+79 TKDGI
-94 EDKRGQNACFQI
+94 
-106 SNMEISGRGLIP
+106 
-118 SVANECWV
+118 WV
-126 DGGPAH
+126 DGG
-132 TDATLRDI
+132 TDRPVV
-140 DGWYIV
+140 GWYIA
-146 KDNGDKTFQLNF
+146 KDNGDKTFQLGYML
-158 TRKAAK
+158 K
-164 TDEAGNEVKE
+164 TEKKDAEGNTVKD
-174 GDEVVYEYTPAPG
+174 GDNIVYEYSSMGIFG
-187 VMSISKFAEGELNV
+187 VQKFEEGDLNTY
-201 NISETESYCTWAVVT
+201 IDESEAYSTWAIVDGT
-216 VEEYERVVPLLNLYH
+216 EYERVQPLFQAYY
-231 AGVGLQKLIDDAKA
+231 AGISLQ
-245 LGIEADLS
+245 
-253 SYEAVLTKE
+253 
-262 GVTLEEIQNAI
+262 
-273 KKLSPTV
+273 
-280 NFGKVI
+280 NFI
-286 AEAKKQDPERDWSKY
+286 NEAKKQGINADFSPY
-301 EGIYAD
+301 EALLAKDGVTYKELQDAINKISPAVELGKAITKAKEFDGSRSWEKFEKIYANT
-307 PESTD
+307 ESTVTELND
-312 EIFTKNTNFIN
+312 ATALVNSLVALKTAIN
-323 ALLTLK
+323 AGIDLDQAHDYSASTAIYNSDDSK
-329 KAIAAAQELD
+329 KAD
-339 GTKTFLQAEALYADD
+339 VDT
-354 DAAQAEIEDET
+354 ET
-365 KRVNAYA
+365 TRVNAFV
-372 SLKKVLDEAAQ
+372 SLKKKLDEATAGYPAVDFSEAKTAYDNTQ
-383 KNYNVAEYTA
+383 SDAKTLAEAEAKIGELQDAYDIAHAT
-393 VYNNVDATTEDLAKA
+393 VDKPGDITSQLTNVDGSSATDW
-408 EEGAKNAVTR
+408 TR
-418 GDIAGAAANA
+418 TWLGDGRAG
-428 TAKNPADFTNYIVN
+428 
-442 PSFDVQ
+442 
-448 EDFHGWS
+448 DFHLNTWS
-455 TGFGAGGTKSTNAEV
+455 V
-470 FGKSFDVYQDI
+470 
-481 KNMPAGVYMVA
+481 
-492 VNGYT
+492 
-497 RYKDA
+497 
-502 QSDYNAWKAGQV
+502 
-514 SETKIYLQ
+514 
-522 GETNGQYF
+522 
-530 TPIKHVSEGGS
+530 EG
-541 FTSVANEE
+541 N
-549 TTVKLDT
+549 
-556 EWGTITAGG
+556 
-565 PVTLYCPNTMAAADV
+565 N
-580 YFHKS
+580 
-585 GENAGPSDRYRN
+585 N
-597 EAYGPLGEGDVLR
+597 
-610 IGVFNKKATD
+610 
-620 TDWSI
+620 
-625 FDDFQLFY
+625 
-633 LGNGADAYQKWA
+633 
-645 ESVKGNYNVTFDG
+645 
-658 DVYYGAPEKKYYE
+658 
-671 EILEVLSS
+671 
-679 ASDKDAISTAI
+679 
-690 LKVDQAVDSVAASK
+690 
-704 EAYATYAT
+704 
-712 TLATVQKWLN
+712 
-722 ENVGDDDSYYKLS
+722 
-735 DYMEAENA
+735 
-743 EDVATWEFPNG
+743 
-754 PAKVIIPDY
+754 
-763 QQGGFEGILPVK
+763 
-775 DIIAETQYVKDM
+775 
-787 LTEATRNTLADG
+787 ADG
-799 TNLTNLIVNPGFE
+799 TNMVVNFLEDWVAKGNTLSDQKFQRNPVKVAPGAYKITANIRVYNESGADYMKGAYLFGNVSRNSLFANEDEAQTNAVEGAKYNTYNNMLNYWKDGFETYAIVPKDGTLTFGVMIENASYNWVAAKNFRVYYMGDSYESLDYVRKNSDMFAQPFPEETFAMQQLLDDYNNAIPNYGKAQNAEELLDAVQKLVSLSESVQNNANAYKAYKDRVDGLKAGIENGEIDLDGPDADILFDYLDDLGEELGPDSETAVEYGFKNGYSAYIIANRLLKTEEITEELEFLNKLYDAAVRTSLKDGTDLTNLIVNPGFE

-832 GSLTNWRGGDSKNY
+832 GSLTNWRGGDSDGKNY

-856 VYQEIEGLKDGIYE
+856 VYQEIEGVKDGIYE

-880 WPEAAWNNY
+880 SPEAAWNNY

-909 FSTPIRNEMEITF
+909 FSTPIRNVMEITLDDVSQF
-922 DTNLANNC
+922 TSKDNY
-930 SSFAEGEGDDVVN
+930 SSFAVTGEGGETTN

-952 ASAAFSLPDNE
+952 ASTSFSLEDPE

-1012 IVEKVLVSKSNELA
+1012 LAAQVLDAKAKELNEL
-1026 ELLETNEENLTDPVL
+1026 LKTSEENMTDPVI
-1041 QSTQEAYTESKKT
+1041 QNSVYAYTESQKT
-1054 DLNDAAKYEVL
+1054 DLSDAAKYEVL

-1070 AIMAA
+1070 ALVAA
-1075 KENIQQVGAYKTA
+1075 KENILQVGAYKTA
-1088 NEAYQ
+1088 NEAYL

-1113 IDEMDNELEGDA
+1113 IDEMDDELDGDA

-1255 KAANASNGVVADETL
+1255 KAANASNGVAADETL

-1303 NVGSATAANTYTVTF
+1303 NVGSATTANTYTVTF

>member
-22 PAKPEVTY
+22 PAKPEVSY
-30 SAWVEETDVYL
+30 ADWASVEEKTEIYF
-41 YNVEASMFL
+41 YNVEAGMFL
-50 VGSNN
+50 TAGSS
-55 WGTRAAVVGG
+55 WGTRATLIGIKDKNTYNDLLADASGFKGNKWLIAAAEESRGG
-65 GSKSNIITYDKFLT
+65 KNCYMFENKSGSNYLSAD
-79 GNGTIKGTKWQIIQA
+79 TKDGI
-94 EDKRGQNACFQI
+94 
-106 SNMEISGRGLIP
+106 
-118 SVANECWV
+118 WV
-126 DGGPAH
+126 DGG
-132 TDATLRDI
+132 TDRPVV
-140 DGWYIV
+140 GWYIA
-146 KDNGDKTFQLNF
+146 KDNGDKTFQLGYML
-158 TRKAAK
+158 K
-164 TDEAGNEVKE
+164 TEKKDAEGNTVKD
-174 GDEVVYEYTPAPG
+174 GDNIVYEYSSMGIFG
-187 VMSISKFAEGELNV
+187 VQKFEEGDLNTY
-201 NISETESYCTWAVVT
+201 IDESEAYSTWAIVDGT
-216 VEEYERVVPLLNLYH
+216 EYERVQPLFQAYY
-231 AGVGLQKLIDDAKA
+231 AGISLQ
-245 LGIEADLS
+245 
-253 SYEAVLTKE
+253 
-262 GVTLEEIQNAI
+262 
-273 KKLSPTV
+273 
-280 NFGKVI
+280 NFI
-286 AEAKKQDPERDWSKY
+286 NEAKKQGINADFSPY
-301 EGIYAD
+301 EALLAKDGVTYKELQDAINKISPAVELGKAITKAKEFDGSRSWEKFEKIYANT
-307 PESTD
+307 ESTVTELND
-312 EIFTKNTNFIN
+312 ATALVNSLVALKTAIN
-323 ALLTLK
+323 AGIDLDQAHDYSASTAIYNSDDSK
-329 KAIAAAQELD
+329 KAD
-339 GTKTFLQAEALYADD
+339 VDT
-354 DAAQAEIEDET
+354 ET
-365 KRVNAYA
+365 TRVNAFV
-372 SLKKVLDEAAQ
+372 SLKKKLDEATAGYPAVDFSEAKTAYDNTQ
-383 KNYNVAEYTA
+383 SDAKTLAEAEAKIGELQDAYDIAHAT
-393 VYNNVDATTEDLAKA
+393 VDKPGDITSQLTNVDGSSATDW
-408 EEGAKNAVTR
+408 TR
-418 GDIAGAAANA
+418 TWLGDGRAG
-428 TAKNPADFTNYIVN
+428 
-442 PSFDVQ
+442 
-448 EDFHGWS
+448 DFHLNTWS
-455 TGFGAGGTKSTNAEV
+455 V
-470 FGKSFDVYQDI
+470 
-481 KNMPAGVYMVA
+481 
-492 VNGYT
+492 
-497 RYKDA
+497 
-502 QSDYNAWKAGQV
+502 
-514 SETKIYLQ
+514 
-522 GETNGQYF
+522 
-530 TPIKHVSEGGS
+530 EG
-541 FTSVANEE
+541 N
-549 TTVKLDT
+549 
-556 EWGTITAGG
+556 
-565 PVTLYCPNTMAAADV
+565 N
-580 YFHKS
+580 
-585 GENAGPSDRYRN
+585 N
-597 EAYGPLGEGDVLR
+597 
-610 IGVFNKKATD
+610 
-620 TDWSI
+620 
-625 FDDFQLFY
+625 
-633 LGNGADAYQKWA
+633 
-645 ESVKGNYNVTFDG
+645 
-658 DVYYGAPEKKYYE
+658 
-671 EILEVLSS
+671 
-679 ASDKDAISTAI
+679 
-690 LKVDQAVDSVAASK
+690 
-704 EAYATYAT
+704 
-712 TLATVQKWLN
+712 
-722 ENVGDDDSYYKLS
+722 
-735 DYMEAENA
+735 
-743 EDVATWEFPNG
+743 
-754 PAKVIIPDY
+754 
-763 QQGGFEGILPVK
+763 
-775 DIIAETQYVKDM
+775 
-787 LTEATRNTLADG
+787 ADG
-799 TNLTNLIVNPGFE
+799 TNMVVNFLEDWVAKGNTLSDQKFQRNPVKVAPGAYKITANIRVYNESGADYMKGAYLFGNVSRNSLFANEDEAQTNAVEGAKYNTYNNMLNYWKDGFETYAIVPKDGTLTFGVMIENANYNWVAAKNFRVYYMGDSYESLDYVRKNSDMFAQPFPEETFAMQQLLDDYNNAIPNYGKAQNAEELLDAVQKLVSLSESVQNNANAYKAYKDRVDGLKAGIENGEIDLDGPDADILFDYLDDLGEELGPDSETSVEYGFKNGYSAYIIANRLLKTEEITEELEFLNKLYDAAVRTSLKDGTDLTNLIVNPGFE

-832 GSLTNWRGGDSKNY
+832 GSLTNWRGGDSDGKNY

-856 VYQEIEGLKDGIYE
+856 VYQEIEGVKDGIYE

-880 WPEAAWNNY
+880 GPEAAWNNY

-909 FSTPIRNEMEITF
+909 FSTPIRNVMEITLDDVSQF
-922 DTNLANNC
+922 TSKDNY
-930 SSFAEGEGDDVVN
+930 SSFAVTGEGGKTTN

-952 ASAAFSLPDNE
+952 ASTSFSLEDPE

-1012 IVEKVLVSKSNELA
+1012 LAAQVLDAKAKELNELLA
-1026 ELLETNEENLTDPVL
+1026 TSEENMTDPVI
-1041 QSTQEAYTESKKT
+1041 QNSVYAYTESQKT
-1054 DLNDAAKYEVL
+1054 DLSDAAKYEVL

-1070 AIMAA
+1070 ALVAA
-1075 KENIQQVGAYKTA
+1075 KENILQVGAYKTA
-1088 NEAYQ
+1088 NEAYL

-1113 IDEMDNELEGDA
+1113 IDEMDDELDGDA

-1186 ASQDSNADAS
+1186 SSQDSNADAS

-1255 KAANASNGVVADETL
+1255 KAANASNGVTADETL

-1369 EGVEEAAPATKA
+1369 EGVEETAPATKA

-1396 QQGINIVKYTDGSVK
+1396 QKGINIVKYTDGSVK

>member
-22 PAKPEVTY
+22 PAKPEVSY
-30 SAWVEETDVYL
+30 ADWASVEEKTEIYF
-41 YNVEASMFL
+41 YNVEAGMFL
-50 VGSNN
+50 TAGSS
-55 WGTRAAVVGG
+55 WGTRATLIGIKDKNTYNDLLADASGFKGNKWLIAAAEESRGG
-65 GSKSNIITYDKFLT
+65 KNCYMFENKSGSNYLSAD
-79 GNGTIKGTKWQIIQA
+79 TKDGI
-94 EDKRGQNACFQI
+94 
-106 SNMEISGRGLIP
+106 
-118 SVANECWV
+118 WV
-126 DGGPAH
+126 DGG
-132 TDATLRDI
+132 TDRPVV
-140 DGWYIV
+140 GWYIA
-146 KDNGDKTFQLNF
+146 KDNGDKTFQLGYML
-158 TRKAAK
+158 K
-164 TDEAGNEVKE
+164 TEKKDAEGNTVKD
-174 GDEVVYEYTPAPG
+174 GDNIVYEYSSMGIFG
-187 VMSISKFAEGELNV
+187 VQKFEEGDLNTY
-201 NISETESYCTWAVVT
+201 IDESEAYSTWAIVDGT
-216 VEEYERVVPLLNLYH
+216 EYERVQPLFQAYY
-231 AGVGLQKLIDDAKA
+231 AGISLQ
-245 LGIEADLS
+245 
-253 SYEAVLTKE
+253 
-262 GVTLEEIQNAI
+262 
-273 KKLSPTV
+273 
-280 NFGKVI
+280 NFI
-286 AEAKKQDPERDWSKY
+286 NEAKKQGINADFSPY
-301 EGIYAD
+301 EALLAKDGVTYKELQDAINKISPAVELGKAITKAKEFDGSRSWEKFEKIYANT
-307 PESTD
+307 ESTVTELND
-312 EIFTKNTNFIN
+312 ATALVNSLVALKTAIN
-323 ALLTLK
+323 AGIDLDQAHDYSASTAIYNSDDSK
-329 KAIAAAQELD
+329 KAD
-339 GTKTFLQAEALYADD
+339 VDT
-354 DAAQAEIEDET
+354 ET
-365 KRVNAYA
+365 TRVNAFV
-372 SLKKVLDEAAQ
+372 SLKKKLDEATAGYPAVDFSEAKTAYDNTQ
-383 KNYNVAEYTA
+383 SDAKTLAEAEAKIGELQDAYDIAHAT
-393 VYNNVDATTEDLAKA
+393 VDKPGDITSQLTNVDGSSATDW
-408 EEGAKNAVTR
+408 TR
-418 GDIAGAAANA
+418 TWLGDGRAG
-428 TAKNPADFTNYIVN
+428 
-442 PSFDVQ
+442 
-448 EDFHGWS
+448 DFHLNTWS
-455 TGFGAGGTKSTNAEV
+455 V
-470 FGKSFDVYQDI
+470 
-481 KNMPAGVYMVA
+481 
-492 VNGYT
+492 
-497 RYKDA
+497 
-502 QSDYNAWKAGQV
+502 
-514 SETKIYLQ
+514 
-522 GETNGQYF
+522 
-530 TPIKHVSEGGS
+530 EG
-541 FTSVANEE
+541 N
-549 TTVKLDT
+549 
-556 EWGTITAGG
+556 
-565 PVTLYCPNTMAAADV
+565 N
-580 YFHKS
+580 
-585 GENAGPSDRYRN
+585 N
-597 EAYGPLGEGDVLR
+597 
-610 IGVFNKKATD
+610 
-620 TDWSI
+620 
-625 FDDFQLFY
+625 
-633 LGNGADAYQKWA
+633 
-645 ESVKGNYNVTFDG
+645 
-658 DVYYGAPEKKYYE
+658 
-671 EILEVLSS
+671 
-679 ASDKDAISTAI
+679 
-690 LKVDQAVDSVAASK
+690 
-704 EAYATYAT
+704 
-712 TLATVQKWLN
+712 
-722 ENVGDDDSYYKLS
+722 
-735 DYMEAENA
+735 
-743 EDVATWEFPNG
+743 
-754 PAKVIIPDY
+754 
-763 QQGGFEGILPVK
+763 
-775 DIIAETQYVKDM
+775 
-787 LTEATRNTLADG
+787 ADG
-799 TNLTNLIVNPGFE
+799 TNMVVNFLEDWVAKGNTLSDQKFQRNPVKVAPGAYKITANIRVYNESGADYMKGAYLFGNVSRNSLFANEDEAQTNAVEGAKYNTYNNMLNYWKDGFETYAIVPKDGTLTFGVMIENANYNWVAAKNFRVYYMGDSYESLDYVRKNSDMFAQPFPEETFAMQQLLDDYNNAIPNYGKAQNAEELLDAVQKLVSLSESVQNNANAYKAYKDRVDGLKAGIENGEIDLDGPDADILFDYLDDLGEELGPDSETSVEYGFKNGYSAYIIANRLLKTEEITEELEFLNKLYDAAVRTSLKDGTDLTNLIVNPGFE

-832 GSLTNWRGGDSKNY
+832 GSLTNWRGGDSDGKNY

-856 VYQEIEGLKDGIYE
+856 VYQEIEGVKDGIYE

-880 WPEAAWNNY
+880 SPEAAWNNY

-909 FSTPIRNEMEITF
+909 FSTPIRNVMEITLDDVSQF
-922 DTNLANNC
+922 TSKDNY
-930 SSFAEGEGDDVVN
+930 SSFAVTGEGGETTN

-952 ASAAFSLPDNE
+952 ASTSFSLEDPE

-1012 IVEKVLVSKSNELA
+1012 LAAQVLDAKAKELNEL
-1026 ELLETNEENLTDPVL
+1026 LKTSEENMTDPVI
-1041 QSTQEAYTESKKT
+1041 QNSVYAYTESQKT
-1054 DLNDAAKYEVL
+1054 DLSDAAKYEVL

-1070 AIMAA
+1070 AIVAA

-1255 KAANASNGVVADETL
+1255 KAANASNGVTADETL

-1369 EGVEEAAPATKA
+1369 EGVEETAPATKA

>member
-22 PAKPEVTY
+22 PAKPEVSY
-30 SAWVEETDVYL
+30 ADWASVEEKAEIYF
-41 YNVEASMFL
+41 YNVEAGMFL
-50 VGSNN
+50 TAGSS
-55 WGTRAAVVGG
+55 WGTRATLIGIKNKNTYNDLLADASGFKGNKWLIAAAEESRGG
-65 GSKSNIITYDKFLT
+65 KNCYMFENKSGSNYLSAD
-79 GNGTIKGTKWQIIQA
+79 TKDGI
-94 EDKRGQNACFQI
+94 
-106 SNMEISGRGLIP
+106 
-118 SVANECWV
+118 WV
-126 DGGPAH
+126 DGG
-132 TDATLRDI
+132 TDRPVV
-140 DGWYIV
+140 GWYIA
-146 KDNGDKTFQLNF
+146 KNNGDKTFQLGYML
-158 TRKAAK
+158 K
-164 TDEAGNEVKE
+164 TEKKDAEGNTVKD
-174 GDEVVYEYTPAPG
+174 GDNIVYEYSSMGIFG
-187 VMSISKFAEGELNV
+187 VQKFEEGDLNTY
-201 NISETESYCTWAVVT
+201 IDESEAYSTWAIVDGT
-216 VEEYERVVPLLNLYH
+216 EYERVQPLFQAYY
-231 AGVGLQKLIDDAKA
+231 AGISLQ
-245 LGIEADLS
+245 
-253 SYEAVLTKE
+253 
-262 GVTLEEIQNAI
+262 
-273 KKLSPTV
+273 
-280 NFGKVI
+280 NFI
-286 AEAKKQDPERDWSKY
+286 NEAKKQGINADFSPY
-301 EGIYAD
+301 EALLAKDGVTYKELQDAINKISPAVELGKAITKAKEFDGSRSWEKFEKIYANT
-307 PESTD
+307 ESTVTELND
-312 EIFTKNTNFIN
+312 ATALVNSLVALKTAIN
-323 ALLTLK
+323 AGIDLDQAHDYSASTAIYNSDDSK
-329 KAIAAAQELD
+329 KAD
-339 GTKTFLQAEALYADD
+339 VDT
-354 DAAQAEIEDET
+354 ET
-365 KRVNAYA
+365 TRVNAFV
-372 SLKKVLDEAAQ
+372 SLKKKLDEATAGYPAVDFSEAKTAYDNTQ
-383 KNYNVAEYTA
+383 SDAKTLAEAEAKIGELQDAYDIAHAT
-393 VYNNVDATTEDLAKA
+393 VDKPGDITSQLTNVDGSSATDW
-408 EEGAKNAVTR
+408 TR
-418 GDIAGAAANA
+418 TWLGDGRAG
-428 TAKNPADFTNYIVN
+428 
-442 PSFDVQ
+442 
-448 EDFHGWS
+448 DFHLNTWS
-455 TGFGAGGTKSTNAEV
+455 V
-470 FGKSFDVYQDI
+470 
-481 KNMPAGVYMVA
+481 
-492 VNGYT
+492 
-497 RYKDA
+497 
-502 QSDYNAWKAGQV
+502 
-514 SETKIYLQ
+514 
-522 GETNGQYF
+522 
-530 TPIKHVSEGGS
+530 EG
-541 FTSVANEE
+541 N
-549 TTVKLDT
+549 
-556 EWGTITAGG
+556 
-565 PVTLYCPNTMAAADV
+565 N
-580 YFHKS
+580 
-585 GENAGPSDRYRN
+585 N
-597 EAYGPLGEGDVLR
+597 
-610 IGVFNKKATD
+610 
-620 TDWSI
+620 
-625 FDDFQLFY
+625 
-633 LGNGADAYQKWA
+633 
-645 ESVKGNYNVTFDG
+645 
-658 DVYYGAPEKKYYE
+658 
-671 EILEVLSS
+671 
-679 ASDKDAISTAI
+679 
-690 LKVDQAVDSVAASK
+690 
-704 EAYATYAT
+704 
-712 TLATVQKWLN
+712 
-722 ENVGDDDSYYKLS
+722 
-735 DYMEAENA
+735 
-743 EDVATWEFPNG
+743 
-754 PAKVIIPDY
+754 
-763 QQGGFEGILPVK
+763 
-775 DIIAETQYVKDM
+775 
-787 LTEATRNTLADG
+787 ADG
-799 TNLTNLIVNPGFE
+799 TNMVVNFLEDWVAKGNTLSDQKFQRNPVKVAPGAYKITANIRVYNESGADYMKGAYLFGNVSRNSLFANEDEAQTNAVEGAKYNTYNNMLNYWKDGFETYAIVPKDGTLTFGVMIENANYNWVAAKNFRVYYMGDSYESLDYVRKNSDMFAQPFPEETFAMQQLLDDYNNAIPNYGKAQNAEELLDAVQKLVSLSESVQNNANAYKAYKDRVDGLKAGIENGEIDLDGPDADILFDYLDDLGEELGPDSETAVEYGFKNGYSAYIIANRLLKTEEITEELEFLNKLYDAAVRTSLKDGTDLTNLIVNPGFE

-832 GSLTNWRGGDSKNY
+832 GSLTNWRGGDSDGKNY

-856 VYQEIEGLKDGIYE
+856 VYQEIEGVKDGIYE

-909 FSTPIRNEMEITF
+909 FSTPIRNVMEITLDDVSQF
-922 DTNLANNC
+922 TSKDNY
-930 SSFAEGEGDDVVN
+930 SSFAVTGEGGETTN

-952 ASAAFSLPDNE
+952 ASTSFSLEDPE

-1012 IVEKVLVSKSNELA
+1012 LAAQVLDAKAKELNEL
-1026 ELLETNEENLTDPVL
+1026 LTTSEENMTDPVI
-1041 QSTQEAYTESKKT
+1041 QNSVYAYTESQKT
-1054 DLNDAAKYEVL
+1054 DLSDAAKYEVL

-1070 AIMAA
+1070 ALVAA
-1075 KENIQQVGAYKTA
+1075 KENILQVGAYKTA

-1186 ASQDSNADAS
+1186 SSQDSNADAS

>member
-22 PAKPEVTY
+22 PAKPEVSY
-30 SAWVEETDVYL
+30 ADWASVEEKAEIYF
-41 YNVEASMFL
+41 YNVEAGMFL
-50 VGSNN
+50 TAGSS
-55 WGTRAAVVGG
+55 WGTRATLIGIKNKNTYNDLLADASGFKGNKWLIAAAEESRGG
-65 GSKSNIITYDKFLT
+65 KNCYMFENKSGSNYLSAD
-79 GNGTIKGTKWQIIQA
+79 TKDGI
-94 EDKRGQNACFQI
+94 
-106 SNMEISGRGLIP
+106 
-118 SVANECWV
+118 WV
-126 DGGPAH
+126 DGG
-132 TDATLRDI
+132 TDRPVV
-140 DGWYIV
+140 GWYIA
-146 KDNGDKTFQLNF
+146 KDNGDKTFQLGYML
-158 TRKAAK
+158 K
-164 TDEAGNEVKE
+164 TEKKDAEGNTVKD
-174 GDEVVYEYTPAPG
+174 GDNIVYEYSSMGIFG
-187 VMSISKFAEGELNV
+187 VQKFEEGDLNTY
-201 NISETESYCTWAVVT
+201 IDESEAYSTWAIVDGT
-216 VEEYERVVPLLNLYH
+216 EYERVQPLFQAYY
-231 AGVGLQKLIDDAKA
+231 AGISLQ
-245 LGIEADLS
+245 
-253 SYEAVLTKE
+253 
-262 GVTLEEIQNAI
+262 
-273 KKLSPTV
+273 
-280 NFGKVI
+280 NFI
-286 AEAKKQDPERDWSKY
+286 NEAKKQGINADFSPY
-301 EGIYAD
+301 EALLAKDGVTYKELQDAINKISPAVELGKAITKAKEFDGSRSWEKFEKIYANT
-307 PESTD
+307 ESTVTELND
-312 EIFTKNTNFIN
+312 ATALVNSLVALKTAIN
-323 ALLTLK
+323 AGIDLDQAHDYSASTAIYNSDDSK
-329 KAIAAAQELD
+329 KAD
-339 GTKTFLQAEALYADD
+339 VDT
-354 DAAQAEIEDET
+354 ET
-365 KRVNAYA
+365 TRVNAFV
-372 SLKKVLDEAAQ
+372 SLKKKLDEATAGYPAVDFSEAKTAYDNTQ
-383 KNYNVAEYTA
+383 SDAKTLAEAEAKIGELQDAYDIAHAT
-393 VYNNVDATTEDLAKA
+393 VDKPGDITSQLTNVDGSSATDW
-408 EEGAKNAVTR
+408 TR
-418 GDIAGAAANA
+418 TWLGDGRAG
-428 TAKNPADFTNYIVN
+428 
-442 PSFDVQ
+442 
-448 EDFHGWS
+448 DFHLNTWS
-455 TGFGAGGTKSTNAEV
+455 V
-470 FGKSFDVYQDI
+470 
-481 KNMPAGVYMVA
+481 
-492 VNGYT
+492 
-497 RYKDA
+497 
-502 QSDYNAWKAGQV
+502 
-514 SETKIYLQ
+514 
-522 GETNGQYF
+522 
-530 TPIKHVSEGGS
+530 EG
-541 FTSVANEE
+541 N
-549 TTVKLDT
+549 
-556 EWGTITAGG
+556 
-565 PVTLYCPNTMAAADV
+565 N
-580 YFHKS
+580 
-585 GENAGPSDRYRN
+585 N
-597 EAYGPLGEGDVLR
+597 
-610 IGVFNKKATD
+610 
-620 TDWSI
+620 
-625 FDDFQLFY
+625 
-633 LGNGADAYQKWA
+633 
-645 ESVKGNYNVTFDG
+645 
-658 DVYYGAPEKKYYE
+658 
-671 EILEVLSS
+671 
-679 ASDKDAISTAI
+679 
-690 LKVDQAVDSVAASK
+690 
-704 EAYATYAT
+704 
-712 TLATVQKWLN
+712 
-722 ENVGDDDSYYKLS
+722 
-735 DYMEAENA
+735 
-743 EDVATWEFPNG
+743 
-754 PAKVIIPDY
+754 
-763 QQGGFEGILPVK
+763 
-775 DIIAETQYVKDM
+775 
-787 LTEATRNTLADG
+787 ADG
-799 TNLTNLIVNPGFE
+799 TNMVVNFLEDWVGRGSTLSDQKFQRNPVKVAPGAYKITANIRVYNESGADDYMKGAYLFGNVSRNSLFANEDEAQTNAVEGAKYNTYNNMLNYWKDGFETYAIVPKDGTLTFGVMIENANYNWVAAKNFRVYYMGDSYESLDYVRKNSDMFAQPFPEETFAMQQLLDDYNNAIPNYGKAQNAEELLDAVQKLVSLSESVQNNANAYKAYKDRVDGLKAGIENGEIDLDGPDADILFDYLDDLGEELGPDSETAVEYGFKNGYSAYIIANRLLKTEEITEELEFLNKLYDAAVRTSLKDGTDLTNLIVNPGFE
-812 EELVD
+812 EDLVD

-832 GSLTNWRGGDSKNY
+832 GSLTNWHGGDSNNF

-856 VYQEIEGLKDGIYE
+856 VYQEIEGVKDGIYE

-909 FSTPIRNEMEITF
+909 FSTPIRNVMEITLDDVSQF
-922 DTNLANNC
+922 TSKDNY
-930 SSFAEGEGDDVVN
+930 SSFAVTGEGGETTN

-952 ASAAFSLPDNE
+952 ASTSFSLEDPE

-1012 IVEKVLVSKSNELA
+1012 LAAQVLDAKAKELNEL
-1026 ELLETNEENLTDPVL
+1026 LTTSEENMTDPVI
-1041 QSTQEAYTESKKT
+1041 QNSVYAYTESQKS
-1054 DLNDAAKYEVL
+1054 DLSDAAKYEVL

-1070 AIMAA
+1070 AIVAA

-1186 ASQDSNADAS
+1186 SSQDSNADAS

>member
-22 PAKPEVTY
+22 PAKPEVSY
-30 SAWVEETDVYL
+30 ADWASVEEKTEIYF
-41 YNVEASMFL
+41 YNVEAGMFL
-50 VGSNN
+50 TAGSS
-55 WGTRAAVVGG
+55 WGTRATLIGIKDKNTYNDLLADASGFKGNKWLIAAAEESRGG
-65 GSKSNIITYDKFLT
+65 KNCYMFENKSGSNYLSAD
-79 GNGTIKGTKWQIIQA
+79 TKDGI
-94 EDKRGQNACFQI
+94 
-106 SNMEISGRGLIP
+106 
-118 SVANECWV
+118 WV
-126 DGGPAH
+126 DGG
-132 TDATLRDI
+132 TDRPVV
-140 DGWYIV
+140 GWYIA
-146 KDNGDKTFQLNF
+146 KNNGDKTFQLGYML
-158 TRKAAK
+158 K
-164 TDEAGNEVKE
+164 TEKKDAEGNTVKD
-174 GDEVVYEYTPAPG
+174 GDNIVYEYSSMGIFG
-187 VMSISKFAEGELNV
+187 VQKFEEGDLNTY
-201 NISETESYCTWAVVT
+201 IDESEAYSTWAIVDGT
-216 VEEYERVVPLLNLYH
+216 EYERVQPLFQAYY
-231 AGVGLQKLIDDAKA
+231 AGISLQ
-245 LGIEADLS
+245 
-253 SYEAVLTKE
+253 
-262 GVTLEEIQNAI
+262 
-273 KKLSPTV
+273 
-280 NFGKVI
+280 NFI
-286 AEAKKQDPERDWSKY
+286 NEAKKQGINADFSPY
-301 EGIYAD
+301 EALLAKDGVTYKELQDAINKISPAVELGKAITKAKEFDGSRSWEKFEKIYANT
-307 PESTD
+307 ESTVTELND
-312 EIFTKNTNFIN
+312 ATALVNSLVALKTAIN
-323 ALLTLK
+323 AGIDLDQAHDYSASTAIYNSDDSK
-329 KAIAAAQELD
+329 KAD
-339 GTKTFLQAEALYADD
+339 VDT
-354 DAAQAEIEDET
+354 ET
-365 KRVNAYA
+365 TRVNAFV
-372 SLKKVLDEAAQ
+372 SLKKKLDEATAGYPAVDFSEAKTAYDNTQ
-383 KNYNVAEYTA
+383 SDAKTLAEAEAKIGELQDAYDIAHAT
-393 VYNNVDATTEDLAKA
+393 VDKPGDITSQLTNVDGSSATDW
-408 EEGAKNAVTR
+408 TR
-418 GDIAGAAANA
+418 TWLGDGRAG
-428 TAKNPADFTNYIVN
+428 
-442 PSFDVQ
+442 
-448 EDFHGWS
+448 DFHLNTWS
-455 TGFGAGGTKSTNAEV
+455 V
-470 FGKSFDVYQDI
+470 
-481 KNMPAGVYMVA
+481 
-492 VNGYT
+492 
-497 RYKDA
+497 
-502 QSDYNAWKAGQV
+502 
-514 SETKIYLQ
+514 
-522 GETNGQYF
+522 
-530 TPIKHVSEGGS
+530 EG
-541 FTSVANEE
+541 N
-549 TTVKLDT
+549 
-556 EWGTITAGG
+556 
-565 PVTLYCPNTMAAADV
+565 N
-580 YFHKS
+580 
-585 GENAGPSDRYRN
+585 N
-597 EAYGPLGEGDVLR
+597 
-610 IGVFNKKATD
+610 
-620 TDWSI
+620 
-625 FDDFQLFY
+625 
-633 LGNGADAYQKWA
+633 
-645 ESVKGNYNVTFDG
+645 
-658 DVYYGAPEKKYYE
+658 
-671 EILEVLSS
+671 
-679 ASDKDAISTAI
+679 
-690 LKVDQAVDSVAASK
+690 
-704 EAYATYAT
+704 
-712 TLATVQKWLN
+712 
-722 ENVGDDDSYYKLS
+722 
-735 DYMEAENA
+735 
-743 EDVATWEFPNG
+743 
-754 PAKVIIPDY
+754 
-763 QQGGFEGILPVK
+763 
-775 DIIAETQYVKDM
+775 
-787 LTEATRNTLADG
+787 ADG
-799 TNLTNLIVNPGFE
+799 TNMVVNFLEDWVAKGNTLSDQKFQRNPVKVAPGAYKITANIRVYNESGADYMKGAYLFGNVSRNSLFANEDEAQTNAVEGAKYNTYNNMLNYWKDGFETYAIVPKDGTLTFGVMIENANYNWVAAKNFRVYYMGDSYESLDYVRKNSDMFAQPFPEETFAMQQLLDDYNNAIPNYGKAQNAEELLDAVQKLVSLSESVQNNANAYKAYKDRVDGLKAGIENGEIDLDGPDADILFDYLDDLGEELGPDSETAVEYGFKNGYSAYIIANRLLKTEEITEELEFLNKLYDAAVRTSLKDGTDLTNLIVNPGFE

-832 GSLTNWRGGDSKNY
+832 GSLTNWRGGDSDGKNY

-856 VYQEIEGLKDGIYE
+856 VYQEIEGVKDGIYE

-909 FSTPIRNEMEITF
+909 FSTPIRNVMEITLDDVSQF
-922 DTNLANNC
+922 TSKDNY
-930 SSFAEGEGDDVVN
+930 SSFAVTGEGGETTN

-952 ASAAFSLPDNE
+952 ASTSFSLEDPE

-1012 IVEKVLVSKSNELA
+1012 LAAQVLDAKAKELNEL
-1026 ELLETNEENLTDPVL
+1026 LTTSEENMTDPVI
-1041 QSTQEAYTESKKT
+1041 QNSVYAYTESQKT
-1054 DLNDAAKYEVL
+1054 DLSDAAKYEVL

-1070 AIMAA
+1070 AIVAA

-1303 NVGSATAANTYTVTF
+1303 NVGSATTANTYTVTF

-1369 EGVEEAAPATKA
+1369 EGVEETAPATKA

>member
-22 PAKPEVTY
+22 PAKPEVSY
-30 SAWVEETDVYL
+30 ADWASVEEKAEIYF
-41 YNVEASMFL
+41 YNVEAGMFL
-50 VGSNN
+50 TAGSS
-55 WGTRAAVVGG
+55 WGTRATLIGIKDKNTYNDLLADASGFKGNKWLIAAAEESRGG
-65 GSKSNIITYDKFLT
+65 KNCYMFENKSGSNYLSAD
-79 GNGTIKGTKWQIIQA
+79 TKDGI
-94 EDKRGQNACFQI
+94 
-106 SNMEISGRGLIP
+106 
-118 SVANECWV
+118 WV
-126 DGGPAH
+126 DGG
-132 TDATLRDI
+132 TDRPVV
-140 DGWYIV
+140 GWYIA
-146 KDNGDKTFQLNF
+146 KNNGDKTFQLGYML
-158 TRKAAK
+158 K
-164 TDEAGNEVKE
+164 TEKKDAEGNTVKD
-174 GDEVVYEYTPAPG
+174 GDNIVYEYSSMGIFG
-187 VMSISKFAEGELNV
+187 VQKFEEGDLNTY
-201 NISETESYCTWAVVT
+201 IDESEAYSTWAIVDGT
-216 VEEYERVVPLLNLYH
+216 EYERVQPLFQAYY
-231 AGVGLQKLIDDAKA
+231 AGISLQ
-245 LGIEADLS
+245 
-253 SYEAVLTKE
+253 
-262 GVTLEEIQNAI
+262 
-273 KKLSPTV
+273 
-280 NFGKVI
+280 NFI
-286 AEAKKQDPERDWSKY
+286 NEAKKQGINADFSPY
-301 EGIYAD
+301 EALLAKDGVTYKELQDAINKISPAVELGKAITKAKEFDGSRSWEKFEKIYANT
-307 PESTD
+307 ESTVTELND
-312 EIFTKNTNFIN
+312 ATALVNSLVALKTAIN
-323 ALLTLK
+323 AGIDLDQAHDYSASTAIYNSDDSK
-329 KAIAAAQELD
+329 KAD
-339 GTKTFLQAEALYADD
+339 VDT
-354 DAAQAEIEDET
+354 ET
-365 KRVNAYA
+365 TRVNAFV
-372 SLKKVLDEAAQ
+372 SLKKKLDEATAGYPAVDFSEAKTAYDNTQ
-383 KNYNVAEYTA
+383 SDAKTLAEAEAKIGELQDAYDIAHAT
-393 VYNNVDATTEDLAKA
+393 VDKPGDITSQLTNVDGSSATDW
-408 EEGAKNAVTR
+408 TR
-418 GDIAGAAANA
+418 TWLGDGRAG
-428 TAKNPADFTNYIVN
+428 
-442 PSFDVQ
+442 
-448 EDFHGWS
+448 DFHLNTWS
-455 TGFGAGGTKSTNAEV
+455 V
-470 FGKSFDVYQDI
+470 
-481 KNMPAGVYMVA
+481 
-492 VNGYT
+492 
-497 RYKDA
+497 
-502 QSDYNAWKAGQV
+502 
-514 SETKIYLQ
+514 
-522 GETNGQYF
+522 
-530 TPIKHVSEGGS
+530 EG
-541 FTSVANEE
+541 N
-549 TTVKLDT
+549 
-556 EWGTITAGG
+556 
-565 PVTLYCPNTMAAADV
+565 N
-580 YFHKS
+580 
-585 GENAGPSDRYRN
+585 N
-597 EAYGPLGEGDVLR
+597 
-610 IGVFNKKATD
+610 
-620 TDWSI
+620 
-625 FDDFQLFY
+625 
-633 LGNGADAYQKWA
+633 
-645 ESVKGNYNVTFDG
+645 
-658 DVYYGAPEKKYYE
+658 
-671 EILEVLSS
+671 
-679 ASDKDAISTAI
+679 
-690 LKVDQAVDSVAASK
+690 
-704 EAYATYAT
+704 
-712 TLATVQKWLN
+712 
-722 ENVGDDDSYYKLS
+722 
-735 DYMEAENA
+735 
-743 EDVATWEFPNG
+743 
-754 PAKVIIPDY
+754 
-763 QQGGFEGILPVK
+763 
-775 DIIAETQYVKDM
+775 
-787 LTEATRNTLADG
+787 ADG
-799 TNLTNLIVNPGFE
+799 TNMVVNFLEDWVAKGNTLSDQKFQRNPVKVAPGAYKITANIRVYNESGADYMKGAYLFGNVSRNSLFANEDEAQTNAVEGAKYNTYNNMLNYWKDGFETYAIVPKDGTLTFGVMIENANYNWVAAKNFRVYYMGDSYESLDYVRKNSDMFAQPFPEETFAMQQLLDDYNNAIPNYGKAQNAEELLDAVQKLVSLSESVQNNANAYKAYKDRVDGLKAGIENGEIDLDGPDADILFDYLDDLGEELGPDSETSVEYGFKNGYSAYIIANRLLKTEEITEELEFLNKLYDAAVRTSLKDGTDLTNLIVNPGFE

-832 GSLTNWRGGDSKNY
+832 GSLTNWRGGDSDGKNY

-909 FSTPIRNEMEITF
+909 FSTPIRNVMEITLDDVSQF
-922 DTNLANNC
+922 TSKDNY
-930 SSFAEGEGDDVVN
+930 SSFAVTGEGGETTN

-952 ASAAFSLPDNE
+952 ASTSFSLEDPE

-1012 IVEKVLVSKSNELA
+1012 LAAQVLDAKAKELNEL
-1026 ELLETNEENLTDPVL
+1026 LTTSEENMTDPVI
-1041 QSTQEAYTESKKT
+1041 QNSVYAYTESQKT
-1054 DLNDAAKYEVL
+1054 DLSDAAKYEVL

-1070 AIMAA
+1070 ALVAA
-1075 KENIQQVGAYKTA
+1075 KENILQVGAYKTA
-1088 NEAYQ
+1088 NEAYL

-1255 KAANASNGVVADETL
+1255 KAANASNGVAADETL

-1369 EGVEEAAPATKA
+1369 EGVEETAPATKA

-1396 QQGINIVKYTDGSVK
+1396 QKGINIVKYTDGSVK

>member
-22 PAKPEVTY
+22 PAKPEVSY
-30 SAWVEETDVYL
+30 ADWASVEEKTEIYF
-41 YNVEASMFL
+41 YNVEAGMFL
-50 VGSNN
+50 TAGSS
-55 WGTRAAVVGG
+55 WGTRATLIGIKDKNTYNDLLADASGFKGNKWLIAAAEESRGG
-65 GSKSNIITYDKFLT
+65 KNCYMFENKSGSNYLSAD
-79 GNGTIKGTKWQIIQA
+79 TKDGI
-94 EDKRGQNACFQI
+94 
-106 SNMEISGRGLIP
+106 
-118 SVANECWV
+118 WV
-126 DGGPAH
+126 DGG
-132 TDATLRDI
+132 TDRPVV
-140 DGWYIV
+140 GWYIA
-146 KDNGDKTFQLNF
+146 KNNGDKTFQLGYML
-158 TRKAAK
+158 K
-164 TDEAGNEVKE
+164 TEKKDAEGNTVKD
-174 GDEVVYEYTPAPG
+174 GDNIVYEYSSMGIFG
-187 VMSISKFAEGELNV
+187 VQKFEEGDLNTY
-201 NISETESYCTWAVVT
+201 IDESEAYSTWAIVDGT
-216 VEEYERVVPLLNLYH
+216 EYERVQPLFQAYY
-231 AGVGLQKLIDDAKA
+231 AGISLQ
-245 LGIEADLS
+245 
-253 SYEAVLTKE
+253 
-262 GVTLEEIQNAI
+262 
-273 KKLSPTV
+273 
-280 NFGKVI
+280 NFI
-286 AEAKKQDPERDWSKY
+286 NEAKKQGINADFSPY
-301 EGIYAD
+301 EALLAKDGVTYKELQDAINKISPAVELGKAITKAKEFDGSRSWEKFEKIYANT
-307 PESTD
+307 ESTVTELND
-312 EIFTKNTNFIN
+312 ATALVNSLVALKTAIN
-323 ALLTLK
+323 AGIDLDQAHDYSASTAIYNSDDSK
-329 KAIAAAQELD
+329 KAD
-339 GTKTFLQAEALYADD
+339 VDT
-354 DAAQAEIEDET
+354 ET
-365 KRVNAYA
+365 TRVNAFV
-372 SLKKVLDEAAQ
+372 SLKKKLDEA
-383 KNYNVAEYTA
+383 TA
-393 VYNNVDATTEDLAKA
+393 GYPAVDFSE
-408 EEGAKNAVTR
+408 AKNAYDNTQSDAKTLAEAEAKIGELQDAYDIAHATVDKP
-418 GDIAGAAANA
+418 GDITSQLTNVDGSSATDWTRTWLGDGRAG
-428 TAKNPADFTNYIVN
+428 
-442 PSFDVQ
+442 
-448 EDFHGWS
+448 DFHLNTWS
-455 TGFGAGGTKSTNAEV
+455 V
-470 FGKSFDVYQDI
+470 
-481 KNMPAGVYMVA
+481 
-492 VNGYT
+492 
-497 RYKDA
+497 
-502 QSDYNAWKAGQV
+502 
-514 SETKIYLQ
+514 
-522 GETNGQYF
+522 
-530 TPIKHVSEGGS
+530 EG
-541 FTSVANEE
+541 N
-549 TTVKLDT
+549 
-556 EWGTITAGG
+556 
-565 PVTLYCPNTMAAADV
+565 N
-580 YFHKS
+580 
-585 GENAGPSDRYRN
+585 N
-597 EAYGPLGEGDVLR
+597 
-610 IGVFNKKATD
+610 
-620 TDWSI
+620 
-625 FDDFQLFY
+625 
-633 LGNGADAYQKWA
+633 
-645 ESVKGNYNVTFDG
+645 
-658 DVYYGAPEKKYYE
+658 
-671 EILEVLSS
+671 
-679 ASDKDAISTAI
+679 
-690 LKVDQAVDSVAASK
+690 
-704 EAYATYAT
+704 
-712 TLATVQKWLN
+712 
-722 ENVGDDDSYYKLS
+722 
-735 DYMEAENA
+735 
-743 EDVATWEFPNG
+743 
-754 PAKVIIPDY
+754 
-763 QQGGFEGILPVK
+763 
-775 DIIAETQYVKDM
+775 
-787 LTEATRNTLADG
+787 ADG
-799 TNLTNLIVNPGFE
+799 TNMVVNFLEDWVAKGNTLSDQKFQRNPVKVAPGAYKITANIRVYNESGADYMKGAYLFGNVSRNSLFANEDEAQTNAVEGAKYNTYNNMLNYWKDGFETYAIVPKDGTLTFGVMIENANYNWVAAKNFRVYYMGDSYESLDYVRKNSDMFAQPFPEETFAMQQLLDDYNNAIPNYGKAQNAEELLDAVQKLVSLSESVQNNANAYKAYKDRVDGLKAGIENGEIDLDGPDADILFDYLDDLGEELGPDSETAVEYGFKNGYSAYIIANRLLKTEEITEELEFLNKLYDAAVRTSLKDGTDLTNLIVNPGFE
-812 EELVD
+812 EDLVD

-832 GSLTNWRGGDSKNY
+832 GSLTNWRGGDSDGKNF

-856 VYQEIEGLKDGIYE
+856 VYQEIEGVKDGIYE

-880 WPEAAWNNY
+880 SPEAAWNNY

-909 FSTPIRNEMEITF
+909 FSTPIRNVMEITLDDVSQF
-922 DTNLANNC
+922 TSKDNY
-930 SSFAEGEGDDVVN
+930 SSFAVTGEGGETTN

-952 ASAAFSLPDNE
+952 ASTSFSLEDPE

-1012 IVEKVLVSKSNELA
+1012 LAAQVLDAKAKELNEL
-1026 ELLETNEENLTDPVL
+1026 LTTSEENMTDPVI
-1041 QSTQEAYTESKKT
+1041 QNSVYAYTESQKT
-1054 DLNDAAKYEVL
+1054 DLSDAAKYEVL

-1070 AIMAA
+1070 AIVAA
-1075 KENIQQVGAYKTA
+1075 KENILQVGAYKTA

-1255 KAANASNGVVADETL
+1255 KAANASNGVAADETL

-1369 EGVEEAAPATKA
+1369 EGVEETAPATKA

>member
-22 PAKPEVTY
+22 PAKPEVSY
-30 SAWVEETDVYL
+30 ADWASVEEKTEIYF
-41 YNVEASMFL
+41 YNVEAGMFL
-50 VGSNN
+50 TAGSS
-55 WGTRAAVVGG
+55 WGTRATLIGIKDKNTYNDLLADASGFKGNKWLIAAAEESRGG
-65 GSKSNIITYDKFLT
+65 KNCYMFENKSGSNYLSAD
-79 GNGTIKGTKWQIIQA
+79 TKDGI
-94 EDKRGQNACFQI
+94 
-106 SNMEISGRGLIP
+106 
-118 SVANECWV
+118 WV
-126 DGGPAH
+126 DGG
-132 TDATLRDI
+132 TDRPVV
-140 DGWYIV
+140 GWYIA
-146 KDNGDKTFQLNF
+146 KDNGDKTFQLGYML
-158 TRKAAK
+158 K
-164 TDEAGNEVKE
+164 TEKKDAEGNTVKD
-174 GDEVVYEYTPAPG
+174 GDNIVYEYSSMGIFG
-187 VMSISKFAEGELNV
+187 VQKFEEGDLNTY
-201 NISETESYCTWAVVT
+201 IDESEAYSTWAIVDGT
-216 VEEYERVVPLLNLYH
+216 EYERVQPLFQAYY
-231 AGVGLQKLIDDAKA
+231 AGISLQ
-245 LGIEADLS
+245 
-253 SYEAVLTKE
+253 
-262 GVTLEEIQNAI
+262 
-273 KKLSPTV
+273 
-280 NFGKVI
+280 NFI
-286 AEAKKQDPERDWSKY
+286 NEAKKQGINADFSPY
-301 EGIYAD
+301 EALLAKDGVTYKELQDAINKISPAVELGKAITKAKEFDGSRSWEKFEKIYANT
-307 PESTD
+307 ESTVTELND
-312 EIFTKNTNFIN
+312 ATALVNSLVALKTAIN
-323 ALLTLK
+323 AGIDLDQAHDYSASTAIYNSDDSK
-329 KAIAAAQELD
+329 KAD
-339 GTKTFLQAEALYADD
+339 VDT
-354 DAAQAEIEDET
+354 ET
-365 KRVNAYA
+365 TRVNAFV
-372 SLKKVLDEAAQ
+372 SLKKKLDEATAGYPAVDFSEAKTAYDNTQ
-383 KNYNVAEYTA
+383 SDAKTLAEAEAKIGELQDAYDIAHAT
-393 VYNNVDATTEDLAKA
+393 VDKPGDITSQLTNVDGSSATDW
-408 EEGAKNAVTR
+408 TR
-418 GDIAGAAANA
+418 TWLGDGRAG
-428 TAKNPADFTNYIVN
+428 
-442 PSFDVQ
+442 
-448 EDFHGWS
+448 DFHLNTWS
-455 TGFGAGGTKSTNAEV
+455 V
-470 FGKSFDVYQDI
+470 
-481 KNMPAGVYMVA
+481 
-492 VNGYT
+492 
-497 RYKDA
+497 
-502 QSDYNAWKAGQV
+502 
-514 SETKIYLQ
+514 
-522 GETNGQYF
+522 
-530 TPIKHVSEGGS
+530 EG
-541 FTSVANEE
+541 N
-549 TTVKLDT
+549 
-556 EWGTITAGG
+556 
-565 PVTLYCPNTMAAADV
+565 N
-580 YFHKS
+580 
-585 GENAGPSDRYRN
+585 N
-597 EAYGPLGEGDVLR
+597 
-610 IGVFNKKATD
+610 
-620 TDWSI
+620 
-625 FDDFQLFY
+625 
-633 LGNGADAYQKWA
+633 
-645 ESVKGNYNVTFDG
+645 
-658 DVYYGAPEKKYYE
+658 
-671 EILEVLSS
+671 
-679 ASDKDAISTAI
+679 
-690 LKVDQAVDSVAASK
+690 
-704 EAYATYAT
+704 
-712 TLATVQKWLN
+712 
-722 ENVGDDDSYYKLS
+722 
-735 DYMEAENA
+735 
-743 EDVATWEFPNG
+743 
-754 PAKVIIPDY
+754 
-763 QQGGFEGILPVK
+763 
-775 DIIAETQYVKDM
+775 
-787 LTEATRNTLADG
+787 ADG
-799 TNLTNLIVNPGFE
+799 TNMVVNFLEDWVAKGNTLSDQKFQRNPVKVAPGAYKITANIRVYNESGADYMKGAYLFGNVSRNSLFANEDEAQTNAVEGAKYNTYNNMLNYWKDGFETYAIVPKDGTLTFGVMIENANYNWVAAKNFRVYYMGDSYESLDYVRKNSDMFAQPFPEETFAMQQLLDDYNNAIPNYGKAQNAEELLDAVQKLVSLSESVQNNANAYKAYKDRVDGLKAGIENGEIDLDGPDADILFDYLDDLGEELGPDSETAVEYGFKNGYSAYIIANRLLKTEEITEELEFLNKLYDAAVRTSLKDGTDLTNLIVNPGFE
-812 EELVD
+812 EDLVD

-832 GSLTNWRGGDSKNY
+832 GSLTNWRGGDSDGKNY

-856 VYQEIEGLKDGIYE
+856 VYQEIEGVKDGIYE

-909 FSTPIRNEMEITF
+909 FSTPIRNVMEITLDDVSQF
-922 DTNLANNC
+922 TSKDNY
-930 SSFAEGEGDDVVN
+930 SSFAVTGEGGETTN

-952 ASAAFSLPDNE
+952 ASTSFSLEDPE

-1012 IVEKVLVSKSNELA
+1012 LAAQVLDAKAKELNEL
-1026 ELLETNEENLTDPVL
+1026 LTTSEENMTDPVI
-1041 QSTQEAYTESKKT
+1041 QNSVYAYTESQKT
-1054 DLNDAAKYEVL
+1054 DLSDAAKYEVL

-1070 AIMAA
+1070 AIVAA

-1186 ASQDSNADAS
+1186 SSQDSNADAS

-1369 EGVEEAAPATKA
+1369 EGVEETAPATKA

>member
-22 PAKPEVTY
+22 PAKPEVSY
-30 SAWVEETDVYL
+30 ADWASVEEKTEIYF
-41 YNVEASMFL
+41 YNVEAGMFL
-50 VGSNN
+50 TAGSS
-55 WGTRAAVVGG
+55 WGTRATLIGIKDKNTYNDLLADASGFKGNKWLIAAAEESRGG
-65 GSKSNIITYDKFLT
+65 KNCYMFENKSGSNYLSAD
-79 GNGTIKGTKWQIIQA
+79 TKDGI
-94 EDKRGQNACFQI
+94 
-106 SNMEISGRGLIP
+106 
-118 SVANECWV
+118 WV
-126 DGGPAH
+126 DGG
-132 TDATLRDI
+132 TDRPVV
-140 DGWYIV
+140 GWYIA
-146 KDNGDKTFQLNF
+146 KNNGDKTFQLGYML
-158 TRKAAK
+158 K
-164 TDEAGNEVKE
+164 TEKKDAEGNTVKD
-174 GDEVVYEYTPAPG
+174 GDNIVYEYSSMGIFG
-187 VMSISKFAEGELNV
+187 VQKFEEGDLNTY
-201 NISETESYCTWAVVT
+201 IDESEAYSTWAIVDGT
-216 VEEYERVVPLLNLYH
+216 EYERVQPLFQAYY
-231 AGVGLQKLIDDAKA
+231 AGISLQ
-245 LGIEADLS
+245 
-253 SYEAVLTKE
+253 
-262 GVTLEEIQNAI
+262 
-273 KKLSPTV
+273 
-280 NFGKVI
+280 NFI
-286 AEAKKQDPERDWSKY
+286 NEAKKQGINADFSPY
-301 EGIYAD
+301 EALLAKDGVTYKELQDAINKISPAVELGKAITKAKEFDGSRSWEKFEKIYANT
-307 PESTD
+307 ESTVTELND
-312 EIFTKNTNFIN
+312 ATALVNSLVALKTAIN
-323 ALLTLK
+323 AGIDLDQAHDYSASTAIYNSDDSK
-329 KAIAAAQELD
+329 KAD
-339 GTKTFLQAEALYADD
+339 VDT
-354 DAAQAEIEDET
+354 ET
-365 KRVNAYA
+365 TRVNAFV
-372 SLKKVLDEAAQ
+372 SLKKKLDEATAGYPAVDFSEAKTAYDNTQ
-383 KNYNVAEYTA
+383 SDAKTLAEAEAKIGELQDAYDIAHAT
-393 VYNNVDATTEDLAKA
+393 VDKPGDITSQLTNVDGSSATDW
-408 EEGAKNAVTR
+408 TR
-418 GDIAGAAANA
+418 TWLGDGRAG
-428 TAKNPADFTNYIVN
+428 
-442 PSFDVQ
+442 
-448 EDFHGWS
+448 DFHLNTWS
-455 TGFGAGGTKSTNAEV
+455 V
-470 FGKSFDVYQDI
+470 
-481 KNMPAGVYMVA
+481 
-492 VNGYT
+492 
-497 RYKDA
+497 
-502 QSDYNAWKAGQV
+502 
-514 SETKIYLQ
+514 
-522 GETNGQYF
+522 
-530 TPIKHVSEGGS
+530 EG
-541 FTSVANEE
+541 N
-549 TTVKLDT
+549 
-556 EWGTITAGG
+556 
-565 PVTLYCPNTMAAADV
+565 N
-580 YFHKS
+580 
-585 GENAGPSDRYRN
+585 N
-597 EAYGPLGEGDVLR
+597 
-610 IGVFNKKATD
+610 
-620 TDWSI
+620 
-625 FDDFQLFY
+625 
-633 LGNGADAYQKWA
+633 
-645 ESVKGNYNVTFDG
+645 
-658 DVYYGAPEKKYYE
+658 
-671 EILEVLSS
+671 
-679 ASDKDAISTAI
+679 
-690 LKVDQAVDSVAASK
+690 
-704 EAYATYAT
+704 
-712 TLATVQKWLN
+712 
-722 ENVGDDDSYYKLS
+722 
-735 DYMEAENA
+735 
-743 EDVATWEFPNG
+743 
-754 PAKVIIPDY
+754 
-763 QQGGFEGILPVK
+763 
-775 DIIAETQYVKDM
+775 
-787 LTEATRNTLADG
+787 ADG
-799 TNLTNLIVNPGFE
+799 TNMVVNFLEDWVAKGNTLSDQKFQRNPVKVAPGAYKITANIRVYNESGADYMKGAYLFGNVSRNSLFANEDEAQTNAVEGAKYNTYNNMLNYWKDGFETYAIVPKDGTLTFGVMIENANYNWVAAKNFRVYYMGDSYESLDYVRKNSDMFAQPFPEETFAMQQLLDDYNNAIPNYGKAQNAEELLDAVQKLVSLSESVQNNANAYKAYKDRVDGLKAGIENGEIDLDGPDADILFDYLDDLGEELGPDSETSVEYGFKNGYSAYIIANRLLKTEEITEELEFLNKLYDAAVRTSLKDGTDLTNLIVNPGFE
-812 EELVD
+812 EDLVD

-832 GSLTNWRGGDSKNY
+832 GSLTNWRGGDSDGKNY

-856 VYQEIEGLKDGIYE
+856 VYQEIEGVKDGIYE

-909 FSTPIRNEMEITF
+909 FSTPIRNVMEITLDDVSQF
-922 DTNLANNC
+922 TSKDNY
-930 SSFAEGEGDDVVN
+930 SSFAVTGEGGETTN

-952 ASAAFSLPDNE
+952 ASTSFSLEDPE

-1012 IVEKVLVSKSNELA
+1012 LAAQVLDAKAKELNEL
-1026 ELLETNEENLTDPVL
+1026 LTTSEENMTDPVI
-1041 QSTQEAYTESKKT
+1041 QNSVYAYTESQKT
-1054 DLNDAAKYEVL
+1054 DLSDAAKYEVL

-1070 AIMAA
+1070 AIVAA

-1113 IDEMDNELEGDA
+1113 IDEMDNKLEGDA

-1303 NVGSATAANTYTVTF
+1303 NVGSATTANTYTVTF

-1369 EGVEEAAPATKA
+1369 EGVEETAPATKA

>member
-22 PAKPEVTY
+22 PAKPEVSY
-30 SAWVEETDVYL
+30 ADWASVEEKAEIYF
-41 YNVEASMFL
+41 YNVEAGMFL
-50 VGSNN
+50 TAGSS
-55 WGTRAAVVGG
+55 WGTRATLIGIKNKNTYNDLLADASGFKGNKWLIAAAEESRGG
-65 GSKSNIITYDKFLT
+65 KNCYMFENKSGSNYLSAD
-79 GNGTIKGTKWQIIQA
+79 TKDGI
-94 EDKRGQNACFQI
+94 
-106 SNMEISGRGLIP
+106 
-118 SVANECWV
+118 WV
-126 DGGPAH
+126 DGG
-132 TDATLRDI
+132 TDRPVV
-140 DGWYIV
+140 GWYIA
-146 KDNGDKTFQLNF
+146 KDNGDKTFQLGYML
-158 TRKAAK
+158 K
-164 TDEAGNEVKE
+164 TEKKDAEGNTVKD
-174 GDEVVYEYTPAPG
+174 GDNIVYEYSSMGIFG
-187 VMSISKFAEGELNV
+187 VQKFEEGDLNTY
-201 NISETESYCTWAVVT
+201 IDESEAYSTWAIVDGT
-216 VEEYERVVPLLNLYH
+216 EYERVQPLFQAYY
-231 AGVGLQKLIDDAKA
+231 AGISLQ
-245 LGIEADLS
+245 
-253 SYEAVLTKE
+253 
-262 GVTLEEIQNAI
+262 
-273 KKLSPTV
+273 
-280 NFGKVI
+280 NFI
-286 AEAKKQDPERDWSKY
+286 NEAKKQGINADFSPY
-301 EGIYAD
+301 EALLAKDGVTYKELQDAINKISPAVELGKAITKAKEFDGSRSWEKFEKIYANT
-307 PESTD
+307 ESTVTELND
-312 EIFTKNTNFIN
+312 ATALVNSLVALKTAIN
-323 ALLTLK
+323 AGIDLDQAHDYSASTAIYNSDDSK
-329 KAIAAAQELD
+329 KAD
-339 GTKTFLQAEALYADD
+339 VDT
-354 DAAQAEIEDET
+354 ET
-365 KRVNAYA
+365 TRVNAFV
-372 SLKKVLDEAAQ
+372 SLKKKLDEATAGYPAVDFSEAKTAYDNTQ
-383 KNYNVAEYTA
+383 SDAKTLAEAEAKIGELQDAYDIAHAT
-393 VYNNVDATTEDLAKA
+393 VDKPGDITSQLTNVDGSSATDW
-408 EEGAKNAVTR
+408 TR
-418 GDIAGAAANA
+418 TWLGDGRAG
-428 TAKNPADFTNYIVN
+428 
-442 PSFDVQ
+442 
-448 EDFHGWS
+448 DFHLNTWS
-455 TGFGAGGTKSTNAEV
+455 V
-470 FGKSFDVYQDI
+470 
-481 KNMPAGVYMVA
+481 
-492 VNGYT
+492 
-497 RYKDA
+497 
-502 QSDYNAWKAGQV
+502 
-514 SETKIYLQ
+514 
-522 GETNGQYF
+522 
-530 TPIKHVSEGGS
+530 EG
-541 FTSVANEE
+541 N
-549 TTVKLDT
+549 
-556 EWGTITAGG
+556 
-565 PVTLYCPNTMAAADV
+565 N
-580 YFHKS
+580 
-585 GENAGPSDRYRN
+585 N
-597 EAYGPLGEGDVLR
+597 
-610 IGVFNKKATD
+610 
-620 TDWSI
+620 
-625 FDDFQLFY
+625 
-633 LGNGADAYQKWA
+633 
-645 ESVKGNYNVTFDG
+645 
-658 DVYYGAPEKKYYE
+658 
-671 EILEVLSS
+671 
-679 ASDKDAISTAI
+679 
-690 LKVDQAVDSVAASK
+690 
-704 EAYATYAT
+704 
-712 TLATVQKWLN
+712 
-722 ENVGDDDSYYKLS
+722 
-735 DYMEAENA
+735 
-743 EDVATWEFPNG
+743 
-754 PAKVIIPDY
+754 
-763 QQGGFEGILPVK
+763 
-775 DIIAETQYVKDM
+775 
-787 LTEATRNTLADG
+787 ADG
-799 TNLTNLIVNPGFE
+799 TNMVVNFLEDWVGRGSTLSDQKFQRNPVKVAPGAYKITANIRVYNESGADYMKGAYLFGNVSRNSLFANEDEAQTNAVEGAKYNTYNNMLNYWKDGFETYAIVPKDGTLTFGVMIENANYNWVAAKNFRVYYMGDSYESLDYVRNNSDMFAQPFPEETFAMQQLLDDYNNAIPNYGKAQNAEELLDAVQKLVSLSESVQNNANAYKAYKDRVDGLKAGIENGEIDLDGPDADILFDYLDDLGEELGPDSETAVEYGFKNGYSAYIIANRLLKTEEITEELEFLNKLYDAAVRTSLKDGTDLTNLIVNPGFE

-832 GSLTNWRGGDSKNY
+832 GSLTNWRGGDSDGKNY

-856 VYQEIEGLKDGIYE
+856 VYQEIEGVKDGIYE

-909 FSTPIRNEMEITF
+909 FSTPIRNVMEITLDDVSQF
-922 DTNLANNC
+922 TSKDNY
-930 SSFAEGEGDDVVN
+930 SSFAVTGEGGETTN

-952 ASAAFSLPDNE
+952 ASTSFSLEDPE

-1012 IVEKVLVSKSNELA
+1012 LAAQVLDAKAKELNEL
-1026 ELLETNEENLTDPVL
+1026 LTTSEENMTDPVI
-1041 QSTQEAYTESKKT
+1041 QNSVYAYTESQKS
-1054 DLNDAAKYEVL
+1054 DLSDAAKYEVL

-1070 AIMAA
+1070 ALVAA

-1186 ASQDSNADAS
+1186 SSQDSNADAS

>member
-22 PAKPEVTY
+22 PAKPEVSY
-30 SAWVEETDVYL
+30 ADWASVEEKAEIYF
-41 YNVEASMFL
+41 YNVEAGMFL
-50 VGSNN
+50 TAGSS
-55 WGTRAAVVGG
+55 WGTRATLIGIKNKNTYNDLLADASGFKGNKWLIAAAEESRGG
-65 GSKSNIITYDKFLT
+65 KNCYMFENKSGSNYLSAD
-79 GNGTIKGTKWQIIQA
+79 TKDGI
-94 EDKRGQNACFQI
+94 
-106 SNMEISGRGLIP
+106 
-118 SVANECWV
+118 WV
-126 DGGPAH
+126 DGG
-132 TDATLRDI
+132 TDRPVV
-140 DGWYIV
+140 GWYIA
-146 KDNGDKTFQLNF
+146 KDNGDKTFQLGYML
-158 TRKAAK
+158 K
-164 TDEAGNEVKE
+164 TEKKDAEGNTVKD
-174 GDEVVYEYTPAPG
+174 GDNIVYEYSSMGIFG
-187 VMSISKFAEGELNV
+187 VQKFEEGDLNTY
-201 NISETESYCTWAVVT
+201 IDESEAYSTWAIVDGT
-216 VEEYERVVPLLNLYH
+216 EYERVQPLFQAYY
-231 AGVGLQKLIDDAKA
+231 AGISLQ
-245 LGIEADLS
+245 
-253 SYEAVLTKE
+253 
-262 GVTLEEIQNAI
+262 
-273 KKLSPTV
+273 
-280 NFGKVI
+280 NFI
-286 AEAKKQDPERDWSKY
+286 NEAKKQGINADFSPY
-301 EGIYAD
+301 EALLAKDGVTYKELQDAINKISPAVELGKAITKAKEFDGSRSWEKFEKIYANT
-307 PESTD
+307 ESTVTELND
-312 EIFTKNTNFIN
+312 ATALVNSLVALKTAIN
-323 ALLTLK
+323 AGIDLDQAHDYSASTAIYNSDDSK
-329 KAIAAAQELD
+329 KAD
-339 GTKTFLQAEALYADD
+339 VDT
-354 DAAQAEIEDET
+354 ET
-365 KRVNAYA
+365 TRVNAFV
-372 SLKKVLDEAAQ
+372 SLKKKLDEATAGYPAVDFSEAKTAYDNTQ
-383 KNYNVAEYTA
+383 SDAKTLAEAEAKIGELQDAYDIAHAT
-393 VYNNVDATTEDLAKA
+393 VDKPGDITSQLTNVDGSSATDW
-408 EEGAKNAVTR
+408 TR
-418 GDIAGAAANA
+418 TWLGDGRAG
-428 TAKNPADFTNYIVN
+428 
-442 PSFDVQ
+442 
-448 EDFHGWS
+448 DFHLNTWS
-455 TGFGAGGTKSTNAEV
+455 V
-470 FGKSFDVYQDI
+470 
-481 KNMPAGVYMVA
+481 
-492 VNGYT
+492 
-497 RYKDA
+497 
-502 QSDYNAWKAGQV
+502 
-514 SETKIYLQ
+514 
-522 GETNGQYF
+522 
-530 TPIKHVSEGGS
+530 EG
-541 FTSVANEE
+541 N
-549 TTVKLDT
+549 
-556 EWGTITAGG
+556 
-565 PVTLYCPNTMAAADV
+565 N
-580 YFHKS
+580 
-585 GENAGPSDRYRN
+585 N
-597 EAYGPLGEGDVLR
+597 
-610 IGVFNKKATD
+610 
-620 TDWSI
+620 
-625 FDDFQLFY
+625 
-633 LGNGADAYQKWA
+633 
-645 ESVKGNYNVTFDG
+645 
-658 DVYYGAPEKKYYE
+658 
-671 EILEVLSS
+671 
-679 ASDKDAISTAI
+679 
-690 LKVDQAVDSVAASK
+690 
-704 EAYATYAT
+704 
-712 TLATVQKWLN
+712 
-722 ENVGDDDSYYKLS
+722 
-735 DYMEAENA
+735 
-743 EDVATWEFPNG
+743 
-754 PAKVIIPDY
+754 
-763 QQGGFEGILPVK
+763 
-775 DIIAETQYVKDM
+775 
-787 LTEATRNTLADG
+787 ADG
-799 TNLTNLIVNPGFE
+799 TNMVVNFLEDWVAKGNTLSDQKFQRNPVKVAPGAYKITANIRVYNESGADDYMKGAYLFGNVSRNSLFANEDEAQTNAVEGAKYNTYNNMLNYWKDGFETYAIVPKDGTLTFGVMIENANYNWVAAKNFRVYYMGDSYESLDYVRKNSDMFAQPFPEETFAMQQLLDDYNNAIPNYGKAQNAEELLDAVQKLVSLSESVQNNANAYKAYKDRVDGLKAGIENGEIDLDGPDADILFDYLDDLGEELGPDSETAVEYGFKNGYSAYIIANRLLKTEEITEELEFLNKLYDAAVRTSLKDGTDLTNLIVNPGFE
-812 EELVD
+812 EDLVD

-832 GSLTNWRGGDSKNY
+832 GSLTNWHGGDSNNF

-856 VYQEIEGLKDGIYE
+856 VYQEIEGVKDGIYE

-909 FSTPIRNEMEITF
+909 FSTPIRNVMEITLDDVSQF
-922 DTNLANNC
+922 TSKDNY
-930 SSFAEGEGDDVVN
+930 SSFAVTGEGGETTN

-952 ASAAFSLPDNE
+952 ASTSFSLEDPE

-1012 IVEKVLVSKSNELA
+1012 LAAQVLDAKAKELNEL
-1026 ELLETNEENLTDPVL
+1026 LTTSEENMTDPVI
-1041 QSTQEAYTESKKT
+1041 QNSVYAYTESQKT
-1054 DLNDAAKYEVL
+1054 DLSDAAKYEVL

-1070 AIMAA
+1070 AIVAA
-1075 KENIQQVGAYKTA
+1075 KENILQVGAYKTA

>member
-22 PAKPEVTY
+22 PAKPEVSY
-30 SAWVEETDVYL
+30 ADWASVEEKAEIYF
-41 YNVEASMFL
+41 YNVEAGMFL
-50 VGSNN
+50 TAGSS
-55 WGTRAAVVGG
+55 WGTRATLIGIKDKNTYNDLLADASGFKGNKWLIAAAEESRGG
-65 GSKSNIITYDKFLT
+65 KNCYMFENKSGSNYLSAD
-79 GNGTIKGTKWQIIQA
+79 TKDGI
-94 EDKRGQNACFQI
+94 
-106 SNMEISGRGLIP
+106 
-118 SVANECWV
+118 WV
-126 DGGPAH
+126 DGG
-132 TDATLRDI
+132 TDRPVV
-140 DGWYIV
+140 GWYIA
-146 KDNGDKTFQLNF
+146 KDNGDKTFQLGYML
-158 TRKAAK
+158 K
-164 TDEAGNEVKE
+164 TEKKDAEGNTVKD
-174 GDEVVYEYTPAPG
+174 GDNIVYEYSSMGIFG
-187 VMSISKFAEGELNV
+187 VQKFEEGDLNTY
-201 NISETESYCTWAVVT
+201 IDESEAYSTWAIVDGT
-216 VEEYERVVPLLNLYH
+216 EYERVQPLFQAYY
-231 AGVGLQKLIDDAKA
+231 AGISLQ
-245 LGIEADLS
+245 
-253 SYEAVLTKE
+253 
-262 GVTLEEIQNAI
+262 
-273 KKLSPTV
+273 
-280 NFGKVI
+280 NFI
-286 AEAKKQDPERDWSKY
+286 NEAKKQGINADFSPY
-301 EGIYAD
+301 EALLAKDGVTYKELQDAINKISPAVELGKAITKAKEFDGSRSWEKFEKIYANT
-307 PESTD
+307 ESTVTELND
-312 EIFTKNTNFIN
+312 ATALVNSLVALKTAIN
-323 ALLTLK
+323 AGIDLDQAHDYSASTAIYNSDDSK
-329 KAIAAAQELD
+329 KAD
-339 GTKTFLQAEALYADD
+339 VDT
-354 DAAQAEIEDET
+354 ET
-365 KRVNAYA
+365 TRVNAFV
-372 SLKKVLDEAAQ
+372 SLKKKLDEATAGYPAVDFSEAKTAYDNTQ
-383 KNYNVAEYTA
+383 SDAKTLAEAEAKIGELQDAYDIAHAT
-393 VYNNVDATTEDLAKA
+393 VDKPGDITSQLTNVDGSSATDW
-408 EEGAKNAVTR
+408 TR
-418 GDIAGAAANA
+418 TWLGDGRAG
-428 TAKNPADFTNYIVN
+428 
-442 PSFDVQ
+442 
-448 EDFHGWS
+448 DFHLNTWS
-455 TGFGAGGTKSTNAEV
+455 V
-470 FGKSFDVYQDI
+470 
-481 KNMPAGVYMVA
+481 
-492 VNGYT
+492 
-497 RYKDA
+497 
-502 QSDYNAWKAGQV
+502 
-514 SETKIYLQ
+514 
-522 GETNGQYF
+522 
-530 TPIKHVSEGGS
+530 EG
-541 FTSVANEE
+541 N
-549 TTVKLDT
+549 
-556 EWGTITAGG
+556 
-565 PVTLYCPNTMAAADV
+565 N
-580 YFHKS
+580 
-585 GENAGPSDRYRN
+585 N
-597 EAYGPLGEGDVLR
+597 
-610 IGVFNKKATD
+610 
-620 TDWSI
+620 
-625 FDDFQLFY
+625 
-633 LGNGADAYQKWA
+633 
-645 ESVKGNYNVTFDG
+645 
-658 DVYYGAPEKKYYE
+658 
-671 EILEVLSS
+671 
-679 ASDKDAISTAI
+679 
-690 LKVDQAVDSVAASK
+690 
-704 EAYATYAT
+704 
-712 TLATVQKWLN
+712 
-722 ENVGDDDSYYKLS
+722 
-735 DYMEAENA
+735 
-743 EDVATWEFPNG
+743 
-754 PAKVIIPDY
+754 
-763 QQGGFEGILPVK
+763 
-775 DIIAETQYVKDM
+775 
-787 LTEATRNTLADG
+787 ADG
-799 TNLTNLIVNPGFE
+799 TNMVVNFLEDWVAKGNTLSDQKFQRNPVKVAPGAYKITANIRVYNESGADYMKGAYLFGNVSRNSLFANEDEAQTNAVEGAKYNTYNNMLNYWKDGFETYAIVPKDGTLTFGVMIENANYNWVAAKNFRVYYMGDSYESLDYVRKNSDMFAQPFPEETFAMQQLLDDYNNAIPNYGKAQNAEELLDAVQKLVSLSESVQNNANAYKAYKDRVDGLKAGIENGEIDLDGPDADILFDYLDDLGEELGPDSETAVEYGFKNGYSAYIIANRLLKTEEITEELEFLNKLYDAAVRTSLKDGTDLTNLIVNPGFE

-832 GSLTNWRGGDSKNY
+832 GSLTNWRGGDSDGKNY

-856 VYQEIEGLKDGIYE
+856 VYQEIEGVKDGIYE

-909 FSTPIRNEMEITF
+909 FSTPIRNVMEITLDDVSQF
-922 DTNLANNC
+922 TSKDNY
-930 SSFAEGEGDDVVN
+930 SSFAVTGEGGETTN

-952 ASAAFSLPDNE
+952 ASTSFSLEDPE

-1012 IVEKVLVSKSNELA
+1012 LAAQVLDAKAKELNEL
-1026 ELLETNEENLTDPVL
+1026 LTTSEENMTDPVI
-1041 QSTQEAYTESKKT
+1041 QNSVYAYTESQKT
-1054 DLNDAAKYEVL
+1054 DLSDAAKYEVL

-1070 AIMAA
+1070 AIVAA
-1075 KENIQQVGAYKTA
+1075 KENILQVGAYKTA

-1186 ASQDSNADAS
+1186 SSQDSNADAS

-1255 KAANASNGVVADETL
+1255 KAANASNGVAADETL

-1303 NVGSATAANTYTVTF
+1303 NVGSATTANTYTVTF

-1396 QQGINIVKYTDGSVK
+1396 QKGINIVKYTDGSVK

>member
-22 PAKPEVTY
+22 PAKPEVSY
-30 SAWVEETDVYL
+30 ADWASVEEKTEIYF
-41 YNVEASMFL
+41 YNVEAGMFL
-50 VGSNN
+50 TAGSS
-55 WGTRAAVVGG
+55 WGTRATLIGIKNKNTYNDLLADASGFKGNKWLIAAAEESRGG
-65 GSKSNIITYDKFLT
+65 KNCYMFENKSGSNYLSAD
-79 GNGTIKGTKWQIIQA
+79 TKDGI
-94 EDKRGQNACFQI
+94 
-106 SNMEISGRGLIP
+106 
-118 SVANECWV
+118 WV
-126 DGGPAH
+126 DGG
-132 TDATLRDI
+132 TDRPVV
-140 DGWYIV
+140 GWYIA
-146 KDNGDKTFQLNF
+146 KDNGDKTFQLGYML
-158 TRKAAK
+158 K
-164 TDEAGNEVKE
+164 TEKKDAEGNTVKD
-174 GDEVVYEYTPAPG
+174 GDNIVYEYSSMGIFG
-187 VMSISKFAEGELNV
+187 VQKFEEGDLNTY
-201 NISETESYCTWAVVT
+201 IDESEAYSTWAIVDGT
-216 VEEYERVVPLLNLYH
+216 EYERVQPLFQAYY
-231 AGVGLQKLIDDAKA
+231 AGISLQ
-245 LGIEADLS
+245 
-253 SYEAVLTKE
+253 
-262 GVTLEEIQNAI
+262 
-273 KKLSPTV
+273 
-280 NFGKVI
+280 NFI
-286 AEAKKQDPERDWSKY
+286 NEAKKQGINADFSPY
-301 EGIYAD
+301 EALLAKDGVTYKELQDAINKISPAVELGKAITKAKEFDGSRSWEKFEKIYANT
-307 PESTD
+307 ESTVTELND
-312 EIFTKNTNFIN
+312 ATALVNSLVALKTAIN
-323 ALLTLK
+323 AGIDLDQAHDYSASTAIYNSDDSK
-329 KAIAAAQELD
+329 KAD
-339 GTKTFLQAEALYADD
+339 VDT
-354 DAAQAEIEDET
+354 ET
-365 KRVNAYA
+365 TRVNAFV
-372 SLKKVLDEAAQ
+372 SLKKKLDEATAGYPAVDFSEAKTAYDNTQ
-383 KNYNVAEYTA
+383 SDAKTLAEAEAKIGELQDAYDIAHAT
-393 VYNNVDATTEDLAKA
+393 VDKPGDITSQLTNVDGSSATDW
-408 EEGAKNAVTR
+408 TR
-418 GDIAGAAANA
+418 TWLGDGRAG
-428 TAKNPADFTNYIVN
+428 
-442 PSFDVQ
+442 
-448 EDFHGWS
+448 DFHLNTWS
-455 TGFGAGGTKSTNAEV
+455 V
-470 FGKSFDVYQDI
+470 
-481 KNMPAGVYMVA
+481 
-492 VNGYT
+492 
-497 RYKDA
+497 
-502 QSDYNAWKAGQV
+502 
-514 SETKIYLQ
+514 
-522 GETNGQYF
+522 
-530 TPIKHVSEGGS
+530 EG
-541 FTSVANEE
+541 N
-549 TTVKLDT
+549 
-556 EWGTITAGG
+556 
-565 PVTLYCPNTMAAADV
+565 N
-580 YFHKS
+580 
-585 GENAGPSDRYRN
+585 N
-597 EAYGPLGEGDVLR
+597 
-610 IGVFNKKATD
+610 
-620 TDWSI
+620 
-625 FDDFQLFY
+625 
-633 LGNGADAYQKWA
+633 
-645 ESVKGNYNVTFDG
+645 
-658 DVYYGAPEKKYYE
+658 
-671 EILEVLSS
+671 
-679 ASDKDAISTAI
+679 
-690 LKVDQAVDSVAASK
+690 
-704 EAYATYAT
+704 
-712 TLATVQKWLN
+712 
-722 ENVGDDDSYYKLS
+722 
-735 DYMEAENA
+735 
-743 EDVATWEFPNG
+743 
-754 PAKVIIPDY
+754 
-763 QQGGFEGILPVK
+763 
-775 DIIAETQYVKDM
+775 
-787 LTEATRNTLADG
+787 ADG
-799 TNLTNLIVNPGFE
+799 TNMVVNFLEDWVAKGNTLSDQKFQRNPVKVAPGAYKITANIRVYNESGADYMKGAYLFGNVSRNSLFANEDEAQTNAVEGAKYNTYNNMLNYWKDGFETYAIVPKDGTLTFGVMIENANYNWVAAKNFRVYYMGDSYESLDYVRNNSDMFAQPFPEETFAMQQLLDDYNNAIPNYGKAQNAEELLDAVQKLVSLSESVQNNANAYKAYKDRVDGLKAGIENGEIDLDGPDADILFDYLDDLGEELGPDSETAVEYGFKNGYSAYIIANRLLKTEEITEELEFLNKLYDAAVRTSLKDGTDLTNLIVNPGFE

-832 GSLTNWRGGDSKNY
+832 GSLTNWRGGDSDGKNY

-856 VYQEIEGLKDGIYE
+856 VYQEIEGVKDGIYE

-909 FSTPIRNEMEITF
+909 FSTPIRNVMEITLDDVSQF
-922 DTNLANNC
+922 TSKDNY
-930 SSFAEGEGDDVVN
+930 SSFAVTGEGGETTN

-952 ASAAFSLPDNE
+952 ASTSFSLEDPE

-1012 IVEKVLVSKSNELA
+1012 LAAQVLDAKAKELNEL
-1026 ELLETNEENLTDPVL
+1026 LTTSEENMTDPVI
-1041 QSTQEAYTESKKT
+1041 QNSVYAYTESQKT
-1054 DLNDAAKYEVL
+1054 DLSDAAKYEVL

-1070 AIMAA
+1070 AIVAA

-1186 ASQDSNADAS
+1186 SSQDSNADAS

-1369 EGVEEAAPATKA
+1369 EGVEETAPATKA

>member
-22 PAKPEVTY
+22 PAKPEVSY
-30 SAWVEETDVYL
+30 ADWASVEEKAEIYF
-41 YNVEASMFL
+41 YNVEAGMFL
-50 VGSNN
+50 TAGSS
-55 WGTRAAVVGG
+55 WGTRATLIGIKDKNTYNDLLADASGFKGNKWLIAAAEESRGG
-65 GSKSNIITYDKFLT
+65 KNCYMFENKSGSNYLSAD
-79 GNGTIKGTKWQIIQA
+79 TKDGI
-94 EDKRGQNACFQI
+94 
-106 SNMEISGRGLIP
+106 
-118 SVANECWV
+118 WV
-126 DGGPAH
+126 DGG
-132 TDATLRDI
+132 TDRPVV
-140 DGWYIV
+140 GWYIA
-146 KDNGDKTFQLNF
+146 KNNGDKTFQLGYML
-158 TRKAAK
+158 K
-164 TDEAGNEVKE
+164 TEKKDAEGNTVKD
-174 GDEVVYEYTPAPG
+174 GDNIVYEYSSMGIFG
-187 VMSISKFAEGELNV
+187 VQKFEEGDLNTY
-201 NISETESYCTWAVVT
+201 IDESEAYSTWAIVDGT
-216 VEEYERVVPLLNLYH
+216 EYERVQPLFQAYY
-231 AGVGLQKLIDDAKA
+231 AGISLQ
-245 LGIEADLS
+245 
-253 SYEAVLTKE
+253 
-262 GVTLEEIQNAI
+262 
-273 KKLSPTV
+273 
-280 NFGKVI
+280 NFI
-286 AEAKKQDPERDWSKY
+286 NEAKKQGINADFSPY
-301 EGIYAD
+301 EALLAKDGVTYKELQDAINKISPAVELGKAITKAKEFDGSRSWEKFEKIYANT
-307 PESTD
+307 ESTVTELND
-312 EIFTKNTNFIN
+312 ATALVNSLVALKTAIN
-323 ALLTLK
+323 AGIDLDQAHDYSASTAIYNSDDSK
-329 KAIAAAQELD
+329 KAD
-339 GTKTFLQAEALYADD
+339 VDT
-354 DAAQAEIEDET
+354 ET
-365 KRVNAYA
+365 TRVNAFV
-372 SLKKVLDEAAQ
+372 SLKKKLDEATAGYPAVDFSEAKTAYDNTQ
-383 KNYNVAEYTA
+383 SDAKTLAEAEAKIGELQDAYDIAHAT
-393 VYNNVDATTEDLAKA
+393 VDKPGDITSQLTNVDGSSATDW
-408 EEGAKNAVTR
+408 TR
-418 GDIAGAAANA
+418 TWLGDGRAG
-428 TAKNPADFTNYIVN
+428 
-442 PSFDVQ
+442 
-448 EDFHGWS
+448 DFHLNTWS
-455 TGFGAGGTKSTNAEV
+455 V
-470 FGKSFDVYQDI
+470 
-481 KNMPAGVYMVA
+481 
-492 VNGYT
+492 
-497 RYKDA
+497 
-502 QSDYNAWKAGQV
+502 
-514 SETKIYLQ
+514 
-522 GETNGQYF
+522 
-530 TPIKHVSEGGS
+530 EG
-541 FTSVANEE
+541 N
-549 TTVKLDT
+549 
-556 EWGTITAGG
+556 
-565 PVTLYCPNTMAAADV
+565 N
-580 YFHKS
+580 
-585 GENAGPSDRYRN
+585 N
-597 EAYGPLGEGDVLR
+597 
-610 IGVFNKKATD
+610 
-620 TDWSI
+620 
-625 FDDFQLFY
+625 
-633 LGNGADAYQKWA
+633 
-645 ESVKGNYNVTFDG
+645 
-658 DVYYGAPEKKYYE
+658 
-671 EILEVLSS
+671 
-679 ASDKDAISTAI
+679 
-690 LKVDQAVDSVAASK
+690 
-704 EAYATYAT
+704 
-712 TLATVQKWLN
+712 
-722 ENVGDDDSYYKLS
+722 
-735 DYMEAENA
+735 
-743 EDVATWEFPNG
+743 
-754 PAKVIIPDY
+754 
-763 QQGGFEGILPVK
+763 
-775 DIIAETQYVKDM
+775 
-787 LTEATRNTLADG
+787 ADG
-799 TNLTNLIVNPGFE
+799 TNMVVNFLEDWVAKGNTLSDQKFQRNPVKVAPGAYKITANIRVYNESGADYMKGAYLFGNVSRNSLFANEDEAQTNAVEGAKYNTYNNMLNYWKDGFETYAIVPKDGTLTFGVMIENANYNWVAAKNFRVYYMGDSYESLDYVRKNSDMFAQPFPEETFAMQQLLDDYNNAIPNYGKAQNAEELLDAVQKLVSLSESVQNNANAYKAYKDRVDGLKAGIENGEIDLDGPDADILFDYLDDLGEELGPDSETSVEYGFKNGYSAYIIANRLLKTEEITEELEFLNKLYDAAVRTSLKDGTDLTNLIVNPGFE

-832 GSLTNWRGGDSKNY
+832 GSLTNWRGGDSDGKNY

-856 VYQEIEGLKDGIYE
+856 VYQEIEGVKDGIYE

-909 FSTPIRNEMEITF
+909 FSTPIRNVMEITLDDVSQF
-922 DTNLANNC
+922 TSKDNY
-930 SSFAEGEGDDVVN
+930 SSFAVTGEGGETTN

-952 ASAAFSLPDNE
+952 ASTSFSLEDPE

-1012 IVEKVLVSKSNELA
+1012 LAAQVLDAKAKELNEL
-1026 ELLETNEENLTDPVL
+1026 LTTSEENMTDPVI
-1041 QSTQEAYTESKKT
+1041 QNSVYAYTESQKT
-1054 DLNDAAKYEVL
+1054 DLSDAAKYEVL

-1070 AIMAA
+1070 ALVAA
-1075 KENIQQVGAYKTA
+1075 KENILQVGAYKTA
-1088 NEAYQ
+1088 NEAYL

-1113 IDEMDNELEGDA
+1113 IDEMDDELEGDA

-1255 KAANASNGVVADETL
+1255 KAANASNGVAADETL

-1369 EGVEEAAPATKA
+1369 EGVEETAPATKA

-1396 QQGINIVKYTDGSVK
+1396 QKGINIVKYTDGSVK